1 MIEIYDRSNAV
12 LIEVPILDTSVRHHA
27 LMGDNYVRLDFELAE
42 SIEFPKGCYIFYE
55 GFRFEIFTDVDPDF
69 NEETGGWKY
78 SIQFEG
84 VEGHL
89 KKYNVFYRGQGFV
102 EAVFALTTT
111 LTSFGNLI
119 AACINHEL
127 GSSNWVVKNVP
138 EDLTEITKSI
148 SFSGDK
154 LYDALGMIADEFD
167 CEWWIE
173 QNGDLVYI
181 CFGKLEFGSE
191 EIFRRGEVVATMPRR
206 SGDNS
211 NYGTRFYV
219 FGSTR
224 NLTSDYGQAS
234 QGGVTN
240 HISEIRLRLPDGI
253 PYIDAWE
260 PLDRKDI
267 VEQLVFFDDVFPKN
281 TETVTSVETE
291 ERIDDEGKK
300 FTAYIMYVAN
310 TPFTPADI
318 IEGET
323 IRCMFESGPLEGREF
338 ELSINTK
345 AFDKK
350 FEIIAVTEGDGD
362 GSITIPN
369 ENLKPEPG
377 NKFILTGVKLPKQR
391 TTEAEQELLKLGKT
405 WAKKNS
411 SDTSVYECSTNP
423 VYCQINDKNYDLGQ
437 KVKLI
442 GDRFGSIGRSSR
454 IQAYEK
460 KLVNPYEATYTVG
473 DNTVYSRLGSI
484 ETNIKENQY
493 AERIGVVSGVGIYVI
508 SRYDNTAPTDYNVF
522 SALRSMEDFHPKGGR
537 KSLDFNA
544 GNINAAQDMTAG
556 GDAQVGG
563 NIESGGDISAGGN
576 VDAKGSVTAQGNVES
591 DADVIAK
598 GKFATAN
605 FRKGNISG
613 AGAGVY
619 QDSTGSSVVEADKL
633 IIRKEAVF
641 NELIINQMSF
651 RLGETVFSNGGFE
664 CTSVQEESTYYRC
677 YYDNKNGTRYSG
689 IVVGDQAR
697 CQRYSADNKSIIKYF
712 WALVT
717 GVGDDYV
724 DISKTDKDG
733 SGIPAEGDNIV
744 QFGNR
749 TDVARQSAIVIDAR
763 DGGSIQVLAKIDS
776 FDLTDKNYIGIGV
789 NPVTGR
795 AYQYVY
801 GDMFCGD
808 RNLDDPEATY
818 ITFQQAPGDTKPR
831 MRMNTDVI
839 IGKNSSGL
847 KNLSEWPDVKQDIDT
862 AKDTAQDAKDAAAAL
877 NTTVASMKDFT
888 DEAFADGIVD
898 RAEAASIEKYTNTV
912 NETKESVDT
921 SYSTVYNNTLL
932 TGTAKTNLAAAKTA
946 FDTAVA
952 NLLTSI
958 QSASA
963 DGVATPTEK
972 SDVDSKY
979 DIFNTAYG
987 TFNTRL
993 EEANKYIQTAI
1004 NTTAQGAYQLSQELQ
1019 TAVNVLNDT
1028 IIPDLQSQ
1036 IDGSITSYEGTEV
1049 PTLNNAPANEWAST
1063 EEKNRHI
1070 GDYYDRF
1077 VVIDGENVTERYKFS
1092 YQNNTYQWLRVA
1104 DSGAAQALSEAREAL
1119 GLAGTKAKLFYG
1131 DSTPAVPYSVNDIW
1145 IKTSGVIYVSN
1156 ANKADGSTASESD
1169 WQSVNDA
1176 QLRLRQMASDS
1187 VISKE
1192 EKATLRNK
1200 VAQIDKEYASYQ
1212 DDATTYGVSI
1222 ADLSAA
1228 YNALKNFL
1236 SGTVAVNIDS
1246 DTTLTDAQRS
1256 SYNTYFANYDA
1267 EVSRFA
1273 NLIADAMAKNAADA
1287 AVDAVQIGGV
1297 NILNGTKNFS
1307 DHWSGEGQILSE
1319 QYLGLNVVYCKVPT
1333 SADYAEVRQQVN
1345 VPFTP
1350 SEEYT
1355 LSFWAK
1361 GEGYVHTYCHPVI
1374 SQRIIATNGDASV
1387 GSAVDTRMRY
1397 VLTSEWKRFFVTFL
1411 TLGTVSPS
1419 GDNRVLFR
1427 IHSGNNEVY
1436 LCGVKLEQGNKA
1448 TAYSIS
1454 DNDQKEYSDKAVD
1467 AVQFGISNLISGG
1480 KRITGST
1487 SLFCLTKSDMMVK
1500 NVHPGEVY
1508 TASFINNIDNPM
1520 RIFIGQKKS
1529 DGSRLGDFIG
1539 SVAGKGEKSVVTCTM
1554 KEGIEYFF
1562 VGIWNKN
1569 KDAVTPIGDYDVSDM
1584 MVVQGNKA
1592 PGGWVPSV
1600 EEVQDQIDAAQ
1611 ESAGKANA
1619 MLADIASD
1627 DKLTPNEK
1635 QDAKREWDIIQG
1647 EKPILTAQADTIQL
1661 STADYLNVYNALSA
1675 YITPL
1680 LADMT
1685 TTSTITGSVF
1695 NARFKT
1701 YYDAKTTLLKNIQY
1715 YSSGQFRITTI
1726 DATALDPDTYYPV
1739 TFTLYNAT
1747 DYKATFN
1754 IGTVLGASGTPPWA
1768 THAQG
1773 FSCNCA
1779 WESNGNRWGTLPVK
1793 RYIHSFAYSFAESTP
1808 VGSIGQVIEISME
1821 YIYVRGGGR
1830 YTVRTSGFPFI
1841 ELHPSGYHWNSGSSS
1856 GDLPTRTSIET
1867 PVVNLD
1873 AAQKTAQEA
1882 KDAAASLNTT
1892 VASMKD
1898 FTDEAFADGI
1908 VDRAE
1913 AASIEKYINT
1923 VNETGSAAD
1932 AAYGKLYNN
1941 PYLGGSAK
1949 TDLATKKSA
1958 FDAAKVS
1965 LLNAISA
1972 AIADGKASEAE
1983 VRNVNAQYTEFNAAY
1998 KDFTRAIE
2006 DANQAIQNELKSYSD
2021 AAQDAADAAAA
2032 RVAELEFLK
2041 SAFSDMTTE
2050 ISDGLLLTGFVGVR
2064 DSASNIVAGLS
2075 GINPYSDL
2083 SRYPILFGGAT
2094 SAKAANDAKFRFY
2107 SDGYFVLGGDRMV
2120 FEPTTSSLTVRG
2132 AIYASSGEFRGKVY
2146 ASGGEFTGK
2155 VVATSGE
2162 FTGTVHASA
2171 GEFTGTITASSGKV
2185 GDFVIDNGNLL
2196 NTKNS
2201 GNIKFT
2207 YGESYVQLGN
2217 ESSYNNNY
2225 GNLTIN
2231 AKVSSGLVR
2240 AISVGAWGGTDN
2252 IAIEIWDGDIRLNAD
2267 AKIRGIA
2274 TSTKYL
2280 FSAGSTYLTRED
2292 DYIEYNGSETTHI
2305 YLPSTNNDG
2314 KVIWIKKS
2322 GSGNIIVHAYNAAHY
2337 IRMGSGPVKDV
2348 TINWNSECKFT
2359 FINSTKFWNYA
2370 NYNN

>member
-1 MIEIYDRSNAV
+1 MIEIYDRSNAILV
-12 LIEVPILDTSVRHHA
+12 EVPILDTSVRHHA
-27 LMGDNYVRLDFELAE
+27 LMGENYVRLDFELAE
-42 SIEFPKGCYIFYE
+42 NIEFPKGCYIIYE

-89 KKYNVFYRGQGFV
+89 KKYNVFYRGQGFE

-119 AACINHEL
+119 AECINHEL
-127 GSSNWVVKNVP
+127 GSSNWVVKDVP
-138 EDLTEITKSI
+138 EDLSEITKGI

-154 LYDALGMIADEFD
+154 LYDALGMIANEFD

-224 NLTSDYGQAS
+224 NLTSDYGHAS

-260 PLDRKDI
+260 PLAKEDI
-267 VEQLVFFDDVFPKN
+267 VEQLVFFEDVFPKN

-291 ERIDDEGKK
+291 ERVDDEGNK

-310 TPFTPADI
+310 TPFTPSDI

-323 IRCMFESGPLEGREF
+323 IRCTFESGPLEGREF

-350 FEIIAVTEGDGD
+350 FEIIAVTEGE

-377 NKFILTGVKLPKQR
+377 NKFILTGVRLPKQR
-391 TTEAEQELLKLGKT
+391 TTEAEQELLKHGKT

-411 SDTSVYECSTNP
+411 SDTNVYECPTNP
-423 VYCQINDKNYDLGQ
+423 VYCQVNDKNYDLGQ
-437 KVKLI
+437 KVKLV

-460 KLVNPYEATYTVG
+460 KLINPYEATYTVG

-493 AERIGVVSGVGIYVI
+493 AERIGVVSGVGIYI
-508 SRYDNTAPTDYNVF
+508 IRKYDNTAPTDYNVF
-522 SALRSMEDFHPKGGR
+522 SALRAMENFHPKGGR
-537 KSLDFNA
+537 KALDFAA
-544 GNINAAQDMTAG
+544 GNMNAAGSLTVEKDIQSGGDIQTQKSITAG
-556 GDAQVGG
+556 QDIDAKGNVTAQG
-563 NIESGGDISAGGN
+563 NIESGAEI
-576 VDAKGSVTAQGNVES
+576 
-591 DADVIAK
+591 IAK
-598 GKFATAN
+598 DKFATAN

-847 KNLSEWPDVKQDIDT
+847 KNLSEWPEVKQDIDT
-862 AKDTAQDAKDAAAAL
+862 AKDTAQEAKDAAASL
-877 NTTVASMKDFT
+877 NTTVTGLKNFT

-932 TGTAKTNLAAAKTA
+932 TGTAKTNLAAAKIA

-1156 ANKADGSTASESD
+1156 ANKAEGSTASESD
-1169 WQSVNDA
+1169 WEDVNDA

-1228 YNALKNFL
+1228 YNTLKNFL

-1436 LCGVKLEQGNKA
+1436 LCGAKLEQGNKA

-1454 DNDQKEYSDKAVD
+1454 DNDQKEYSDKALD
-1467 AVQFGISNLISGG
+1467 A
-1480 KRITGST
+1480 
-1487 SLFCLTKSDMMVK
+1487 
-1500 NVHPGEVY
+1500 
-1508 TASFINNIDNPM
+1508 
-1520 RIFIGQKKS
+1520 
-1529 DGSRLGDFIG
+1529 
-1539 SVAGKGEKSVVTCTM
+1539 
-1554 KEGIEYFF
+1554 
-1562 VGIWNKN
+1562 
-1569 KDAVTPIGDYDVSDM
+1569 
-1584 MVVQGNKA
+1584 
-1592 PGGWVPSV
+1592 
-1600 EEVQDQIDAAQ
+1600 
-1611 ESAGKANA
+1611 
-1619 MLADIASD
+1619 LADIAND
-1627 DKLTPNEK
+1627 DKLTPSEK
-1635 QDAKREWDIIQG
+1635 QEAKREWDIIQG

-1726 DATALDPDTYYPV
+1726 DATELDPDTYYPV
-1739 TFTLYNAT
+1739 TFTLYSASE
-1747 DYKATFN
+1747 YKATIE
-1754 IGTVLGASGTPPWA
+1754 IGAVLGTSGTPSWA

-1779 WESNGNRWGTLPVK
+1779 WESNGNRWGTIPVK
-1793 RYIHSFAYSFAESTP
+1793 RYIRSFAFNFTEGTP
-1808 VGSIGQVIEISME
+1808 VGSIGQVQPTSME

-1830 YTVRTSGFPFI
+1830 YTVRTSGVPFI
-1841 ELHPSGYHWNSGSSS
+1841 ELHPSGYHWTSGSSS
-1856 GDLPTRTSIET
+1856 GDLPTRTSIEM

-1873 AAQKTAQEA
+1873 ATQKTAQEA

-1892 VASMKD
+1892 VTGLKN

-1923 VNETGSAAD
+1923 VNEAGSAAD
-1932 AAYGKLYNN
+1932 ATYGKLYNN

-1949 TDLATKKSA
+1949 TDLTTKKSA

-2207 YGESYVQLGN
+2207 YGESYVVIGN
-2217 ESSYNNNY
+2217 SVDYDGTY
-2225 GNLTIN
+2225 G
-2231 AKVSSGLVR
+2231 GLIVKAR
-2240 AISVGAWGGTDN
+2240 DTQTTAVGISIFAWGTPSS
-2252 IAIEIWDGDIRLNAD
+2252 IAIDIQRGDLFLGSSS
-2267 AKIRGIA
+2267 KIHGFA
-2274 TSTKYL
+2274 TSTKY
-2280 FSAGSTYLTRED
+2280 FTSGSIVLEKQH
-2292 DYIEYNGSETTHI
+2292 DYVEYGGSSEGSI
-2305 YLPSTNNDG
+2305 LLPDGQDG
-2314 KVIWIKKS
+2314 KVVWVKKS
-2322 GSGNIIVHAYNAAHY
+2322 GSGNLVVRSRTLGKI
-2337 IRMGSGPVKDV
+2337 IRMGSSLVDRV
-2348 TINWNSECKFT
+2348 VINWTTECKFT
-2359 FINSTKFWNYA
+2359 FIGSTGYWNYA

>member
-102 EAVFALTTT
+102 EAVFAITTT

-651 RLGETVFSNGGFE
+651 RLGETVHSNGGFE
-664 CTSVQEESTYYRC
+664 CTSAQEESTYYRC

-712 WALVT
+712 WALVI

-847 KNLSEWPDVKQDIDT
+847 KNLSEWPEVKQDIDT
-862 AKDTAQDAKDAAAAL
+862 AKDTAQEAKDAAASL

-898 RAEAASIEKYTNTV
+898 RAEAASIEKYINTV

-1049 PTLNNAPANEWAST
+1049 PTLNNTPANEWTST

-1077 VVIDGENVTERYKFS
+1077 VIIDGEKVTERYKFS

-1212 DDATTYGVSI
+1212 DDATTYSVSI

-1273 NLIADAMAKNAADA
+1273 NLIADAMAKNAADS
-1287 AVDAVQIGGV
+1287 VQVGSVNLIDGSEEITITAHSSQTHTYKAFPLHIRPGDEFALSVESIEILAGAPEGFTV
-1297 NILNGTKNFS
+1297 NIVNSTYNKSLALGELTLDKRTAVYKIPENVIEQDGWFLMYAGK
-1307 DHWSGEGQILSE
+1307 SG
-1319 QYLGLNVVYCKVPT
+1319 K
-1333 SADYAEVRQQVN
+1333 
-1345 VPFTP
+1345 
-1350 SEEYT
+1350 
-1355 LSFWAK
+1355 
-1361 GEGYVHTYCHPVI
+1361 
-1374 SQRIIATNGDASV
+1374 TNGVSV
-1387 GSAVDTRMRY
+1387 TYREAMLVKGNRPA
-1397 VLTSEWKRFFVTFL
+1397 LTW
-1411 TLGTVSPS
+1411 SPS
-1419 GDNRVLFR
+1419 L
-1427 IHSGNNEVY
+1427 
-1436 LCGVKLEQGNKA
+1436 
-1448 TAYSIS
+1448 
-1454 DNDQKEYSDKAVD
+1454 NDQKEYSDKALD
-1467 AVQFGISNLISGG
+1467 A
-1480 KRITGST
+1480 
-1487 SLFCLTKSDMMVK
+1487 
-1500 NVHPGEVY
+1500 
-1508 TASFINNIDNPM
+1508 
-1520 RIFIGQKKS
+1520 
-1529 DGSRLGDFIG
+1529 
-1539 SVAGKGEKSVVTCTM
+1539 
-1554 KEGIEYFF
+1554 
-1562 VGIWNKN
+1562 
-1569 KDAVTPIGDYDVSDM
+1569 
-1584 MVVQGNKA
+1584 
-1592 PGGWVPSV
+1592 
-1600 EEVQDQIDAAQ
+1600 
-1611 ESAGKANA
+1611 
-1619 MLADIASD
+1619 LADIAND

-1747 DYKATFN
+1747 DYKATFD
-1754 IGTVLGASGTPPWA
+1754 IGTVLGASGKPPWA

-1808 VGSIGQVIEISME
+1808 VGSIGQVIEVSIE

-1830 YTVRTSGFPFI
+1830 YTVRTSGVPFI
-1841 ELHPSGYHWNSGSSS
+1841 ELHPSGYHWTSGSSS

-2107 SDGYFVLGGDRMV
+2107 SDGYFVLGGDRLV
-2120 FEPTTSSLTVRG
+2120 FDPTNSSLTVRG

>member
-1 MIEIYDRSNAV
+1 MIEIYDRSNAILV
-12 LIEVPILDTSVRHHA
+12 EVPILDTSVRHHA
-27 LMGDNYVRLDFELAE
+27 LMGENYVRLDFELAE
-42 SIEFPKGCYIFYE
+42 NIEFPKGCYIIYE

-89 KKYNVFYRGQGFV
+89 KKYNVFYRGQGFE

-119 AACINHEL
+119 AECINHEL
-127 GSSNWVVKNVP
+127 GSSNWVVKDVP
-138 EDLTEITKSI
+138 EDLSEITKGI

-154 LYDALGMIADEFD
+154 LYDALGMIANEFD

-224 NLTSDYGQAS
+224 NLTSDYGHAS

-260 PLDRKDI
+260 PLAKEDI
-267 VEQLVFFDDVFPKN
+267 VEQLVFFEDVFPKN

-291 ERIDDEGKK
+291 ERVDDEGNK

-310 TPFTPADI
+310 TPFTPSDI

-323 IRCMFESGPLEGREF
+323 IRCTFESGPLEGREF

-350 FEIIAVTEGDGD
+350 FEIIAVTEGE

-377 NKFILTGVKLPKQR
+377 NKFILTGVRLPKQR
-391 TTEAEQELLKLGKT
+391 TTEAEQELLKHGKT

-411 SDTSVYECSTNP
+411 SDTNVYECPTNP
-423 VYCQINDKNYDLGQ
+423 VYCQVNDKNYDLGQ
-437 KVKLI
+437 KVKLV

-460 KLVNPYEATYTVG
+460 KLINPYEATYTVG

-493 AERIGVVSGVGIYVI
+493 AERIGVVSGVGIYI
-508 SRYDNTAPTDYNVF
+508 IRKYDNTAPTDYNVF
-522 SALRSMEDFHPKGGR
+522 SALRAMENFHPKGGR
-537 KSLDFNA
+537 KALDFAA
-544 GNINAAQDMTAG
+544 GNMNAAGSLTVEKDIQSGGDIQTQKSITAG
-556 GDAQVGG
+556 QDIDAKGNVTAQG
-563 NIESGGDISAGGN
+563 NIESGAEI
-576 VDAKGSVTAQGNVES
+576 
-591 DADVIAK
+591 IAK
-598 GKFATAN
+598 DKFATDN

-613 AGAGVY
+613 SGAAIY
-619 QDSTGSSVVEADKL
+619 KDSTGSSVVEADKM

-664 CTSVQEESTYYRC
+664 CTSVQEENTYYRC

-847 KNLSEWPDVKQDIDT
+847 KNLSEWPEVKQDIDT
-862 AKDTAQDAKDAAAAL
+862 AKDTAQEAKDAAASL

-898 RAEAASIEKYTNTV
+898 RAEAVSIEKYTNTV

-1049 PTLNNAPANEWAST
+1049 PTLNNTPANEWTST

-1077 VVIDGENVTERYKFS
+1077 VIIDGEKVTERYKFS

-1212 DDATTYGVSI
+1212 DDATTYSVSI

-1273 NLIADAMAKNAADA
+1273 NLIADAMAKNAADS
-1287 AVDAVQIGGV
+1287 VQVGSVNLIDGSEEITITAHSSQTHTYKAFPLHIRPGDEFALSVESIEILAGAPEGFTV
-1297 NILNGTKNFS
+1297 NIVNSTYNKSLALGELTLDKRTAVYKIPENVIEQDGWFLMYAGK
-1307 DHWSGEGQILSE
+1307 SG
-1319 QYLGLNVVYCKVPT
+1319 K
-1333 SADYAEVRQQVN
+1333 
-1345 VPFTP
+1345 
-1350 SEEYT
+1350 
-1355 LSFWAK
+1355 
-1361 GEGYVHTYCHPVI
+1361 
-1374 SQRIIATNGDASV
+1374 TNGVSV
-1387 GSAVDTRMRY
+1387 TYREAMLVKGNRPA
-1397 VLTSEWKRFFVTFL
+1397 LTW
-1411 TLGTVSPS
+1411 SPS
-1419 GDNRVLFR
+1419 L
-1427 IHSGNNEVY
+1427 
-1436 LCGVKLEQGNKA
+1436 
-1448 TAYSIS
+1448 
-1454 DNDQKEYSDKAVD
+1454 NDQKEYSDKALD
-1467 AVQFGISNLISGG
+1467 A
-1480 KRITGST
+1480 
-1487 SLFCLTKSDMMVK
+1487 
-1500 NVHPGEVY
+1500 
-1508 TASFINNIDNPM
+1508 
-1520 RIFIGQKKS
+1520 
-1529 DGSRLGDFIG
+1529 
-1539 SVAGKGEKSVVTCTM
+1539 
-1554 KEGIEYFF
+1554 
-1562 VGIWNKN
+1562 
-1569 KDAVTPIGDYDVSDM
+1569 
-1584 MVVQGNKA
+1584 
-1592 PGGWVPSV
+1592 
-1600 EEVQDQIDAAQ
+1600 
-1611 ESAGKANA
+1611 
-1619 MLADIASD
+1619 LADIAND

-1747 DYKATFN
+1747 DYKATFD
-1754 IGTVLGASGTPPWA
+1754 IGTVLGASGKPPWA

-1808 VGSIGQVIEISME
+1808 VGSIGQVIEVSIE

-1830 YTVRTSGFPFI
+1830 YTVRTSGVPFI
-1841 ELHPSGYHWNSGSSS
+1841 ELHPSGYHWTSGSSS

-2107 SDGYFVLGGDRMV
+2107 SDGYFVLGGDRLV
-2120 FEPTTSSLTVRG
+2120 FDPTNSSLTVRG

-2280 FSAGSTYLTRED
+2280 FSAGSTFLTRED

>member
-1 MIEIYDRSNAV
+1 MQAMIEIYDRSNAILV
-12 LIEVPILDTSVRHHA
+12 EVPILDTSVRHHA
-27 LMGDNYVRLDFELAE
+27 LMGENYVRLDFELAE
-42 SIEFPKGCYIFYE
+42 NIEFPKGCYIIYE

-89 KKYNVFYRGQGFV
+89 KKYNVFYRGQGFE

-119 AACINHEL
+119 AECINHEL
-127 GSSNWVVKNVP
+127 GSSNWVVKDVP
-138 EDLTEITKSI
+138 EDLSEITKGI

-154 LYDALGMIADEFD
+154 LYDALGMIANEFD

-224 NLTSDYGQAS
+224 NLTSDYGHAS

-260 PLDRKDI
+260 PLAKEDI
-267 VEQLVFFDDVFPKN
+267 VEQLVFFEDVFPKN

-291 ERIDDEGKK
+291 ERVDDEGNK

-310 TPFTPADI
+310 TPFTPSDI

-323 IRCMFESGPLEGREF
+323 IRCTFESGPLEGREF

-350 FEIIAVTEGDGD
+350 FEIIAVTEGE

-377 NKFILTGVKLPKQR
+377 NKFILTGVRLPKQR
-391 TTEAEQELLKLGKT
+391 TTEAEQELLKHGKT

-411 SDTSVYECSTNP
+411 SDTNVYECPTNP
-423 VYCQINDKNYDLGQ
+423 VYCQVNDKNYDLGQ
-437 KVKLI
+437 KVKLV

-460 KLVNPYEATYTVG
+460 KLINPYEATYTVG

-493 AERIGVVSGVGIYVI
+493 AERIGVVSGVGIYI
-508 SRYDNTAPTDYNVF
+508 IRKYDNTAPTDYNVF
-522 SALRSMEDFHPKGGR
+522 SALRAMENFHPKGGR
-537 KSLDFNA
+537 KALDFAA
-544 GNINAAQDMTAG
+544 GNMNAAGSLTVEKDIQSGGDIQTQKSITAG
-556 GDAQVGG
+556 QDIDAKGNVTAQG
-563 NIESGGDISAGGN
+563 NIESGAEI
-576 VDAKGSVTAQGNVES
+576 
-591 DADVIAK
+591 IAK
-598 GKFATAN
+598 DKFATDN

-613 AGAGVY
+613 SGAAIY
-619 QDSTGSSVVEADKL
+619 KDSTGSSVVEADKM

-664 CTSVQEESTYYRC
+664 CTSVQEENTYYRC

-697 CQRYSADNKSIIKYF
+697 CQRYSPDNKSIIKYF

-847 KNLSEWPDVKQDIDT
+847 KNLSEWPEVKQDIDT
-862 AKDTAQDAKDAAAAL
+862 AKDTAQDAKDAAASL
-877 NTTVASMKDFT
+877 NTTVTGLKNFT

-1156 ANKADGSTASESD
+1156 ANKAEGSTASESD
-1169 WQSVNDA
+1169 WEDVNDA

-1228 YNALKNFL
+1228 YNTLKNFL

-1436 LCGVKLEQGNKA
+1436 LCGAKLEQGNKA
-1448 TAYSIS
+1448 TAYSVS
-1454 DNDQKEYSDKAVD
+1454 DNDQKEYSDKALD
-1467 AVQFGISNLISGG
+1467 A
-1480 KRITGST
+1480 
-1487 SLFCLTKSDMMVK
+1487 
-1500 NVHPGEVY
+1500 
-1508 TASFINNIDNPM
+1508 
-1520 RIFIGQKKS
+1520 
-1529 DGSRLGDFIG
+1529 
-1539 SVAGKGEKSVVTCTM
+1539 
-1554 KEGIEYFF
+1554 
-1562 VGIWNKN
+1562 
-1569 KDAVTPIGDYDVSDM
+1569 
-1584 MVVQGNKA
+1584 
-1592 PGGWVPSV
+1592 
-1600 EEVQDQIDAAQ
+1600 
-1611 ESAGKANA
+1611 
-1619 MLADIASD
+1619 LADIAND

-1661 STADYLNVYNALSA
+1661 STANYLNVYNALSA

-1726 DATALDPDTYYPV
+1726 DATELDPDTYYPV

-1754 IGTVLGASGTPPWA
+1754 IGTVLGTSGKPPWA

-1830 YTVRTSGFPFI
+1830 YTVRTSGFTFI
-1841 ELHPSGYHWNSGSSS
+1841 ELHPSGYHWTSGSSS

-1892 VASMKD
+1892 VTGLKN

-1923 VNETGSAAD
+1923 VNEAGSAAD
-1932 AAYGKLYNN
+1932 ATYGKLYNN

-1949 TDLATKKSA
+1949 TDLTTKKSA

-2162 FTGTVHASA
+2162 FTGTIHASA

-2207 YGESYVQLGN
+2207 YGESYVVIGN
-2217 ESSYNNNY
+2217 SVDYDGTY
-2225 GNLTIN
+2225 G
-2231 AKVSSGLVR
+2231 GLIVKAR
-2240 AISVGAWGGTDN
+2240 DTQTTAVGISIFAWGTPSS
-2252 IAIEIWDGDIRLNAD
+2252 IAIDIQRGDLFLGSSS
-2267 AKIRGIA
+2267 KIHGFA
-2274 TSTKYL
+2274 TSTKY
-2280 FSAGSTYLTRED
+2280 FTSGSIVLEKQH
-2292 DYIEYNGSETTHI
+2292 DYVEYGGSSEGSI
-2305 YLPSTNNDG
+2305 LLPDGQDG
-2314 KVIWIKKS
+2314 KVVWVKKS
-2322 GSGNIIVHAYNAAHY
+2322 GSGNLVVRSRTLGKI
-2337 IRMGSGPVKDV
+2337 IRMGSSLVDSV
-2348 TINWNSECKFT
+2348 VINWTTECKFT
-2359 FINSTKFWNYA
+2359 FIGSTGYWNYA

>member
-1 MIEIYDRSNAV
+1 
-12 LIEVPILDTSVRHHA
+12 
-27 LMGDNYVRLDFELAE
+27 MGDYYIQLPFSLKNQT
-42 SIEFPKGCYIFYE
+42 SFPRGSYIIYKG
-55 GFRFEIFTDVDPDF
+55 RKFEIMSNVTPEFD
-69 NEETGGWKY
+69 NNTGGYKY
-78 SIQFEG
+78 TLNFWAQQNHMKRCCVQWLAGEVSE
-84 VEGHL
+84 
-89 KKYNVFYRGQGFV
+89 
-102 EAVFALTTT
+102 TTFSDT
-111 LTSFGNLI
+111 TDLASFGNLI
-119 AACINHEL
+119 ADNMNRFL
-127 GSSNWVVKNVP
+127 GGTNWKVGAVP
-138 EDLTEITKSI
+138 ADLEKMTKLV
-148 SFSGDK
+148 SFAGDSCWDG
-154 LYDALGMIADEFD
+154 LANIAKIFEV
-167 CEWWIE
+167 EWWTIE
-173 QNGDLVYI
+173 NGAEVWIY
-181 CFGKLEFGSE
+181 FGKLELGSPE
-191 EIFRRGEVVATMPRR
+191 RFERGEVVSSIPAKK
-206 SGDNS
+206 GDDS
-211 NYGTRFYV
+211 NYGTRFLV

-224 NLTSDYGQAS
+224 NIPNDYGNTQ

-240 HISEIRLRLPDGI
+240 HVSEKRLHLPNGMQ
-253 PYIDAWE
+253 YIDAWE
-260 PLDRKDI
+260 NIASGDV
-267 VEQLVFFDDVFPKN
+267 VEKVVYFEDVYPKN
-281 TETVTSVETE
+281 TDTITDITTIK
-291 ERIDDEGKK
+291 RKLEGSESSDT
-300 FTAYIMYVAN
+300 FDAYVMTCAN
-310 TPFTPADI
+310 TPFLPSDTI
-318 IEGET
+318 VGET
-323 IRCMFESGPLEGREF
+323 LRCVFTSGSLKDQEF
-338 ELSINTK
+338 EIALIDNDNNVIDPEK
-345 AFDKK
+345 WKPEDGFNKK
-350 FEIIAVTEGDGD
+350 FEVIAKTENSGDGNVL
-362 GSITIPN
+362 IIPN
-369 ENLKPEPG
+369 KDLHPEVG
-377 NKFILTGVKLPKQR
+377 DTMVLTGIELPKER
-391 TTEAEQELLKLGKT
+391 IAEAEQDLLKVGKS
-405 WAKKNS
+405 WAIKNS
-411 SDTSVYECSTNP
+411 SDTNVYDCPTNP
-423 VYCQINDKNYDLGQ
+423 VYCQLNDKNYEAGQ
-437 KVKLI
+437 KVLLI
-442 GDRFGSIGRSSR
+442 GSNFGVDGRQSR
-454 IQAYEK
+454 IQGFEK
-460 KLVNPYEATYTVG
+460 KLYNEYIATYTVG

-749 TDVARQSAIVIDAR
+749 TDIARQSAIVIDAR

-776 FDLTDKNYIGIGV
+776 FDLTDKNYVGIGV

-801 GDMFCGD
+801 GDMFVGD

-818 ITFQQAPGDTKPR
+818 ITFQQASGDTRPR
-831 MRMNTDVI
+831 VKINSDIT

-847 KNLSEWPDVKQDIDT
+847 NNLSEWPAVKQDIDT
-862 AKDTAQDAKDAAAAL
+862 AKETAQDAKDTASAL
-877 NTTVASMKDFT
+877 DKTVTSLKNFT
-888 DEAFADGIVD
+888 DEAFADGVID
-898 RAEAASIEKYTNTV
+898 RAEAAAIEKYTNTV
-912 NETKESVDT
+912 GETKESVDT

-1156 ANKADGSTASESD
+1156 ANKAEGSTASESD
-1169 WQSVNDA
+1169 WEDVNDA

-1228 YNALKNFL
+1228 YNTLKNFL

-1436 LCGVKLEQGNKA
+1436 LCGAKLEQGNKA

-1454 DNDQKEYSDKAVD
+1454 DNDQKEYSDKALD
-1467 AVQFGISNLISGG
+1467 A
-1480 KRITGST
+1480 
-1487 SLFCLTKSDMMVK
+1487 
-1500 NVHPGEVY
+1500 
-1508 TASFINNIDNPM
+1508 
-1520 RIFIGQKKS
+1520 
-1529 DGSRLGDFIG
+1529 
-1539 SVAGKGEKSVVTCTM
+1539 
-1554 KEGIEYFF
+1554 
-1562 VGIWNKN
+1562 
-1569 KDAVTPIGDYDVSDM
+1569 
-1584 MVVQGNKA
+1584 
-1592 PGGWVPSV
+1592 
-1600 EEVQDQIDAAQ
+1600 
-1611 ESAGKANA
+1611 
-1619 MLADIASD
+1619 LADIAND
-1627 DKLTPNEK
+1627 DKLTPSEK
-1635 QDAKREWDIIQG
+1635 QEAKREWDIIQG

-1747 DYKATFN
+1747 DYKATFD
-1754 IGTVLGASGTPPWA
+1754 IGTVLGTSGKPPWA

-1830 YTVRTSGFPFI
+1830 YTVRTSGVPFI
-1841 ELHPSGYHWNSGSSS
+1841 ELHPSGYHWTSGSSS
-1856 GDLPTRTSIET
+1856 GDLPTRTSIEM

-1873 AAQKTAQEA
+1873 ATQKTAQEA

-1892 VASMKD
+1892 VTGLKN

-1923 VNETGSAAD
+1923 VNEAGSAAN
-1932 AAYGKLYNN
+1932 ATYGKLYNN

-1949 TDLATKKSA
+1949 TDLTTKKSA

-2006 DANQAIQNELKSYSD
+2006 DANQAIQDELKSYSD

-2107 SDGYFVLGGDRMV
+2107 SDGYFVLGGDRLV
-2120 FEPTTSSLTVRG
+2120 FDPTNSSLTVRG

-2207 YGESYVQLGN
+2207 YGESYVVIGN
-2217 ESSYNNNY
+2217 SVDYDGTY
-2225 GNLTIN
+2225 G
-2231 AKVSSGLVR
+2231 GLIVKAR
-2240 AISVGAWGGTDN
+2240 DTQTTAVGISIFAWGTPSS
-2252 IAIEIWDGDIRLNAD
+2252 IAIDIQRGDLFLGSSS
-2267 AKIRGIA
+2267 KIHGFA
-2274 TSTKYL
+2274 TSTKY
-2280 FSAGSTYLTRED
+2280 FTSGSIVLEKQH
-2292 DYIEYNGSETTHI
+2292 DYVEYGGSSEGSI
-2305 YLPSTNNDG
+2305 LLPDGQDG
-2314 KVIWIKKS
+2314 KVVWVKKS
-2322 GSGNIIVHAYNAAHY
+2322 GSGNLVVRSRTLGKI
-2337 IRMGSGPVKDV
+2337 IRMGSSLVDSV
-2348 TINWNSECKFT
+2348 VINWTTECKFT
-2359 FINSTKFWNYA
+2359 FIGSTGYWNYA

>member
-1 MIEIYDRSNAV
+1 MIEIYDRSNAILV
-12 LIEVPILDTSVRHHA
+12 EVPILDTSVRHHA
-27 LMGDNYVRLDFELAE
+27 LMGENYVRLDFELAE
-42 SIEFPKGCYIFYE
+42 NIEFPKGCYIIYE

-89 KKYNVFYRGQGFV
+89 KKYNVFYRGQGFE

-119 AACINHEL
+119 AECINHEL
-127 GSSNWVVKNVP
+127 GSSNWVVKDVP
-138 EDLTEITKSI
+138 EDLSEITKGI

-154 LYDALGMIADEFD
+154 LYDALGMIANEFD

-224 NLTSDYGQAS
+224 NLTSDYGHAS

-260 PLDRKDI
+260 PLAKEDI
-267 VEQLVFFDDVFPKN
+267 VEQLVFFEDVFPKN

-291 ERIDDEGKK
+291 ERVDDEGNK

-310 TPFTPADI
+310 TPFTPSDI

-323 IRCMFESGPLEGREF
+323 IRCTFESGPLEGREF

-350 FEIIAVTEGDGD
+350 FEIIAVTEGE

-377 NKFILTGVKLPKQR
+377 NKFILTGVRLPKQR
-391 TTEAEQELLKLGKT
+391 TTEAEQELLKHGKT

-411 SDTSVYECSTNP
+411 SDTNVYECPTNP
-423 VYCQINDKNYDLGQ
+423 VYCQVNDKNYDLGQ
-437 KVKLI
+437 KVKLV

-460 KLVNPYEATYTVG
+460 KLINPYEATYTVG

-493 AERIGVVSGVGIYVI
+493 AERIGVVSGVGIYI
-508 SRYDNTAPTDYNVF
+508 IRKYDNTAPTDYNVF
-522 SALRSMEDFHPKGGR
+522 SALRAMENFHPKGGR
-537 KSLDFNA
+537 KALDFAA
-544 GNINAAQDMTAG
+544 GNMNAAGSLTVEKDIQSGGDIQTQKSITAG
-556 GDAQVGG
+556 QDIDAKGNVTAQG
-563 NIESGGDISAGGN
+563 NIESGAEI
-576 VDAKGSVTAQGNVES
+576 
-591 DADVIAK
+591 IAK
-598 GKFATAN
+598 DKFATDN

-613 AGAGVY
+613 SGAAIY
-619 QDSTGSSVVEADKL
+619 KDSTGSSVVEADKM

-664 CTSVQEESTYYRC
+664 CTSVQEENTYYRC

-697 CQRYSADNKSIIKYF
+697 CQRYSPDNKSIIKYF

-847 KNLSEWPDVKQDIDT
+847 KNLSEWPEVKQDIDT
-862 AKDTAQDAKDAAAAL
+862 AKDTAQDAKDAAASL
-877 NTTVASMKDFT
+877 NTTVTGLKNFT

-1273 NLIADAMAKNAADA
+1273 NLIADAMAKNAADS
-1287 AVDAVQIGGV
+1287 VQVGSVNLIDGSEEITITAHSSQTHTYKAFPLHIRPGDEFALSVESIEILAGAPEGFTV
-1297 NILNGTKNFS
+1297 NIVNSTYNKSLALGELTLDKRTAVYKIPENVIEQDGWFLMYAGK
-1307 DHWSGEGQILSE
+1307 SG
-1319 QYLGLNVVYCKVPT
+1319 K
-1333 SADYAEVRQQVN
+1333 
-1345 VPFTP
+1345 
-1350 SEEYT
+1350 
-1355 LSFWAK
+1355 
-1361 GEGYVHTYCHPVI
+1361 
-1374 SQRIIATNGDASV
+1374 TNGVSV
-1387 GSAVDTRMRY
+1387 TYREAMLVKGNRPA
-1397 VLTSEWKRFFVTFL
+1397 LTW
-1411 TLGTVSPS
+1411 SPS
-1419 GDNRVLFR
+1419 L
-1427 IHSGNNEVY
+1427 
-1436 LCGVKLEQGNKA
+1436 
-1448 TAYSIS
+1448 
-1454 DNDQKEYSDKAVD
+1454 NDQKEYSDKALD
-1467 AVQFGISNLISGG
+1467 A
-1480 KRITGST
+1480 
-1487 SLFCLTKSDMMVK
+1487 
-1500 NVHPGEVY
+1500 
-1508 TASFINNIDNPM
+1508 
-1520 RIFIGQKKS
+1520 
-1529 DGSRLGDFIG
+1529 
-1539 SVAGKGEKSVVTCTM
+1539 
-1554 KEGIEYFF
+1554 
-1562 VGIWNKN
+1562 
-1569 KDAVTPIGDYDVSDM
+1569 
-1584 MVVQGNKA
+1584 
-1592 PGGWVPSV
+1592 
-1600 EEVQDQIDAAQ
+1600 
-1611 ESAGKANA
+1611 
-1619 MLADIASD
+1619 LADIAND

-1747 DYKATFN
+1747 DYKATFD
-1754 IGTVLGASGTPPWA
+1754 IGTVLGASGKPPWA

-1808 VGSIGQVIEISME
+1808 VGSIGQVIEVSIE

-1830 YTVRTSGFPFI
+1830 YTVRTSGVPFI
-1841 ELHPSGYHWNSGSSS
+1841 ELHPSGYHWTSGSSS

-2107 SDGYFVLGGDRMV
+2107 SDGYFVLGGDRLV
-2120 FEPTTSSLTVRG
+2120 FDPTNSSLTVRG

>member
-1 MIEIYDRSNAV
+1 
-12 LIEVPILDTSVRHHA
+12 
-27 LMGDNYVRLDFELAE
+27 MGDYYIQLPFSLKNQT
-42 SIEFPKGCYIFYE
+42 SFPRGSYIIYKG
-55 GFRFEIFTDVDPDF
+55 RKFEIMSNVTPEFD
-69 NEETGGWKY
+69 NNTGGYKY
-78 SIQFEG
+78 TLNFWAQQNHMKRCCVQWLAGEVSE
-84 VEGHL
+84 
-89 KKYNVFYRGQGFV
+89 
-102 EAVFALTTT
+102 TTFNDT
-111 LTSFGNLI
+111 TDLASFGNLI
-119 AACINHEL
+119 ADNMNRFL
-127 GSSNWVVKNVP
+127 GGTNWKVGAVP
-138 EDLTEITKSI
+138 ADLDKMTKLV
-148 SFSGDK
+148 SFAGDSCWDG
-154 LYDALGMIADEFD
+154 LANIAKVFEV
-167 CEWWIE
+167 EWWTIE
-173 QNGDLVYI
+173 NGAEVWIY
-181 CFGKLEFGSE
+181 FGKLELGSPE
-191 EIFRRGEVVATMPRR
+191 RFERGEVVSSIPAKK
-206 SGDNS
+206 GDDS
-211 NYGTRFYV
+211 NYGTRFLV

-224 NLTSDYGQAS
+224 NIPNDYGNTQ

-240 HISEIRLRLPDGI
+240 HVSEKRLHLPNGMQ
-253 PYIDAWE
+253 YIDAWE
-260 PLDRKDI
+260 NIAPGDV
-267 VEQLVFFDDVFPKN
+267 VEKVVYFEDVYPKN
-281 TETVTSVETE
+281 TDTITDITTIK
-291 ERIDDEGKK
+291 RKLEGSESSDT
-300 FTAYIMYVAN
+300 FDAYVMTCAN
-310 TPFTPADI
+310 TPFLPSDTI
-318 IEGET
+318 VGET
-323 IRCMFESGPLEGREF
+323 LRCVFTSGSLKDQEF
-338 ELSINTK
+338 EIALIDNDNNVIDPEK
-345 AFDKK
+345 WKPEDGFNKK
-350 FEIIAVTEGDGD
+350 FEVIAKTENSGDGNVL
-362 GSITIPN
+362 IIPN
-369 ENLKPEPG
+369 KDLHPEVG
-377 NKFILTGVKLPKQR
+377 DTMVLTGIELPKER
-391 TTEAEQELLKLGKT
+391 IAEAEQDLLKVGKS
-405 WAKKNS
+405 WAIKNS
-411 SDTSVYECSTNP
+411 SDTNVYDCPTNP
-423 VYCQINDKNYDLGQ
+423 VYCQLNDKNYEAGQ
-437 KVKLI
+437 KVLLI
-442 GDRFGSIGRSSR
+442 GSNFGVDGRQSR
-454 IQAYEK
+454 IQGFEK
-460 KLVNPYEATYTVG
+460 KLYNEYIATYTVG

-847 KNLSEWPDVKQDIDT
+847 KNLSEWPEVKQDIDT
-862 AKDTAQDAKDAAAAL
+862 AKDTAQEAKDAAASL
-877 NTTVASMKDFT
+877 NTTVTGLKNFT

-932 TGTAKTNLAAAKTA
+932 TGTAKTNLAAAKIA

-1156 ANKADGSTASESD
+1156 ANKAEGSTASESD
-1169 WQSVNDA
+1169 WEDVNDA

-1228 YNALKNFL
+1228 YNTLKNFL

-1436 LCGVKLEQGNKA
+1436 LCGAKLEQGNKA
-1448 TAYSIS
+1448 TAYSVS
-1454 DNDQKEYSDKAVD
+1454 DNDQKEYSDKALD
-1467 AVQFGISNLISGG
+1467 A
-1480 KRITGST
+1480 
-1487 SLFCLTKSDMMVK
+1487 
-1500 NVHPGEVY
+1500 
-1508 TASFINNIDNPM
+1508 
-1520 RIFIGQKKS
+1520 
-1529 DGSRLGDFIG
+1529 
-1539 SVAGKGEKSVVTCTM
+1539 
-1554 KEGIEYFF
+1554 
-1562 VGIWNKN
+1562 
-1569 KDAVTPIGDYDVSDM
+1569 
-1584 MVVQGNKA
+1584 
-1592 PGGWVPSV
+1592 
-1600 EEVQDQIDAAQ
+1600 
-1611 ESAGKANA
+1611 
-1619 MLADIASD
+1619 LADIAND

-1726 DATALDPDTYYPV
+1726 DATELDPDTYYPV

-1754 IGTVLGASGTPPWA
+1754 IGTVLGTSGKPPWA

-1830 YTVRTSGFPFI
+1830 YTVRTSGFTFI
-1841 ELHPSGYHWNSGSSS
+1841 ELHPSGYHWTSGSSS

-1892 VASMKD
+1892 VTGLKN

-1923 VNETGSAAD
+1923 VNEAGSAAD
-1932 AAYGKLYNN
+1932 ATYGKLYNN

-1949 TDLATKKSA
+1949 TDLTTKKSA

-2006 DANQAIQNELKSYSD
+2006 DANQAIQDELKSYSD

-2107 SDGYFVLGGDRMV
+2107 SDGYFVLGGDRLV
-2120 FEPTTSSLTVRG
+2120 FDPTNSSLTVRG

-2207 YGESYVQLGN
+2207 YGESYVVIGN
-2217 ESSYNNNY
+2217 SVDYDGTY
-2225 GNLTIN
+2225 G
-2231 AKVSSGLVR
+2231 GLIVKAR
-2240 AISVGAWGGTDN
+2240 DTQTTAVGISIFAWGTPSS
-2252 IAIEIWDGDIRLNAD
+2252 IAIDIQRGDLFLGSSS
-2267 AKIRGIA
+2267 KIHGFA
-2274 TSTKYL
+2274 TSTKY
-2280 FSAGSTYLTRED
+2280 FTSGSIVLEKQH
-2292 DYIEYNGSETTHI
+2292 DYVEYGGSSEGSI
-2305 YLPSTNNDG
+2305 LLPDGQDG
-2314 KVIWIKKS
+2314 KVVWVKKS
-2322 GSGNIIVHAYNAAHY
+2322 GSGNLVVRSRTLGKI
-2337 IRMGSGPVKDV
+2337 IRMGSSLVDSV
-2348 TINWNSECKFT
+2348 VINWTTECKFT
-2359 FINSTKFWNYA
+2359 FIGSTGYWNYA

>member
-291 ERIDDEGKK
+291 ERVDDEGNK

-310 TPFTPADI
+310 TPFTPAHI
-318 IEGET
+318 IEGES
-323 IRCMFESGPLEGREF
+323 IRCVFESGPLEGREF

-493 AERIGVVSGVGIYVI
+493 AERIGVVSGVGIYII

-651 RLGETVFSNGGFE
+651 RLGETVHSNGGFE
-664 CTSVQEESTYYRC
+664 CTSAQEESTYYRC

-847 KNLSEWPDVKQDIDT
+847 KNLSEWPEVKQDID
-862 AKDTAQDAKDAAAAL
+862 AAQKTAQEAKDAAASL

-898 RAEAASIEKYTNTV
+898 RAEAVSIEKYTNTV

-1036 IDGSITSYEGTEV
+1036 IDGSITSYEGTEM
-1049 PTLNNAPANEWAST
+1049 PMLNNAPANEWTST

-1077 VVIDGENVTERYKFS
+1077 VIIDGEKVTERYKFS

-1212 DDATTYGVSI
+1212 DDATTYSVSI

-1273 NLIADAMAKNAADA
+1273 NLIADAMAKNAADS
-1287 AVDAVQIGGV
+1287 VQVGSVNLIDGSEEITITAHSSQTHTYKAFPLHIRPGDEFALSVESIEILAGAPEGFTV
-1297 NILNGTKNFS
+1297 NIVNSTYNKSLALGELTLDKRTAVYKIPENVIEQDGWFLMYAGK
-1307 DHWSGEGQILSE
+1307 SG
-1319 QYLGLNVVYCKVPT
+1319 K
-1333 SADYAEVRQQVN
+1333 
-1345 VPFTP
+1345 
-1350 SEEYT
+1350 
-1355 LSFWAK
+1355 
-1361 GEGYVHTYCHPVI
+1361 
-1374 SQRIIATNGDASV
+1374 TNGVSV
-1387 GSAVDTRMRY
+1387 TYREAMLVKGNRPA
-1397 VLTSEWKRFFVTFL
+1397 LTW
-1411 TLGTVSPS
+1411 SPS
-1419 GDNRVLFR
+1419 L
-1427 IHSGNNEVY
+1427 
-1436 LCGVKLEQGNKA
+1436 
-1448 TAYSIS
+1448 
-1454 DNDQKEYSDKAVD
+1454 NDQKEYSDKALD
-1467 AVQFGISNLISGG
+1467 A
-1480 KRITGST
+1480 
-1487 SLFCLTKSDMMVK
+1487 
-1500 NVHPGEVY
+1500 
-1508 TASFINNIDNPM
+1508 
-1520 RIFIGQKKS
+1520 
-1529 DGSRLGDFIG
+1529 
-1539 SVAGKGEKSVVTCTM
+1539 
-1554 KEGIEYFF
+1554 
-1562 VGIWNKN
+1562 
-1569 KDAVTPIGDYDVSDM
+1569 
-1584 MVVQGNKA
+1584 
-1592 PGGWVPSV
+1592 
-1600 EEVQDQIDAAQ
+1600 
-1611 ESAGKANA
+1611 
-1619 MLADIASD
+1619 LADIAND

-1747 DYKATFN
+1747 DYKATFD
-1754 IGTVLGASGTPPWA
+1754 IGTVLGASGKPPWA

-1808 VGSIGQVIEISME
+1808 VGSIGQVIEVSIE

-1830 YTVRTSGFPFI
+1830 YTVRTSGVPFI
-1841 ELHPSGYHWNSGSSS
+1841 ELHPSGYHWTSGSSS

-2107 SDGYFVLGGDRMV
+2107 SDGYFVLGGDRLV
-2120 FEPTTSSLTVRG
+2120 FDPTNSSLTVRG

>member
-1 MIEIYDRSNAV
+1 MIEIYDRSNAILV
-12 LIEVPILDTSVRHHA
+12 EVPILDTSVRHHA
-27 LMGDNYVRLDFELAE
+27 LMGENYVRLDFELAE
-42 SIEFPKGCYIFYE
+42 NIEFPKGCYIIYE

-89 KKYNVFYRGQGFV
+89 KKYNVFYRGQGFE

-119 AACINHEL
+119 AECINHEL
-127 GSSNWVVKNVP
+127 GSSNWVVKDVP
-138 EDLTEITKSI
+138 EDLSEITKGI

-154 LYDALGMIADEFD
+154 LYDALGMIANEFD

-224 NLTSDYGQAS
+224 NLTSDYGHAS

-260 PLDRKDI
+260 PLAKEDI
-267 VEQLVFFDDVFPKN
+267 VEQLVFFEDVFPKN

-291 ERIDDEGKK
+291 ERVDDEGNK

-310 TPFTPADI
+310 TPFTPSDI

-323 IRCMFESGPLEGREF
+323 IRCTFESGPLEGREF

-350 FEIIAVTEGDGD
+350 FEIIAVTEGE

-377 NKFILTGVKLPKQR
+377 NKFILTGVRLPKQR
-391 TTEAEQELLKLGKT
+391 TTEAEQELLKHGKT

-411 SDTSVYECSTNP
+411 SDTNVYECPTNP
-423 VYCQINDKNYDLGQ
+423 VYCQVNDKNYDLGQ
-437 KVKLI
+437 KVKLV

-460 KLVNPYEATYTVG
+460 KLINPYEATYTVG

-493 AERIGVVSGVGIYVI
+493 AERIGVVSGVGIYI
-508 SRYDNTAPTDYNVF
+508 IRKYDNTAPTDYNVF
-522 SALRSMEDFHPKGGR
+522 SALRAMENFHPKGGR
-537 KSLDFNA
+537 KALDFAA
-544 GNINAAQDMTAG
+544 GNMNAAGSLTVEKDIQSGGDIQTQKSITAG
-556 GDAQVGG
+556 QDIDAKGNVTAQG
-563 NIESGGDISAGGN
+563 NIESGAEI
-576 VDAKGSVTAQGNVES
+576 
-591 DADVIAK
+591 IAK
-598 GKFATAN
+598 DKFATDN

-613 AGAGVY
+613 SGAAIY
-619 QDSTGSSVVEADKL
+619 KDSTGSSVVEADKM

-651 RLGETVFSNGGFE
+651 RLGETVHSNGGFE
-664 CTSVQEESTYYRC
+664 CTSAQEESTYYRC

-689 IVVGDQAR
+689 IVVGDQVR

-847 KNLSEWPDVKQDIDT
+847 KNLSEWPEVKQDIDT
-862 AKDTAQDAKDAAAAL
+862 AKDTAQEAKDAAASL

-1212 DDATTYGVSI
+1212 DDATTYSVSI

-1236 SGTVAVNIDS
+1236 SGMVAVNMDS

-1333 SADYAEVRQQVN
+1333 SADYADVRRQVN

-1361 GEGYVHTYCHPVI
+1361 GEGYVHTYCHPSI
-1374 SQRIIATNGDASV
+1374 TQIIIATNGADSV
-1387 GSAVDTRMRY
+1387 GSVIDAHMRY

-1427 IHSGNNEVY
+1427 VHSGNNEVY
-1436 LCGVKLEQGNKA
+1436 LCGAKLEQGNKA

-1454 DNDQKEYSDKAVD
+1454 DNDQKEYSDKALD
-1467 AVQFGISNLISGG
+1467 A
-1480 KRITGST
+1480 
-1487 SLFCLTKSDMMVK
+1487 
-1500 NVHPGEVY
+1500 
-1508 TASFINNIDNPM
+1508 
-1520 RIFIGQKKS
+1520 
-1529 DGSRLGDFIG
+1529 
-1539 SVAGKGEKSVVTCTM
+1539 
-1554 KEGIEYFF
+1554 
-1562 VGIWNKN
+1562 
-1569 KDAVTPIGDYDVSDM
+1569 
-1584 MVVQGNKA
+1584 
-1592 PGGWVPSV
+1592 
-1600 EEVQDQIDAAQ
+1600 
-1611 ESAGKANA
+1611 
-1619 MLADIASD
+1619 LADIAND

-1701 YYDAKTTLLKNIQY
+1701 YYDAKTTLLKDIQY

-1739 TFTLYNAT
+1739 TFTLYNVT

-1830 YTVRTSGFPFI
+1830 YTVRTSGFTFI
-1841 ELHPSGYHWNSGSSS
+1841 ELHPSGYHWTSGSSS

-1873 AAQKTAQEA
+1873 AAQKTAQDA

-1892 VASMKD
+1892 VTGLKN

-1923 VNETGSAAD
+1923 VNEAGSAAD
-1932 AAYGKLYNN
+1932 ATYGKLYNN

-2006 DANQAIQNELKSYSD
+2006 DANQAIQDELKSYSD

-2107 SDGYFVLGGDRMV
+2107 SDGYFVLGGDRLV
-2120 FEPTTSSLTVRG
+2120 FDPTNSSLTVRG

>member
-1 MIEIYDRSNAV
+1 MMQATKFYDEMTIYNPSGIKIIDVRVSKNAIIKFV
-12 LIEVPILDTSVRHHA
+12 
-27 LMGDNYVRLDFELAE
+27 LMGDYYIQLPFSLKNQT
-42 SIEFPKGCYIFYE
+42 SFPRGSYIIYKG
-55 GFRFEIFTDVDPDF
+55 RKFEIMSNVTPEFD
-69 NEETGGWKY
+69 NNTGGYKY
-78 SIQFEG
+78 TLNFWAQQNHMKRCCVQWLAGEVSE
-84 VEGHL
+84 
-89 KKYNVFYRGQGFV
+89 
-102 EAVFALTTT
+102 TTFNDT
-111 LTSFGNLI
+111 TDLASFGNLI
-119 AACINHEL
+119 ADNMNRFL
-127 GSSNWVVKNVP
+127 GGTNWKVGAVP
-138 EDLTEITKSI
+138 ADLDKMTKLV
-148 SFSGDK
+148 SFAGDSCWDG
-154 LYDALGMIADEFD
+154 LANIAKVFEV
-167 CEWWIE
+167 EWWTIE
-173 QNGDLVYI
+173 NGAEVWIY
-181 CFGKLEFGSE
+181 FGKLELGSPE
-191 EIFRRGEVVATMPRR
+191 RFERGEVVSSIPAKK
-206 SGDNS
+206 GDDS
-211 NYGTRFYV
+211 NYGTRFLV

-224 NLTSDYGQAS
+224 NIPNDYGNTQ

-240 HISEIRLRLPDGI
+240 HVSEKRLHLPNGMQ
-253 PYIDAWE
+253 YIDAWE
-260 PLDRKDI
+260 NIAPGDV
-267 VEQLVFFDDVFPKN
+267 VEKVVYFEDVYPKN
-281 TETVTSVETE
+281 TDTITDITTIK
-291 ERIDDEGKK
+291 RKLEGSESSDT
-300 FTAYIMYVAN
+300 FDAYVMTCAN
-310 TPFTPADI
+310 TPFLPSDTI
-318 IEGET
+318 VGET
-323 IRCMFESGPLEGREF
+323 LRCVFTSGSLKDQEF
-338 ELSINTK
+338 EIALIDNDNNVIDPEK
-345 AFDKK
+345 WKPEDGFNKK
-350 FEIIAVTEGDGD
+350 FEVIAKTENSGDGNVL
-362 GSITIPN
+362 IIPN
-369 ENLKPEPG
+369 KDLHPEVG
-377 NKFILTGVKLPKQR
+377 DTMVLTGIELPKER
-391 TTEAEQELLKLGKT
+391 IAEAEQDLLKVGKS
-405 WAKKNS
+405 WAIKNS
-411 SDTSVYECSTNP
+411 SDTNVYDCPTNP
-423 VYCQINDKNYDLGQ
+423 VYCQLNDKNYEAGQ
-437 KVKLI
+437 KVLLI
-442 GDRFGSIGRSSR
+442 GSNFGVDGRQSR
-454 IQAYEK
+454 IQGFEK
-460 KLVNPYEATYTVG
+460 KLYNEYIATYTVG

-847 KNLSEWPDVKQDIDT
+847 KNLSEWPEVKQDIDT
-862 AKDTAQDAKDAAAAL
+862 AKDTAQEAKDAAASL
-877 NTTVASMKDFT
+877 NTTVTGLKNFT

-1156 ANKADGSTASESD
+1156 ANKAEGSTASESD
-1169 WQSVNDA
+1169 WEDVNDA

-1228 YNALKNFL
+1228 YNTLKNFL

-1436 LCGVKLEQGNKA
+1436 LCGAKLEQGNKA

-1454 DNDQKEYSDKAVD
+1454 DNDQKEYSDKALD
-1467 AVQFGISNLISGG
+1467 A
-1480 KRITGST
+1480 
-1487 SLFCLTKSDMMVK
+1487 
-1500 NVHPGEVY
+1500 
-1508 TASFINNIDNPM
+1508 
-1520 RIFIGQKKS
+1520 
-1529 DGSRLGDFIG
+1529 
-1539 SVAGKGEKSVVTCTM
+1539 
-1554 KEGIEYFF
+1554 
-1562 VGIWNKN
+1562 
-1569 KDAVTPIGDYDVSDM
+1569 
-1584 MVVQGNKA
+1584 
-1592 PGGWVPSV
+1592 
-1600 EEVQDQIDAAQ
+1600 
-1611 ESAGKANA
+1611 
-1619 MLADIASD
+1619 LADIAND
-1627 DKLTPNEK
+1627 DKLTPSEK
-1635 QDAKREWDIIQG
+1635 QEAKREWDIIQG

-1747 DYKATFN
+1747 DYKATFD
-1754 IGTVLGASGTPPWA
+1754 IGTVLGTSGKPPWA
-1768 THAQG
+1768 THAHG

-1808 VGSIGQVIEISME
+1808 VGSIGQVIETSME

-1830 YTVRTSGFPFI
+1830 YTVRTSGVPFI

-1856 GDLPTRTSIET
+1856 GDLPTRTSIEM

-1873 AAQKTAQEA
+1873 AAQKTAQDA

-1892 VASMKD
+1892 VTGLKN

-1923 VNETGSAAD
+1923 VNKAGSAAD
-1932 AAYGKLYNN
+1932 ATYGKLYNN

-1949 TDLATKKSA
+1949 TDLTTKKSA

-2006 DANQAIQNELKSYSD
+2006 DANQAIQDELKSYSD

-2107 SDGYFVLGGDRMV
+2107 SDGYFVLGGDRLV
-2120 FEPTTSSLTVRG
+2120 FDPTNSSLTVRG

-2207 YGESYVQLGN
+2207 YGESYVVIGN
-2217 ESSYNNNY
+2217 SVDYDGTY
-2225 GNLTIN
+2225 G
-2231 AKVSSGLVR
+2231 GLIVKAR
-2240 AISVGAWGGTDN
+2240 DTQTTAVGISIFAWGTPSS
-2252 IAIEIWDGDIRLNAD
+2252 IAIDIQRGDLFLGSSS
-2267 AKIRGIA
+2267 KIHGFA
-2274 TSTKYL
+2274 TSTKY
-2280 FSAGSTYLTRED
+2280 FTSGSIVLEKQH
-2292 DYIEYNGSETTHI
+2292 DYVEYGGSSEGSI
-2305 YLPSTNNDG
+2305 LLPDGQDG
-2314 KVIWIKKS
+2314 KVVWVKKS
-2322 GSGNIIVHAYNAAHY
+2322 GSGNLVVRSRTLGKI
-2337 IRMGSGPVKDV
+2337 IRMGSSLVDSV
-2348 TINWNSECKFT
+2348 VINWTTECKFT
-2359 FINSTKFWNYA
+2359 FIGSTGYWNYA

>member
-1 MIEIYDRSNAV
+1 
-12 LIEVPILDTSVRHHA
+12 
-27 LMGDNYVRLDFELAE
+27 MGDYYIQLPFSLKNQT
-42 SIEFPKGCYIFYE
+42 SFPRGSYIIYKG
-55 GFRFEIFTDVDPDF
+55 RKFEIMSNVTPEFD
-69 NEETGGWKY
+69 NNTGGYKY
-78 SIQFEG
+78 TLNFWAQQNHMKRCCVQWLAGEVSE
-84 VEGHL
+84 
-89 KKYNVFYRGQGFV
+89 
-102 EAVFALTTT
+102 TTFSDT
-111 LTSFGNLI
+111 TDLASFGNLI
-119 AACINHEL
+119 ADNMNRFL
-127 GSSNWVVKNVP
+127 GGTNWKVGAVP
-138 EDLTEITKSI
+138 ADLDKMTKLV
-148 SFSGDK
+148 SFAGDSCWDG
-154 LYDALGMIADEFD
+154 LANIAKVFEV
-167 CEWWIE
+167 EWWTIE
-173 QNGDLVYI
+173 NGAEVWIY
-181 CFGKLEFGSE
+181 FGKLELGSPE
-191 EIFRRGEVVATMPRR
+191 RFERGEVVSSIPAKK
-206 SGDNS
+206 GDDS
-211 NYGTRFYV
+211 NYGTRFLV

-224 NLTSDYGQAS
+224 NIPNDYGNTQ

-240 HISEIRLRLPDGI
+240 HVSEKRLHLPNGMQ
-253 PYIDAWE
+253 YIDAWE
-260 PLDRKDI
+260 NIASGDV
-267 VEQLVFFDDVFPKN
+267 VEKVVYFEDVYPKN
-281 TETVTSVETE
+281 TDTITDITTIK
-291 ERIDDEGKK
+291 RKLEGSESSDT
-300 FTAYIMYVAN
+300 FDAYVMTCAN
-310 TPFTPADI
+310 TPFLPSDTI
-318 IEGET
+318 VGET
-323 IRCMFESGPLEGREF
+323 LRCVFTSGSLKDQEF
-338 ELSINTK
+338 EIALIDNDNNVIDPEK
-345 AFDKK
+345 WKPEDGFNKK
-350 FEIIAVTEGDGD
+350 FEVIAKTENSGDGNVL
-362 GSITIPN
+362 IIPN
-369 ENLKPEPG
+369 KDLHPEVG
-377 NKFILTGVKLPKQR
+377 DTMVLTGIELPKER
-391 TTEAEQELLKLGKT
+391 IAEAEQDLLKVGKS
-405 WAKKNS
+405 WAIKNS
-411 SDTSVYECSTNP
+411 SDTNVYDCPTNP
-423 VYCQINDKNYDLGQ
+423 VYCQLNDKNYEAGQ
-437 KVKLI
+437 KVLLV
-442 GDRFGSIGRSSR
+442 GSNFGVDGRQSR
-454 IQAYEK
+454 IQGFEK
-460 KLVNPYEATYTVG
+460 KLYNEYIATYTVG

-847 KNLSEWPDVKQDIDT
+847 KNLSEWPEVKQDIDT
-862 AKDTAQDAKDAAAAL
+862 AKDTAQEAKDAAASL

-898 RAEAASIEKYTNTV
+898 RAEAVSIEKYTNTV

-1036 IDGSITSYEGTEV
+1036 IDGSITSYEGTEM
-1049 PTLNNAPANEWAST
+1049 PTLNNAPANEWTST

-1077 VVIDGENVTERYKFS
+1077 VVIDGGNVTERYKFS

-1156 ANKADGSTASESD
+1156 ANKAEGATASESD

-1176 QLRLRQMASDS
+1176 QLRLRQMSSDS

-1287 AVDAVQIGGV
+1287 AVDAVQIGSVNLIDGSEEITITAHSSQTHAYRAFPLHIRPGDEFALSVESIEILAGAPEGFTV
-1297 NILNGTKNFS
+1297 NIVDSTYSKLLAL
-1307 DHWSGEGQILSE
+1307 GE
-1319 QYLGLNVVYCKVPT
+1319 
-1333 SADYAEVRQQVN
+1333 
-1345 VPFTP
+1345 
-1350 SEEYT
+1350 
-1355 LSFWAK
+1355 
-1361 GEGYVHTYCHPVI
+1361 
-1374 SQRIIATNGDASV
+1374 
-1387 GSAVDTRMRY
+1387 
-1397 VLTSEWKRFFVTFL
+1397 L
-1411 TLGTVSPS
+1411 TLGKRTAVYKIPENVIEQDGWFLMYAGKSGKTNGVSVTYREAMLVKGNRPALTWSPS
-1419 GDNRVLFR
+1419 L
-1427 IHSGNNEVY
+1427 
-1436 LCGVKLEQGNKA
+1436 
-1448 TAYSIS
+1448 
-1454 DNDQKEYSDKAVD
+1454 NDQKEYSDKALD
-1467 AVQFGISNLISGG
+1467 A
-1480 KRITGST
+1480 
-1487 SLFCLTKSDMMVK
+1487 
-1500 NVHPGEVY
+1500 
-1508 TASFINNIDNPM
+1508 
-1520 RIFIGQKKS
+1520 
-1529 DGSRLGDFIG
+1529 
-1539 SVAGKGEKSVVTCTM
+1539 
-1554 KEGIEYFF
+1554 
-1562 VGIWNKN
+1562 
-1569 KDAVTPIGDYDVSDM
+1569 
-1584 MVVQGNKA
+1584 
-1592 PGGWVPSV
+1592 
-1600 EEVQDQIDAAQ
+1600 
-1611 ESAGKANA
+1611 
-1619 MLADIASD
+1619 LADIASD

-1726 DATALDPDTYYPV
+1726 DAEALDPDTYYPV
-1739 TFTLYNAT
+1739 TFTLFNAT
-1747 DYKATFN
+1747 DYKATFD
-1754 IGTVLGASGTPPWA
+1754 IGTVLGTSGKPPWA

-1779 WESNGNRWGTLPVK
+1779 WESNGNRWGTIPVK

-1808 VGSIGQVIEISME
+1808 VGSIGQVIEVSME

-1830 YTVRTSGFPFI
+1830 YTVRTSGVPFI
-1841 ELHPSGYHWNSGSSS
+1841 ELHPSGYHWTSGSSS

-2107 SDGYFVLGGDRMV
+2107 SDGYFVLGGDRLV
-2120 FEPTTSSLTVRG
+2120 FDPTNSSLTVRG

>member
-1 MIEIYDRSNAV
+1 
-12 LIEVPILDTSVRHHA
+12 
-27 LMGDNYVRLDFELAE
+27 MGENYVRLDFELAE
-42 SIEFPKGCYIFYE
+42 NIEFPKGCYIIYE

-89 KKYNVFYRGQGFV
+89 KKYNVFYRGQGFE

-119 AACINHEL
+119 AECINHEL
-127 GSSNWVVKNVP
+127 GSSNWVVKDVP
-138 EDLTEITKSI
+138 EDLSEITKGI

-154 LYDALGMIADEFD
+154 LYDALGMIANEFD

-224 NLTSDYGQAS
+224 NLTSDYGHAS

-260 PLDRKDI
+260 PLAKEDI
-267 VEQLVFFDDVFPKN
+267 VEQLVFFEDVFPKN

-291 ERIDDEGKK
+291 ERVDDEGNK

-310 TPFTPADI
+310 TPFTPSDI

-323 IRCMFESGPLEGREF
+323 IRCTFESGPLEGREF

-350 FEIIAVTEGDGD
+350 FEIIAVTEGE

-377 NKFILTGVKLPKQR
+377 NKFILTGVRLPKQR
-391 TTEAEQELLKLGKT
+391 TTEAEQELLKHGKT

-411 SDTSVYECSTNP
+411 SDTNVYECPTNP
-423 VYCQINDKNYDLGQ
+423 VYCQVNDKNYDLGQ
-437 KVKLI
+437 KVKLV

-460 KLVNPYEATYTVG
+460 KLINPYEATYTVG

-493 AERIGVVSGVGIYVI
+493 AERIGVVSGVGIYI
-508 SRYDNTAPTDYNVF
+508 IRKYDNTAPTDYNVF
-522 SALRSMEDFHPKGGR
+522 SALRAMENFHPKGGR
-537 KSLDFNA
+537 KALDFAA
-544 GNINAAQDMTAG
+544 GNMNAAGSLTVEKDIQSGGDIQTQKSITAG
-556 GDAQVGG
+556 QDIDAKGNVTAQG
-563 NIESGGDISAGGN
+563 NIESGAEI
-576 VDAKGSVTAQGNVES
+576 
-591 DADVIAK
+591 IAK
-598 GKFATAN
+598 DKFATAN

-847 KNLSEWPDVKQDIDT
+847 KNLSEWPEVKQDIDT
-862 AKDTAQDAKDAAAAL
+862 AKDTAQEAKDAAASL
-877 NTTVASMKDFT
+877 NTTVTGLKNFT

-932 TGTAKTNLAAAKTA
+932 TGTAKTNLAAAKIA

-1156 ANKADGSTASESD
+1156 ANKAEGSTASESD
-1169 WQSVNDA
+1169 WEDVNDA

-1228 YNALKNFL
+1228 YNTLKNFL

-1436 LCGVKLEQGNKA
+1436 LCGAKLEQGNKA

-1454 DNDQKEYSDKAVD
+1454 DNDQKEYSDKALD
-1467 AVQFGISNLISGG
+1467 A
-1480 KRITGST
+1480 
-1487 SLFCLTKSDMMVK
+1487 
-1500 NVHPGEVY
+1500 
-1508 TASFINNIDNPM
+1508 
-1520 RIFIGQKKS
+1520 
-1529 DGSRLGDFIG
+1529 
-1539 SVAGKGEKSVVTCTM
+1539 
-1554 KEGIEYFF
+1554 
-1562 VGIWNKN
+1562 
-1569 KDAVTPIGDYDVSDM
+1569 
-1584 MVVQGNKA
+1584 
-1592 PGGWVPSV
+1592 
-1600 EEVQDQIDAAQ
+1600 
-1611 ESAGKANA
+1611 
-1619 MLADIASD
+1619 LADIAND
-1627 DKLTPNEK
+1627 DKLTPSEK
-1635 QDAKREWDIIQG
+1635 QEAKREWDIIQG

-1726 DATALDPDTYYPV
+1726 DATELDPDTYYPV
-1739 TFTLYNAT
+1739 TFTLYSASE
-1747 DYKATFN
+1747 YKATIE
-1754 IGTVLGASGTPPWA
+1754 IGAVLGTSGTPSWA

-1779 WESNGNRWGTLPVK
+1779 WESNGNRWGTIPVK
-1793 RYIHSFAYSFAESTP
+1793 RYIRSFAFNFTEGTP
-1808 VGSIGQVIEISME
+1808 VGSIGQVQPTSME

-1830 YTVRTSGFPFI
+1830 YTVRTSGVPFI
-1841 ELHPSGYHWNSGSSS
+1841 ELHPSGYHWTSGSSS
-1856 GDLPTRTSIET
+1856 GDLPTRTSIEM

-1873 AAQKTAQEA
+1873 ATQKTAQEA

-1892 VASMKD
+1892 VTGLKN

-1923 VNETGSAAD
+1923 VNEAGSAAD
-1932 AAYGKLYNN
+1932 ATYGKLYNN

-1949 TDLATKKSA
+1949 TDLTTKKSA

-2207 YGESYVQLGN
+2207 YGESYVVIGN
-2217 ESSYNNNY
+2217 SVDYDGTY
-2225 GNLTIN
+2225 G
-2231 AKVSSGLVR
+2231 GLIVKAR
-2240 AISVGAWGGTDN
+2240 DTQTTAVGISIFAWGTPSS
-2252 IAIEIWDGDIRLNAD
+2252 IAIDIQRGDLFLGSSS
-2267 AKIRGIA
+2267 KIHGFA
-2274 TSTKYL
+2274 TSTKY
-2280 FSAGSTYLTRED
+2280 FTSGSIVLEKQH
-2292 DYIEYNGSETTHI
+2292 DYVEYGGSSEGSI
-2305 YLPSTNNDG
+2305 LLPDGQDG
-2314 KVIWIKKS
+2314 KVVWVKKS
-2322 GSGNIIVHAYNAAHY
+2322 GSGNLVVRSRTLGKI
-2337 IRMGSGPVKDV
+2337 IRMGSSLVDSV
-2348 TINWNSECKFT
+2348 VINWTTECKFT
-2359 FINSTKFWNYA
+2359 FIGSTGYWNYA

>member
-1 MIEIYDRSNAV
+1 
-12 LIEVPILDTSVRHHA
+12 
-27 LMGDNYVRLDFELAE
+27 MGDYYIQLPFSLKNQT
-42 SIEFPKGCYIFYE
+42 SFPRGSYIIYKG
-55 GFRFEIFTDVDPDF
+55 RKFEIMSNVTPEFD
-69 NEETGGWKY
+69 NNTGGYKY
-78 SIQFEG
+78 TLNFWAQQNHMKRCCVQWLAGEVSE
-84 VEGHL
+84 
-89 KKYNVFYRGQGFV
+89 
-102 EAVFALTTT
+102 TTFSDT
-111 LTSFGNLI
+111 TDLASFGNLI
-119 AACINHEL
+119 ADNMNRFL
-127 GSSNWVVKNVP
+127 GGTNWKVGAVP
-138 EDLTEITKSI
+138 ADLEKMTKLV
-148 SFSGDK
+148 SFAGDSCWDG
-154 LYDALGMIADEFD
+154 LANIAKIFEV
-167 CEWWIE
+167 EWWTIE
-173 QNGDLVYI
+173 NGAEVWIY
-181 CFGKLEFGSE
+181 FGKLELGSPE
-191 EIFRRGEVVATMPRR
+191 RFERGEVVSSIPAKK
-206 SGDNS
+206 GDDS
-211 NYGTRFYV
+211 NYGTRFFV

-224 NLTSDYGQAS
+224 NIPNDYGNTQ

-240 HISEIRLRLPDGI
+240 HVSEKRLHLPNGMQ
-253 PYIDAWE
+253 YIDAWE
-260 PLDRKDI
+260 NIAPGDV
-267 VEQLVFFDDVFPKN
+267 VEKVVYFEDVYPKN
-281 TETVTSVETE
+281 TDTITDITTIK
-291 ERIDDEGKK
+291 RKLEGSESSDT
-300 FTAYIMYVAN
+300 FDAYVMTCAN
-310 TPFTPADI
+310 TPFLPSDTI
-318 IEGET
+318 VGET
-323 IRCMFESGPLEGREF
+323 LRCVFTSGSLKDQEF
-338 ELSINTK
+338 EIALIDNDNNVIDPEK
-345 AFDKK
+345 WKPEDGFNKK
-350 FEIIAVTEGDGD
+350 FEVIAKTENSGDGNVL
-362 GSITIPN
+362 IIPN
-369 ENLKPEPG
+369 KDLHPEVG
-377 NKFILTGVKLPKQR
+377 DTMVLTGIELPKER
-391 TTEAEQELLKLGKT
+391 IAEAEQDLLKVGKS
-405 WAKKNS
+405 WAIKNS
-411 SDTSVYECSTNP
+411 SDTNVYDCPTNP
-423 VYCQINDKNYDLGQ
+423 VYCQLNDKNYEAGQ
-437 KVKLI
+437 KVLLI
-442 GDRFGSIGRSSR
+442 GSNFGVDGRQSR
-454 IQAYEK
+454 IQGFEK
-460 KLVNPYEATYTVG
+460 KLYNEYIATYTVG

-493 AERIGVVSGVGIYVI
+493 AERIGVVSGVGIYII

-576 VDAKGSVTAQGNVES
+576 VGAKGSVTAQGNVES

-847 KNLSEWPDVKQDIDT
+847 KNLSEWPEVKQDIDT
-862 AKDTAQDAKDAAAAL
+862 AKDTAQDAKDAAASL

-963 DGVATPTEK
+963 DGIATPAEK

-1077 VVIDGENVTERYKFS
+1077 VVVDGESVTERYKFS

-1156 ANKADGSTASESD
+1156 ANKAEGSTASESD
-1169 WQSVNDA
+1169 WEDVNDA

-1212 DDATTYGVSI
+1212 DDATTYSVSI

-1236 SGTVAVNIDS
+1236 SGTVAVDIDS

-1427 IHSGNNEVY
+1427 VHSGNNEVY
-1436 LCGVKLEQGNKA
+1436 LCGAKLEQGNKA
-1448 TAYSIS
+1448 TAYSVS
-1454 DNDQKEYSDKAVD
+1454 DNDQKEYSDKALD
-1467 AVQFGISNLISGG
+1467 A
-1480 KRITGST
+1480 
-1487 SLFCLTKSDMMVK
+1487 
-1500 NVHPGEVY
+1500 
-1508 TASFINNIDNPM
+1508 
-1520 RIFIGQKKS
+1520 
-1529 DGSRLGDFIG
+1529 
-1539 SVAGKGEKSVVTCTM
+1539 
-1554 KEGIEYFF
+1554 
-1562 VGIWNKN
+1562 
-1569 KDAVTPIGDYDVSDM
+1569 
-1584 MVVQGNKA
+1584 
-1592 PGGWVPSV
+1592 
-1600 EEVQDQIDAAQ
+1600 
-1611 ESAGKANA
+1611 
-1619 MLADIASD
+1619 LADIAND

-1647 EKPILTAQADTIQL
+1647 EKPILIAQADTIQL

-1726 DATALDPDTYYPV
+1726 DATELDPDTYYPV

-1830 YTVRTSGFPFI
+1830 YTVRTSGFTFI
-1841 ELHPSGYHWNSGSSS
+1841 ELHPEGYHWTLGSSS

-2107 SDGYFVLGGDRMV
+2107 SDGYFVLGGDRLV
-2120 FEPTTSSLTVRG
+2120 FDPTNSSLTVRG

>member
-323 IRCMFESGPLEGREF
+323 IRCVFESGPLEGREF

-405 WAKKNS
+405 WAQKNS

-664 CTSVQEESTYYRC
+664 CTSAQEESTYYRC

-847 KNLSEWPDVKQDIDT
+847 KNLSEWPEVKQDIDT
-862 AKDTAQDAKDAAAAL
+862 AKDTAQEAKDAAASL

-898 RAEAASIEKYTNTV
+898 RAEAASIEKYINTV

-1036 IDGSITSYEGTEV
+1036 IDGSITSYEGTEM
-1049 PTLNNAPANEWAST
+1049 PTLNNAPANEWTST

-1212 DDATTYGVSI
+1212 DDATTYSVSI

-1246 DTTLTDAQRS
+1246 DTTLTDVQRS

-1273 NLIADAMAKNAADA
+1273 NLIADAMAKNAADS
-1287 AVDAVQIGGV
+1287 VQVGSVNLIDGSEEITITAHSSQTHTYKAFPLHIRPGDEFALSVESIEILAGAPEGFTV
-1297 NILNGTKNFS
+1297 NIVDSTYNKSLALGELTLDKRTAVYKIPENVIEQDGWFLMYAGK
-1307 DHWSGEGQILSE
+1307 SG
-1319 QYLGLNVVYCKVPT
+1319 K
-1333 SADYAEVRQQVN
+1333 
-1345 VPFTP
+1345 
-1350 SEEYT
+1350 
-1355 LSFWAK
+1355 
-1361 GEGYVHTYCHPVI
+1361 
-1374 SQRIIATNGDASV
+1374 TNGVSV
-1387 GSAVDTRMRY
+1387 TYREAMLVKGNRPA
-1397 VLTSEWKRFFVTFL
+1397 LTW
-1411 TLGTVSPS
+1411 SPS
-1419 GDNRVLFR
+1419 L
-1427 IHSGNNEVY
+1427 
-1436 LCGVKLEQGNKA
+1436 
-1448 TAYSIS
+1448 
-1454 DNDQKEYSDKAVD
+1454 NDQKEYSDKALD
-1467 AVQFGISNLISGG
+1467 A
-1480 KRITGST
+1480 
-1487 SLFCLTKSDMMVK
+1487 
-1500 NVHPGEVY
+1500 
-1508 TASFINNIDNPM
+1508 
-1520 RIFIGQKKS
+1520 
-1529 DGSRLGDFIG
+1529 
-1539 SVAGKGEKSVVTCTM
+1539 
-1554 KEGIEYFF
+1554 
-1562 VGIWNKN
+1562 
-1569 KDAVTPIGDYDVSDM
+1569 
-1584 MVVQGNKA
+1584 
-1592 PGGWVPSV
+1592 
-1600 EEVQDQIDAAQ
+1600 
-1611 ESAGKANA
+1611 
-1619 MLADIASD
+1619 LADIAND

-1635 QDAKREWDIIQG
+1635 QDAKREWEIIQG

-1779 WESNGNRWGTLPVK
+1779 WESNGSRWGTLPVK

-1830 YTVRTSGFPFI
+1830 YTVRTSGFTFV
-1841 ELHPSGYHWNSGSSS
+1841 ELHPSGYHWTSGGSS

-1913 AASIEKYINT
+1913 AASIEKYTNT

-2107 SDGYFVLGGDRMV
+2107 SDGYFALGGDRLV
-2120 FEPTTSSLTVRG
+2120 FEPINSSLTVRG
-2132 AIYASSGEFRGKVY
+2132 TIYASSGEFRGKVY

>member
-1 MIEIYDRSNAV
+1 MQAMIEIYDRSNAILV
-12 LIEVPILDTSVRHHA
+12 EVPILDTSVRHHA
-27 LMGDNYVRLDFELAE
+27 LMGENYVRLDFELAE
-42 SIEFPKGCYIFYE
+42 NIEFPKGCYIIYE

-89 KKYNVFYRGQGFV
+89 KKYNVFYRGQGFE

-119 AACINHEL
+119 AECINHEL
-127 GSSNWVVKNVP
+127 GSSNWVVKDVP
-138 EDLTEITKSI
+138 EDLSEITKGI

-154 LYDALGMIADEFD
+154 LYDALGMIANEFD

-224 NLTSDYGQAS
+224 NLTSDYGHAS

-260 PLDRKDI
+260 PLAKEDI
-267 VEQLVFFDDVFPKN
+267 VEQLVFFEDVFPKN

-291 ERIDDEGKK
+291 ERVDDEGNK

-310 TPFTPADI
+310 TPFTPSDI

-323 IRCMFESGPLEGREF
+323 IRCTFESGPLEGREF

-350 FEIIAVTEGDGD
+350 FEIIAVTEGE

-377 NKFILTGVKLPKQR
+377 NKFILTGVRLPKQR
-391 TTEAEQELLKLGKT
+391 TTEAEQELLKHGKT

-411 SDTSVYECSTNP
+411 SDTNVYECPTNP
-423 VYCQINDKNYDLGQ
+423 VYCQVNDKNYDLGQ
-437 KVKLI
+437 KVKLV

-460 KLVNPYEATYTVG
+460 KLINPYEATYTVG

-493 AERIGVVSGVGIYVI
+493 AERIGVVSGVGIYI
-508 SRYDNTAPTDYNVF
+508 IRKYDNTAPTDYNVF
-522 SALRSMEDFHPKGGR
+522 SALRAMENFHPKGGR
-537 KSLDFNA
+537 KALDFAA
-544 GNINAAQDMTAG
+544 GNMNAAGSLTVEKDIQSGGDIQTQKSITAG
-556 GDAQVGG
+556 QDIDAKGNVTAQG
-563 NIESGGDISAGGN
+563 NIESGAEI
-576 VDAKGSVTAQGNVES
+576 
-591 DADVIAK
+591 IAK
-598 GKFATAN
+598 DKFATDN

-613 AGAGVY
+613 SGAAIY
-619 QDSTGSSVVEADKL
+619 KDSTGSSVVEADKM

-664 CTSVQEESTYYRC
+664 CTSVQEENTYYRC

-697 CQRYSADNKSIIKYF
+697 CQRYSPDNKSIIKYF

-749 TDVARQSAIVIDAR
+749 TDIARQSAIVIDAR

-776 FDLTDKNYIGIGV
+776 FDLTDKNYVGIGV

-801 GDMFCGD
+801 GDMFVGD

-818 ITFQQAPGDTKPR
+818 ITFQQASGDTRPR
-831 MRMNTDVI
+831 VKINSDIT

-847 KNLSEWPDVKQDIDT
+847 NNLSEWPAVKQDIDT
-862 AKDTAQDAKDAAAAL
+862 AKETAQDAKDTASAL
-877 NTTVASMKDFT
+877 DKTVTSLKNFT
-888 DEAFADGIVD
+888 DEAFADGVID
-898 RAEAASIEKYTNTV
+898 RAEAAAIEKYTNTV
-912 NETKESVDT
+912 GETKESVDT

-1156 ANKADGSTASESD
+1156 ANKAEGSTASESD
-1169 WQSVNDA
+1169 WEDVNDA

-1228 YNALKNFL
+1228 YNTLKNFL

-1436 LCGVKLEQGNKA
+1436 LCGAKLEQGNKA

-1454 DNDQKEYSDKAVD
+1454 DNDQKEYSDKALD
-1467 AVQFGISNLISGG
+1467 A
-1480 KRITGST
+1480 
-1487 SLFCLTKSDMMVK
+1487 
-1500 NVHPGEVY
+1500 
-1508 TASFINNIDNPM
+1508 
-1520 RIFIGQKKS
+1520 
-1529 DGSRLGDFIG
+1529 
-1539 SVAGKGEKSVVTCTM
+1539 
-1554 KEGIEYFF
+1554 
-1562 VGIWNKN
+1562 
-1569 KDAVTPIGDYDVSDM
+1569 
-1584 MVVQGNKA
+1584 
-1592 PGGWVPSV
+1592 
-1600 EEVQDQIDAAQ
+1600 
-1611 ESAGKANA
+1611 
-1619 MLADIASD
+1619 LADIAND
-1627 DKLTPNEK
+1627 DKLTPSEK
-1635 QDAKREWDIIQG
+1635 QEAKREWDIIQG

-1747 DYKATFN
+1747 DYKATFD
-1754 IGTVLGASGTPPWA
+1754 IGTVLGTSGKPPWA

-1830 YTVRTSGFPFI
+1830 YTVRTSGVPFI
-1841 ELHPSGYHWNSGSSS
+1841 ELHPSGYHWTSGSSS
-1856 GDLPTRTSIET
+1856 GDLPTRTSIEM

-1873 AAQKTAQEA
+1873 ATQKTAQEA

-1892 VASMKD
+1892 VTGLKN

-1923 VNETGSAAD
+1923 VNEAGSAAD
-1932 AAYGKLYNN
+1932 ATYGKLYNN
-1941 PYLGGSAK
+1941 PYLGCSAK
-1949 TDLATKKSA
+1949 TDLTTKKSA

-2006 DANQAIQNELKSYSD
+2006 DANQAIQDELKSYSD

-2107 SDGYFVLGGDRMV
+2107 SDGYFVLGGDRLV
-2120 FEPTTSSLTVRG
+2120 FDPTNSSLTVRG

-2207 YGESYVQLGN
+2207 YGESYVVIGN
-2217 ESSYNNNY
+2217 SVDYDGTY
-2225 GNLTIN
+2225 G
-2231 AKVSSGLVR
+2231 GLIVKAR
-2240 AISVGAWGGTDN
+2240 DTQTTAVGISIFAWGTPSS
-2252 IAIEIWDGDIRLNAD
+2252 IAIDIQRGDLFLGSSS
-2267 AKIRGIA
+2267 KIHGFA
-2274 TSTKYL
+2274 TSTKY
-2280 FSAGSTYLTRED
+2280 FTSGSIVLEKQH
-2292 DYIEYNGSETTHI
+2292 DYVEYGGSSEGSI
-2305 YLPSTNNDG
+2305 LLPDGQDG
-2314 KVIWIKKS
+2314 KVVWVKKS
-2322 GSGNIIVHAYNAAHY
+2322 GSGNLVVRSRTLGKI
-2337 IRMGSGPVKDV
+2337 IRMGSSLVDSV
-2348 TINWNSECKFT
+2348 VINWTTECKFT
-2359 FINSTKFWNYA
+2359 FIGSTGYWNYA

>member
-1 MIEIYDRSNAV
+1 
-12 LIEVPILDTSVRHHA
+12 
-27 LMGDNYVRLDFELAE
+27 MGDYYIQLPFSLKNQT
-42 SIEFPKGCYIFYE
+42 SFPRGSYIIYKG
-55 GFRFEIFTDVDPDF
+55 RKFEIMSNVTPEFD
-69 NEETGGWKY
+69 NNTGGYKY
-78 SIQFEG
+78 TLNFWAQQNHMKRCCVQWLAGEVSE
-84 VEGHL
+84 
-89 KKYNVFYRGQGFV
+89 
-102 EAVFALTTT
+102 TTFNDT
-111 LTSFGNLI
+111 TDLASFGNLI
-119 AACINHEL
+119 ADNMNRFL
-127 GSSNWVVKNVP
+127 GGTNWKVGAVP
-138 EDLTEITKSI
+138 ADLDKMTKLV
-148 SFSGDK
+148 SFAGDSCWDG
-154 LYDALGMIADEFD
+154 LANIAKVFEV
-167 CEWWIE
+167 EWWTIE
-173 QNGDLVYI
+173 NGAEVWIY
-181 CFGKLEFGSE
+181 FGKLELGSPE
-191 EIFRRGEVVATMPRR
+191 RFERGEVVSSIPAKK
-206 SGDNS
+206 GDDS
-211 NYGTRFYV
+211 NYGTRFLV

-224 NLTSDYGQAS
+224 NIPNDYGNTQ

-240 HISEIRLRLPDGI
+240 HVSEKRLHLPNGMQ
-253 PYIDAWE
+253 YIDAWE
-260 PLDRKDI
+260 NIAPGDV
-267 VEQLVFFDDVFPKN
+267 VEKVVYFEDVYPKN
-281 TETVTSVETE
+281 TDTITDITTIK
-291 ERIDDEGKK
+291 RKLEGSESSDT
-300 FTAYIMYVAN
+300 FDAYVMTCAN
-310 TPFTPADI
+310 TPFLPSDTI
-318 IEGET
+318 VGET
-323 IRCMFESGPLEGREF
+323 LRCVFTSGSLKDQEF
-338 ELSINTK
+338 EIALIDNDNNVIDPEK
-345 AFDKK
+345 WKPEDGFNKK
-350 FEIIAVTEGDGD
+350 FEVIAKTENSGDGNVL
-362 GSITIPN
+362 IIPN
-369 ENLKPEPG
+369 KDLHPEVG
-377 NKFILTGVKLPKQR
+377 DTMVLTGIELPKER
-391 TTEAEQELLKLGKT
+391 IAEAEQDLLKVGKS
-405 WAKKNS
+405 WAIKNS
-411 SDTSVYECSTNP
+411 SDTNVYDCPTNP
-423 VYCQINDKNYDLGQ
+423 VYCQLNDKNYEAGQ
-437 KVKLI
+437 KVLLI
-442 GDRFGSIGRSSR
+442 GSNFGVDGRQSR
-454 IQAYEK
+454 IQGFEK
-460 KLVNPYEATYTVG
+460 KLYNEYIATYTVG

-749 TDVARQSAIVIDAR
+749 TDIARQSAIVIDAR

-801 GDMFCGD
+801 GDMFVGD

-818 ITFQQAPGDTKPR
+818 ITFQQASGDTRPR
-831 MRMNTDVI
+831 VKINSDIT

-847 KNLSEWPDVKQDIDT
+847 NNLSEWPAVKQDIDT
-862 AKDTAQDAKDAAAAL
+862 AKETAQDAKDTASAL
-877 NTTVASMKDFT
+877 DKTVTSLKNFT
-888 DEAFADGIVD
+888 DEAFADGVID
-898 RAEAASIEKYTNTV
+898 RAEAAAIEKYTNTV
-912 NETKESVDT
+912 GETKESVDT

-932 TGTAKTNLAAAKTA
+932 TGTAKTNLAAAKIA

-1156 ANKADGSTASESD
+1156 ANKAEGSTASESD
-1169 WQSVNDA
+1169 WEDVNDA

-1228 YNALKNFL
+1228 YNTLKNFL

-1427 IHSGNNEVY
+1427 VHSGNNEVY
-1436 LCGVKLEQGNKA
+1436 LCGAKLEQGNKA

-1454 DNDQKEYSDKAVD
+1454 DNDQKEYSDKALD
-1467 AVQFGISNLISGG
+1467 A
-1480 KRITGST
+1480 
-1487 SLFCLTKSDMMVK
+1487 
-1500 NVHPGEVY
+1500 
-1508 TASFINNIDNPM
+1508 
-1520 RIFIGQKKS
+1520 
-1529 DGSRLGDFIG
+1529 
-1539 SVAGKGEKSVVTCTM
+1539 
-1554 KEGIEYFF
+1554 
-1562 VGIWNKN
+1562 
-1569 KDAVTPIGDYDVSDM
+1569 
-1584 MVVQGNKA
+1584 
-1592 PGGWVPSV
+1592 
-1600 EEVQDQIDAAQ
+1600 
-1611 ESAGKANA
+1611 
-1619 MLADIASD
+1619 LADIAND

-1726 DATALDPDTYYPV
+1726 DATELDPDTYYPV
-1739 TFTLYNAT
+1739 TFTLYSASE
-1747 DYKATFN
+1747 YKATIE
-1754 IGTVLGASGTPPWA
+1754 IGAVLGTSGTPSWA

-1830 YTVRTSGFPFI
+1830 YTVRTSGVPFI
-1841 ELHPSGYHWNSGSSS
+1841 ELHPSGYHWTSGSSS
-1856 GDLPTRTSIET
+1856 GDLPTRTSIEM

-1873 AAQKTAQEA
+1873 ATQKTAQEA

-1892 VASMKD
+1892 VTGLKN

-1923 VNETGSAAD
+1923 VNEAGSAAD
-1932 AAYGKLYNN
+1932 ATYGKLYNN

-1949 TDLATKKSA
+1949 TDLTTKKSA

-2006 DANQAIQNELKSYSD
+2006 DANQAIQDELKSYSD

-2107 SDGYFVLGGDRMV
+2107 SDGYFVLGGDRLV
-2120 FEPTTSSLTVRG
+2120 FDPTNSSLTVRG

-2207 YGESYVQLGN
+2207 YGESYVVIGN
-2217 ESSYNNNY
+2217 SVDYDGTY
-2225 GNLTIN
+2225 G
-2231 AKVSSGLVR
+2231 GLIVKAR
-2240 AISVGAWGGTDN
+2240 DTQTTAVGISIFAWGTPSS
-2252 IAIEIWDGDIRLNAD
+2252 IAIDIQRGDLFLGSSS
-2267 AKIRGIA
+2267 KIHGFA
-2274 TSTKYL
+2274 TSTKY
-2280 FSAGSTYLTRED
+2280 FTSGSIVLEKQH
-2292 DYIEYNGSETTHI
+2292 DYVEYGGSSEGSI
-2305 YLPSTNNDG
+2305 LLPDGQDG
-2314 KVIWIKKS
+2314 KVVWVKKS
-2322 GSGNIIVHAYNAAHY
+2322 GSGNLVVRSRTLGKI
-2337 IRMGSGPVKDV
+2337 IRMGSSLVDSV
-2348 TINWNSECKFT
+2348 VINWTTECKFT
-2359 FINSTKFWNYA
+2359 FIGSTGYWNYA

>member
-1 MIEIYDRSNAV
+1 MIEIYDRSNAILV
-12 LIEVPILDTSVRHHA
+12 EVPILDTSVRHHA
-27 LMGDNYVRLDFELAE
+27 LMGENYVRLDFELAE
-42 SIEFPKGCYIFYE
+42 NIEFPKGCYIIYE

-89 KKYNVFYRGQGFV
+89 KKYNVFYRGQGFE

-119 AACINHEL
+119 AECINHEL
-127 GSSNWVVKNVP
+127 GSSNWVVKDVP
-138 EDLTEITKSI
+138 EDLSEITQGI

-154 LYDALGMIADEFD
+154 LYDALGMIANEFD

-224 NLTSDYGQAS
+224 NLTSDYGHAS

-260 PLDRKDI
+260 PLAKEDI
-267 VEQLVFFDDVFPKN
+267 VEQLVFFEDVFPKN

-291 ERIDDEGKK
+291 ERVDDEGNK

-310 TPFTPADI
+310 TPFTPSDI

-323 IRCMFESGPLEGREF
+323 IRCTFESGPLEGREF

-350 FEIIAVTEGDGD
+350 FEIIAVTEGE

-377 NKFILTGVKLPKQR
+377 NKFILTGVRLPKQR
-391 TTEAEQELLKLGKT
+391 TTEAEQELLKHGKT

-411 SDTSVYECSTNP
+411 SDTNVYECPTNP
-423 VYCQINDKNYDLGQ
+423 VYCQVNDKNYDLGQ
-437 KVKLI
+437 KVKLV

-460 KLVNPYEATYTVG
+460 KLINPYEATYTVG

-493 AERIGVVSGVGIYVI
+493 AERIGVVSGVGIYI
-508 SRYDNTAPTDYNVF
+508 IRKYDNTAPTDYNVF
-522 SALRSMEDFHPKGGR
+522 SALRAMENFHPKGGR
-537 KSLDFNA
+537 KALDFAA
-544 GNINAAQDMTAG
+544 GNMNAAGSLTVEKDIQSGGDIQTQKSITAG
-556 GDAQVGG
+556 QDIDAKGNVTAQG
-563 NIESGGDISAGGN
+563 NIESGAEI
-576 VDAKGSVTAQGNVES
+576 
-591 DADVIAK
+591 IAK
-598 GKFATAN
+598 DKFATAN

-847 KNLSEWPDVKQDIDT
+847 KNLSEWPEVKQDIDT
-862 AKDTAQDAKDAAAAL
+862 AKDTAQDAKDAAASL

-888 DEAFADGIVD
+888 DEAFADGIVN
-898 RAEAASIEKYTNTV
+898 RAEAASIEKYINTV

-932 TGTAKTNLAAAKTA
+932 TGTAKTNLAAAKIA

-1036 IDGSITSYEGTEV
+1036 IDGSITSYEGTEM
-1049 PTLNNAPANEWAST
+1049 PTLNNAPANEWTST

-1145 IKTSGVIYVSN
+1145 IKTSGVIYISN
-1156 ANKADGSTASESD
+1156 ANKAEGSTASESD
-1169 WQSVNDA
+1169 WEDVNDA

-1236 SGTVAVNIDS
+1236 SGTVAVNMDS

-1256 SYNTYFANYDA
+1256 NYNTYFANYDA

-1287 AVDAVQIGGV
+1287 VQIGSV
-1297 NILNGTKNFS
+1297 NLIDG
-1307 DHWSGEGQILSE
+1307 
-1319 QYLGLNVVYCKVPT
+1319 
-1333 SADYAEVRQQVN
+1333 
-1345 VPFTP
+1345 
-1350 SEEYT
+1350 SEEITITAPSNAAYSYKRLPLHVRPGDKFALSVKSIEILAGTPAGFT
-1355 LSFWAK
+1355 LNISGSDYENTLAGGYITLANRTAVYKIPENVMEQDGWLLVYA
-1361 GEGYVHTYCHPVI
+1361 GEHGK
-1374 SQRIIATNGDASV
+1374 TNGNSV
-1387 GSAVDTRMRY
+1387 AYREVMLVKGNRPA
-1397 VLTSEWKRFFVTFL
+1397 LTW
-1411 TLGTVSPS
+1411 SPS
-1419 GDNRVLFR
+1419 L
-1427 IHSGNNEVY
+1427 
-1436 LCGVKLEQGNKA
+1436 
-1448 TAYSIS
+1448 
-1454 DNDQKEYSDKAVD
+1454 NDQKDYTDKA
-1467 AVQFGISNLISGG
+1467 
-1480 KRITGST
+1480 
-1487 SLFCLTKSDMMVK
+1487 
-1500 NVHPGEVY
+1500 
-1508 TASFINNIDNPM
+1508 
-1520 RIFIGQKKS
+1520 
-1529 DGSRLGDFIG
+1529 
-1539 SVAGKGEKSVVTCTM
+1539 
-1554 KEGIEYFF
+1554 
-1562 VGIWNKN
+1562 
-1569 KDAVTPIGDYDVSDM
+1569 
-1584 MVVQGNKA
+1584 
-1592 PGGWVPSV
+1592 V
-1600 EEVQDQIDAAQ
+1600 EEVQGQIDAAQ
-1611 ESAGKANA
+1611 ESADKANA

-1627 DKLTPNEK
+1627 DKLTPGEK
-1635 QDAKREWDIIQG
+1635 QEAKREWEIIQG
-1647 EKPILTAQADTIQL
+1647 ENPILTAQAKPTLTDT
-1661 STADYLNVYNALSA
+1661 TAYLDAYNALSA

-1685 TTSTITGSVF
+1685 ATSTITGSVF
-1695 NARFKT
+1695 RSKFKDYYNAR
-1701 YYDAKTTLLKNIQY
+1701 AKLLNNIQY
-1715 YSSGQFRITTI
+1715 YASGQFQTVTI

-1739 TFTLYNAT
+1739 TFNLWNTSDL
-1747 DYKATFN
+1747 KAT
-1754 IGTVLGASGTPPWA
+1754 IEISAILADSGTPPWA

-1773 FSCNCA
+1773 FSCNCV
-1779 WESNGNRWGTLPVK
+1779 WETNGNRWGAMTIK
-1793 RYIHSFAYSFAESTP
+1793 RYIRSFDFRFSDVTP
-1808 VGSIGQVIEISME
+1808 IGSIDQMYQASLE
-1821 YIYVRGGGR
+1821 YIYVRGGGK
-1830 YTVRTSGFPFI
+1830 YIVHATQCGSI
-1841 ELHPSGYHWNSGSSS
+1841 MLHPTGYSY
-1856 GDLPTRTSIET
+1856 GDVASIGLLKSVET
-1867 PVVNLD
+1867 PVVDLE
-1873 AAQKTAQEA
+1873 AAKKTAQDA

-1892 VASMKD
+1892 VTGLKN

-1908 VDRAE
+1908 VNRAE

-1923 VNETGSAAD
+1923 VNEAGSAAD
-1932 AAYGKLYNN
+1932 ATYGKLYNN

-1949 TDLATKKSA
+1949 TNLTTNKGV

-2094 SAKAANDAKFRFY
+2094 SAKAANEAKFRFY
-2107 SDGYFVLGGDRMV
+2107 SDGYFALGGDRLV

-2132 AIYASSGEFRGKVY
+2132 TIYASSGEFRGKVY

-2155 VVATSGE
+2155 VIATSGE
-2162 FTGTVHASA
+2162 FTGK
-2171 GEFTGTITASSGKV
+2171 ITANSGSI
-2185 GDFVIDNGNLL
+2185 GDFAISNGNLV
-2196 NTKNS
+2196 NTKDN

-2207 YGESYVQLGN
+2207 YGESYVVIGN
-2217 ESSYNNNY
+2217 SVDYDGTY
-2225 GNLTIN
+2225 G
-2231 AKVSSGLVR
+2231 GLIVKAR
-2240 AISVGAWGGTDN
+2240 DTQATAVGISVFAWGTPSS
-2252 IAIEIWDGDIRLNAD
+2252 IAIDIQRGDLFLGSSS
-2267 AKIRGIA
+2267 KIHGFA
-2274 TSTKYL
+2274 TSTKY
-2280 FSAGSTYLTRED
+2280 FTSGSIVLEKQH
-2292 DYIEYNGSETTHI
+2292 DYVEYGGSSEGSI
-2305 YLPSTNNDG
+2305 SLPDGQDG
-2314 KVIWIKKS
+2314 KVVWVKKS
-2322 GSGNIIVHAYNAAHY
+2322 GSGNLVVRPRTLGKIIR
-2337 IRMGSGPVKDV
+2337 IGSNLVDRLV
-2348 TINWNSECKFT
+2348 INWTTECKFT
-2359 FINSTKFWNYA
+2359 FIGATGYWNYA
-2370 NYNN
+2370 KYNN

>member
-1 MIEIYDRSNAV
+1 MIEIYDRSNAILV
-12 LIEVPILDTSVRHHA
+12 EVPILDTSVRHHA
-27 LMGDNYVRLDFELAE
+27 LMGENYVRLDFELAE
-42 SIEFPKGCYIFYE
+42 NIEFPKGCYIIYE

-89 KKYNVFYRGQGFV
+89 KKYNVFYRGQGFE

-119 AACINHEL
+119 AECINHEL
-127 GSSNWVVKNVP
+127 GSSNWVVKDVP
-138 EDLTEITKSI
+138 EDLSEITKGI

-154 LYDALGMIADEFD
+154 LYDALGMIANEFD

-224 NLTSDYGQAS
+224 NLTSDYGHAS

-260 PLDRKDI
+260 PLAKEDI
-267 VEQLVFFDDVFPKN
+267 VEQLVFFEDVFPKN

-291 ERIDDEGKK
+291 ERVDDEGNK

-310 TPFTPADI
+310 TPFTPSDI

-323 IRCMFESGPLEGREF
+323 IRCTFESGPLEGREF

-350 FEIIAVTEGDGD
+350 FEIIAVTEGE

-377 NKFILTGVKLPKQR
+377 NKFILTGVRLPKQR
-391 TTEAEQELLKLGKT
+391 TTEAEQELLKHGKT

-411 SDTSVYECSTNP
+411 SDTNVYECPTNP
-423 VYCQINDKNYDLGQ
+423 VYCQVNDKNYDLGQ
-437 KVKLI
+437 KVKLV

-460 KLVNPYEATYTVG
+460 KLINPYEATYTVG

-556 GDAQVGG
+556 GDAQVEG

-847 KNLSEWPDVKQDIDT
+847 KNLSEWPEVKQDIDT
-862 AKDTAQDAKDAAAAL
+862 AKDTAQDAKDAAASL

-946 FDTAVA
+946 FDTAVV

-963 DGVATPTEK
+963 DGIATPAEK

-1145 IKTSGVIYVSN
+1145 IKTSGVIYISN
-1156 ANKADGSTASESD
+1156 ANKAEGSTASESD
-1169 WQSVNDA
+1169 WEDVNDA

-1222 ADLSAA
+1222 TDLSAA
-1228 YNALKNFL
+1228 YNTLKNFL

-1454 DNDQKEYSDKAVD
+1454 DNDQKEYSDKALD
-1467 AVQFGISNLISGG
+1467 A
-1480 KRITGST
+1480 
-1487 SLFCLTKSDMMVK
+1487 
-1500 NVHPGEVY
+1500 
-1508 TASFINNIDNPM
+1508 
-1520 RIFIGQKKS
+1520 
-1529 DGSRLGDFIG
+1529 
-1539 SVAGKGEKSVVTCTM
+1539 
-1554 KEGIEYFF
+1554 
-1562 VGIWNKN
+1562 
-1569 KDAVTPIGDYDVSDM
+1569 
-1584 MVVQGNKA
+1584 
-1592 PGGWVPSV
+1592 
-1600 EEVQDQIDAAQ
+1600 
-1611 ESAGKANA
+1611 
-1619 MLADIASD
+1619 LADIAND

-1635 QDAKREWDIIQG
+1635 QDAKREWEIIQG

-1739 TFTLYNAT
+1739 TFTLFNAT
-1747 DYKATFN
+1747 DYKATFD
-1754 IGTVLGASGTPPWA
+1754 IGTVLGTSGKPPWA

-1779 WESNGNRWGTLPVK
+1779 WESNGNRWGTIPVK

-1808 VGSIGQVIEISME
+1808 VGSIGQVIEVSME

-1830 YTVRTSGFPFI
+1830 YTVRTSGVPFI
-1841 ELHPSGYHWNSGSSS
+1841 ELHPSGYHWTSGSSS

-2107 SDGYFVLGGDRMV
+2107 SDGYFVLGGDRLV
-2120 FEPTTSSLTVRG
+2120 FDPTNSSLTVRG

>member
-1 MIEIYDRSNAV
+1 MIEIYDRSNAILV
-12 LIEVPILDTSVRHHA
+12 EVPILDTSVRHHA
-27 LMGDNYVRLDFELAE
+27 LMGENYVRLDFELAE
-42 SIEFPKGCYIFYE
+42 NIEFPKGCYIIYE

-89 KKYNVFYRGQGFV
+89 KKYNVFYRGQGFE

-119 AACINHEL
+119 AECINHEL
-127 GSSNWVVKNVP
+127 GSSNWVVKDVP
-138 EDLTEITKSI
+138 EDLSEITKGI

-154 LYDALGMIADEFD
+154 LYDALGMIANEFD

-224 NLTSDYGQAS
+224 NLTSDYGHAS

-260 PLDRKDI
+260 PLAKEDI
-267 VEQLVFFDDVFPKN
+267 VEQLVFFEDVFPKN

-291 ERIDDEGKK
+291 ERVDDEGNK

-310 TPFTPADI
+310 TPFTPSDI

-323 IRCMFESGPLEGREF
+323 IRCTFESGPLEGREF

-350 FEIIAVTEGDGD
+350 FEIIAVTEGE

-377 NKFILTGVKLPKQR
+377 NKFILTGVRLPKQR
-391 TTEAEQELLKLGKT
+391 TTEAEQELLKHGKT

-411 SDTSVYECSTNP
+411 SDTNVYECPTNP
-423 VYCQINDKNYDLGQ
+423 VYCQVNDKNYDLGQ
-437 KVKLI
+437 KVKLV

-460 KLVNPYEATYTVG
+460 KLINPYEATYTVG

-493 AERIGVVSGVGIYVI
+493 AERIGVVSGVGIYII

-619 QDSTGSSVVEADKL
+619 QDSTGCSVVEADKL

-818 ITFQQAPGDTKPR
+818 ITVQQAPGDTKPR

-847 KNLSEWPDVKQDIDT
+847 KNLSEWPEVKQDIDT
-862 AKDTAQDAKDAAAAL
+862 AKDTAQDAKDAAASL

-946 FDTAVA
+946 FDTAVV

-963 DGVATPTEK
+963 DGIATPAEK

-1145 IKTSGVIYVSN
+1145 IKTSGVIYISN
-1156 ANKADGSTASESD
+1156 ANKAEGSTASESD
-1169 WQSVNDA
+1169 WEDVNDA

-1222 ADLSAA
+1222 TDLSAA
-1228 YNALKNFL
+1228 YNTLKNFL

-1454 DNDQKEYSDKAVD
+1454 DNDQKEYSDKALD
-1467 AVQFGISNLISGG
+1467 A
-1480 KRITGST
+1480 
-1487 SLFCLTKSDMMVK
+1487 
-1500 NVHPGEVY
+1500 
-1508 TASFINNIDNPM
+1508 
-1520 RIFIGQKKS
+1520 
-1529 DGSRLGDFIG
+1529 
-1539 SVAGKGEKSVVTCTM
+1539 
-1554 KEGIEYFF
+1554 
-1562 VGIWNKN
+1562 
-1569 KDAVTPIGDYDVSDM
+1569 
-1584 MVVQGNKA
+1584 
-1592 PGGWVPSV
+1592 
-1600 EEVQDQIDAAQ
+1600 
-1611 ESAGKANA
+1611 
-1619 MLADIASD
+1619 LADIAND

-1635 QDAKREWDIIQG
+1635 QDAKREWEIIQG

-1754 IGTVLGASGTPPWA
+1754 IGTVLGSSGKPPWA

-1830 YTVRTSGFPFI
+1830 YTVRTSGFTFI
-1841 ELHPSGYHWNSGSSS
+1841 ELHPSGYHWTSGSSS

-2094 SAKAANDAKFRFY
+2094 SAKAANEAKFRFY
-2107 SDGYFVLGGDRMV
+2107 SDGYFVLGGDRLV
-2120 FEPTTSSLTVRG
+2120 FDPTNSSLTVRG

>member
-1 MIEIYDRSNAV
+1 MIEIYDRSNAILV
-12 LIEVPILDTSVRHHA
+12 EVPILDTSVRHHA
-27 LMGDNYVRLDFELAE
+27 LMGENYVRLDFELAE
-42 SIEFPKGCYIFYE
+42 NIEFPKGCYIIYE

-89 KKYNVFYRGQGFV
+89 KKYNVFYRGQGFE

-119 AACINHEL
+119 AECINHEL
-127 GSSNWVVKNVP
+127 GSSNWVVKDVP
-138 EDLTEITKSI
+138 EDLSEITKGI

-154 LYDALGMIADEFD
+154 LYDALGMIANEFD

-224 NLTSDYGQAS
+224 NLTSDYGHAS

-260 PLDRKDI
+260 PLAKEDI
-267 VEQLVFFDDVFPKN
+267 VEQLVFFEDVFPKN

-291 ERIDDEGKK
+291 ERVDDEGNK

-310 TPFTPADI
+310 TPFTPSDI

-323 IRCMFESGPLEGREF
+323 IRCTFESGPLEGREF

-350 FEIIAVTEGDGD
+350 FEIIAVTEGE

-377 NKFILTGVKLPKQR
+377 NKFILTGVRLPKQR
-391 TTEAEQELLKLGKT
+391 TTEAEQELLKHGKT

-411 SDTSVYECSTNP
+411 SDTNVYECPTNP
-423 VYCQINDKNYDLGQ
+423 VYCQVNDKNYDLGQ
-437 KVKLI
+437 KVKLV

-460 KLVNPYEATYTVG
+460 KLINPYEATYTVG

-493 AERIGVVSGVGIYVI
+493 AERIGVVSGVGIYI
-508 SRYDNTAPTDYNVF
+508 IRKYDNTAPTDYNVF
-522 SALRSMEDFHPKGGR
+522 SALRAMENFHPKGGR
-537 KSLDFNA
+537 KALDFAA
-544 GNINAAQDMTAG
+544 GNMNAAGSLTVEKDIQSGGDIQTQKSITAG
-556 GDAQVGG
+556 QDIDAKGNVTAQG
-563 NIESGGDISAGGN
+563 NIESGAEI
-576 VDAKGSVTAQGNVES
+576 
-591 DADVIAK
+591 IAK
-598 GKFATAN
+598 DKFATDN

-613 AGAGVY
+613 SGAAIY
-619 QDSTGSSVVEADKL
+619 KDSTGSSVVEADKM

-664 CTSVQEESTYYRC
+664 CTSVQEENTYYRC

-697 CQRYSADNKSIIKYF
+697 CQRYSPDNKSIIKYF

-847 KNLSEWPDVKQDIDT
+847 KNLSEWPEVKQDIDT
-862 AKDTAQDAKDAAAAL
+862 AKDTAQEAKDAAASL

-1104 DSGAAQALSEAREAL
+1104 DSGAAQALSEAREAM

-1212 DDATTYGVSI
+1212 DDATTYSVSI

-1236 SGTVAVNIDS
+1236 SGTVAVNMDS

-1333 SADYAEVRQQVN
+1333 SADYAEVRRQVN

-1361 GEGYVHTYCHPVI
+1361 GEGYVHTYCHPSI
-1374 SQRIIATNGDASV
+1374 TQIIIATNGADSV
-1387 GSAVDTRMRY
+1387 GSVIDAHMRY

-1427 IHSGNNEVY
+1427 VHSGNNEVY
-1436 LCGVKLEQGNKA
+1436 LCGAKLEQGNKA

-1454 DNDQKEYSDKAVD
+1454 DNDQKEYSDKALD
-1467 AVQFGISNLISGG
+1467 A
-1480 KRITGST
+1480 
-1487 SLFCLTKSDMMVK
+1487 
-1500 NVHPGEVY
+1500 
-1508 TASFINNIDNPM
+1508 
-1520 RIFIGQKKS
+1520 
-1529 DGSRLGDFIG
+1529 
-1539 SVAGKGEKSVVTCTM
+1539 
-1554 KEGIEYFF
+1554 
-1562 VGIWNKN
+1562 
-1569 KDAVTPIGDYDVSDM
+1569 
-1584 MVVQGNKA
+1584 
-1592 PGGWVPSV
+1592 
-1600 EEVQDQIDAAQ
+1600 
-1611 ESAGKANA
+1611 
-1619 MLADIASD
+1619 LADIAND

-1739 TFTLYNAT
+1739 TFTLYSAT
-1747 DYKATFN
+1747 DYKATFD
-1754 IGTVLGASGTPPWA
+1754 IGTVLGASGKPPWA

-1808 VGSIGQVIEISME
+1808 VGSIGQVIEVSME

-1830 YTVRTSGFPFI
+1830 YTVRTSGVPFI
-1841 ELHPSGYHWNSGSSS
+1841 ELHPSGYHWTFGSSS

-1873 AAQKTAQEA
+1873 AAQKTAQDA

-1892 VASMKD
+1892 VTGLKN

-1923 VNETGSAAD
+1923 VNEAGSAAD
-1932 AAYGKLYNN
+1932 ATYGKLYNN

-2107 SDGYFVLGGDRMV
+2107 SDGYFVLGGDRLV
-2120 FEPTTSSLTVRG
+2120 FDPTNSSLTVRG

>member
-55 GFRFEIFTDVDPDF
+55 GFRFEIFTDVDPNF

-323 IRCMFESGPLEGREF
+323 IRCVFESGPLEGREF

-847 KNLSEWPDVKQDIDT
+847 KNLSEWPEVKQDIDT
-862 AKDTAQDAKDAAAAL
+862 AKDTAQEAKDAAASL

-898 RAEAASIEKYTNTV
+898 RAEAASIEKYINTV

-1004 NTTAQGAYQLSQELQ
+1004 NTTAQEAYQLSQELQ

-1036 IDGSITSYEGTEV
+1036 IDGSITSYEGTEM
-1049 PTLNNAPANEWAST
+1049 PTLNNAPANEWTST

-1212 DDATTYGVSI
+1212 DDATTYSVSI

-1246 DTTLTDAQRS
+1246 DTTLTDVQRS

-1273 NLIADAMAKNAADA
+1273 NLIADAMAKNAADS
-1287 AVDAVQIGGV
+1287 VQVGSVNLIDGSEEITITAHSSQTHTYKAFPLHIRPGDEFALSVESIEILAGAPEGFTV
-1297 NILNGTKNFS
+1297 NIVNSTYNKSLALGELTLDKRTAVYKIPENVIEQDGWFLMYAGK
-1307 DHWSGEGQILSE
+1307 SG
-1319 QYLGLNVVYCKVPT
+1319 K
-1333 SADYAEVRQQVN
+1333 
-1345 VPFTP
+1345 
-1350 SEEYT
+1350 
-1355 LSFWAK
+1355 
-1361 GEGYVHTYCHPVI
+1361 
-1374 SQRIIATNGDASV
+1374 TNGVSV
-1387 GSAVDTRMRY
+1387 TYREAMLVKGNRPA
-1397 VLTSEWKRFFVTFL
+1397 LTW
-1411 TLGTVSPS
+1411 SPS
-1419 GDNRVLFR
+1419 L
-1427 IHSGNNEVY
+1427 
-1436 LCGVKLEQGNKA
+1436 
-1448 TAYSIS
+1448 
-1454 DNDQKEYSDKAVD
+1454 NDQKEYSDKALD
-1467 AVQFGISNLISGG
+1467 A
-1480 KRITGST
+1480 
-1487 SLFCLTKSDMMVK
+1487 
-1500 NVHPGEVY
+1500 
-1508 TASFINNIDNPM
+1508 
-1520 RIFIGQKKS
+1520 
-1529 DGSRLGDFIG
+1529 
-1539 SVAGKGEKSVVTCTM
+1539 
-1554 KEGIEYFF
+1554 
-1562 VGIWNKN
+1562 
-1569 KDAVTPIGDYDVSDM
+1569 
-1584 MVVQGNKA
+1584 
-1592 PGGWVPSV
+1592 
-1600 EEVQDQIDAAQ
+1600 
-1611 ESAGKANA
+1611 
-1619 MLADIASD
+1619 LADIAND

-1635 QDAKREWDIIQG
+1635 QDAKREWEIIQG

-1830 YTVRTSGFPFI
+1830 YTVRTSGFTFI
-1841 ELHPSGYHWNSGSSS
+1841 ELHPSGYHWTSGSSS

-2107 SDGYFVLGGDRMV
+2107 SDGYFALGGDRLV
-2120 FEPTTSSLTVRG
+2120 FEPINSSLTVRG
-2132 AIYASSGEFRGKVY
+2132 TIYASSGEFRGKVY

>member
-1 MIEIYDRSNAV
+1 
-12 LIEVPILDTSVRHHA
+12 
-27 LMGDNYVRLDFELAE
+27 MGDYYIQLPFSLKNQT
-42 SIEFPKGCYIFYE
+42 SFPRGSYIIYKG
-55 GFRFEIFTDVDPDF
+55 RKFEIMSNVTPEFD
-69 NEETGGWKY
+69 NNTGGYKY
-78 SIQFEG
+78 TLNFWAQQNHMKRCCVQWLAGEVSE
-84 VEGHL
+84 
-89 KKYNVFYRGQGFV
+89 
-102 EAVFALTTT
+102 TTFSDT
-111 LTSFGNLI
+111 TDLASFGNLI
-119 AACINHEL
+119 ADNMNRFL
-127 GSSNWVVKNVP
+127 GGTNWKVGAVP
-138 EDLTEITKSI
+138 ADLDKMTKLV
-148 SFSGDK
+148 SFAGDSCWDG
-154 LYDALGMIADEFD
+154 LANIAKVFEV
-167 CEWWIE
+167 EWWTIE
-173 QNGDLVYI
+173 NGAEVWIY
-181 CFGKLEFGSE
+181 FGKLELGSPE
-191 EIFRRGEVVATMPRR
+191 RFERGEVVSSIPAKK
-206 SGDNS
+206 GDDS
-211 NYGTRFYV
+211 NYGTRFFV

-224 NLTSDYGQAS
+224 NIPNDYGNTQ

-240 HISEIRLRLPDGI
+240 HVSEKRLHLPNGMQ
-253 PYIDAWE
+253 YIDAWE
-260 PLDRKDI
+260 NIASGDV
-267 VEQLVFFDDVFPKN
+267 VEKVVYFEDVYPKN
-281 TETVTSVETE
+281 TDTITDITTIK
-291 ERIDDEGKK
+291 RKLEGSESSDT
-300 FTAYIMYVAN
+300 FDAYVMTCAN
-310 TPFTPADI
+310 TPFLPSDTI
-318 IEGET
+318 VGET
-323 IRCMFESGPLEGREF
+323 LRCVFTSGSLKDQEF
-338 ELSINTK
+338 EIALIDNDNNVIDPEK
-345 AFDKK
+345 WKPEDGFNKK
-350 FEIIAVTEGDGD
+350 FEVIAKTENSGDGNVL
-362 GSITIPN
+362 IIPN
-369 ENLKPEPG
+369 KDLHPEVG
-377 NKFILTGVKLPKQR
+377 DTMVLTGIELPKER
-391 TTEAEQELLKLGKT
+391 IAEAEQDLLKVGKS
-405 WAKKNS
+405 WAIKNS
-411 SDTSVYECSTNP
+411 SDTNVYDCPTNP
-423 VYCQINDKNYDLGQ
+423 VYCQLNDKNYEAGQ
-437 KVKLI
+437 KVLLV
-442 GDRFGSIGRSSR
+442 GSNFGVDGRQSR
-454 IQAYEK
+454 IQGFEK
-460 KLVNPYEATYTVG
+460 KLYNEYIATYTVG

-776 FDLTDKNYIGIGV
+776 FDLTDKNYVGIGV

-801 GDMFCGD
+801 GDMFVGD

-818 ITFQQAPGDTKPR
+818 ITFQQASGDTRPR
-831 MRMNTDVI
+831 VKINSDIT

-847 KNLSEWPDVKQDIDT
+847 NNLSEWPAVKQDIDT
-862 AKDTAQDAKDAAAAL
+862 AKETAQDAKDTASAL
-877 NTTVASMKDFT
+877 DKTVTSLKNFT
-888 DEAFADGIVD
+888 DEAFADGVID
-898 RAEAASIEKYTNTV
+898 RAEAAAIEKYTNTV
-912 NETKESVDT
+912 GETKESVDT

-1036 IDGSITSYEGTEV
+1036 IDGSITSYEGTEM
-1049 PTLNNAPANEWAST
+1049 PTLNNAPANEWTST

-1212 DDATTYGVSI
+1212 DDATTYSVSI

-1427 IHSGNNEVY
+1427 VHSGNNEVY
-1436 LCGVKLEQGNKA
+1436 LCGAKLEQGNKA

-1454 DNDQKEYSDKAVD
+1454 DNDQKEYSDKALD
-1467 AVQFGISNLISGG
+1467 A
-1480 KRITGST
+1480 
-1487 SLFCLTKSDMMVK
+1487 
-1500 NVHPGEVY
+1500 
-1508 TASFINNIDNPM
+1508 
-1520 RIFIGQKKS
+1520 
-1529 DGSRLGDFIG
+1529 
-1539 SVAGKGEKSVVTCTM
+1539 
-1554 KEGIEYFF
+1554 
-1562 VGIWNKN
+1562 
-1569 KDAVTPIGDYDVSDM
+1569 
-1584 MVVQGNKA
+1584 
-1592 PGGWVPSV
+1592 
-1600 EEVQDQIDAAQ
+1600 
-1611 ESAGKANA
+1611 
-1619 MLADIASD
+1619 LADIASD

-1635 QDAKREWDIIQG
+1635 QDAKREWEIIQG

-1715 YSSGQFRITTI
+1715 YSSGQFLITTI

-1754 IGTVLGASGTPPWA
+1754 IGTVLGTSGKPPWA

-1830 YTVRTSGFPFI
+1830 YTVRTSGVPFI
-1841 ELHPSGYHWNSGSSS
+1841 ELHPSGYHWTSGSSS

-1913 AASIEKYINT
+1913 AASIEKYTNT

-2162 FTGTVHASA
+2162 FTGIVHASA

-2185 GDFVIDNGNLL
+2185 GDFVIDSGNLL

-2225 GNLTIN
+2225 GNLTIS
-2231 AKVSSGLVR
+2231 AKASSGLVR

-2252 IAIEIWDGDIRLNAD
+2252 IAIDIWNGDFRLNAD

-2292 DYIEYNGSETTHI
+2292 DYIEYNGSGTTHI

-2322 GSGNIIVHAYNAAHY
+2322 GSGNVIVHAYNATHY

>member
-1 MIEIYDRSNAV
+1 
-12 LIEVPILDTSVRHHA
+12 
-27 LMGDNYVRLDFELAE
+27 MGDYYIQLPFSLKNQT
-42 SIEFPKGCYIFYE
+42 SFPRGSYIIYKG
-55 GFRFEIFTDVDPDF
+55 RKFEIMSNVTPEFD
-69 NEETGGWKY
+69 NNTGGYKY
-78 SIQFEG
+78 TLNFWAQQNHMKRCCVQWLAGEVSE
-84 VEGHL
+84 
-89 KKYNVFYRGQGFV
+89 
-102 EAVFALTTT
+102 TTFSDT
-111 LTSFGNLI
+111 TDLASFGNLI
-119 AACINHEL
+119 ADNMNRFL
-127 GSSNWVVKNVP
+127 GGTNWKVGAVP
-138 EDLTEITKSI
+138 ADLDKMTKLV
-148 SFSGDK
+148 SFAGDSCWDG
-154 LYDALGMIADEFD
+154 LANIAKVFEV
-167 CEWWIE
+167 EWWTIE
-173 QNGDLVYI
+173 NGAEVWIY
-181 CFGKLEFGSE
+181 FGKLELGSPE
-191 EIFRRGEVVATMPRR
+191 RFERGEVVSSIPAKK
-206 SGDNS
+206 GDDS
-211 NYGTRFYV
+211 NYGTRFLV

-224 NLTSDYGQAS
+224 NIPNDYGNTQ

-240 HISEIRLRLPDGI
+240 HVSEKRLHLPNGMQ
-253 PYIDAWE
+253 YIDAWE
-260 PLDRKDI
+260 NIASGDVVEKVVYFEDVYPKKTDTITDITTIKRKLEGSESSDT
-267 VEQLVFFDDVFPKN
+267 FD
-281 TETVTSVETE
+281 
-291 ERIDDEGKK
+291 
-300 FTAYIMYVAN
+300 AYVMTCAN
-310 TPFTPADI
+310 TPFLPSDTI
-318 IEGET
+318 VGET
-323 IRCMFESGPLEGREF
+323 LRCVFTSGSLKDQEF
-338 ELSINTK
+338 EIALIDNDNNVIDPEK
-345 AFDKK
+345 WKPEDGFNKK
-350 FEIIAVTEGDGD
+350 FEVIAKTENSGDGKVL
-362 GSITIPN
+362 IIPN
-369 ENLKPEPG
+369 KDLHPEVG
-377 NKFILTGVKLPKQR
+377 DTMVLTGIELPKER
-391 TTEAEQELLKLGKT
+391 IAEAEQDLLKVGKS
-405 WAKKNS
+405 WAIKNS
-411 SDTSVYECSTNP
+411 SDTNVYDCPTNP
-423 VYCQINDKNYDLGQ
+423 VYCQLNDKNYEAGQ
-437 KVKLI
+437 KVLLV
-442 GDRFGSIGRSSR
+442 GSNFGVDGRQSR
-454 IQAYEK
+454 IQGFEK
-460 KLVNPYEATYTVG
+460 KLYNEYIATYTVG

-641 NELIINQMSF
+641 NEAIINQMSF

-847 KNLSEWPDVKQDIDT
+847 KNLSEWPEVKQDIDT
-862 AKDTAQDAKDAAAAL
+862 AKDTAQEAKDAAASL

-1212 DDATTYGVSI
+1212 DDATTYSVSI

-1333 SADYAEVRQQVN
+1333 SADYAEVRRQVN

-1361 GEGYVHTYCHPVI
+1361 GEGYVHTYCHPSI
-1374 SQRIIATNGDASV
+1374 TQIIIATNGADSV
-1387 GSAVDTRMRY
+1387 GSVIDAHMRY

-1427 IHSGNNEVY
+1427 VHSGNNEVY
-1436 LCGVKLEQGNKA
+1436 LCGAKLEQGNKA

-1454 DNDQKEYSDKAVD
+1454 DNDQKEYSDKALD
-1467 AVQFGISNLISGG
+1467 A
-1480 KRITGST
+1480 
-1487 SLFCLTKSDMMVK
+1487 
-1500 NVHPGEVY
+1500 
-1508 TASFINNIDNPM
+1508 
-1520 RIFIGQKKS
+1520 
-1529 DGSRLGDFIG
+1529 
-1539 SVAGKGEKSVVTCTM
+1539 
-1554 KEGIEYFF
+1554 
-1562 VGIWNKN
+1562 
-1569 KDAVTPIGDYDVSDM
+1569 
-1584 MVVQGNKA
+1584 
-1592 PGGWVPSV
+1592 
-1600 EEVQDQIDAAQ
+1600 
-1611 ESAGKANA
+1611 
-1619 MLADIASD
+1619 LADIAND

-1726 DATALDPDTYYPV
+1726 DATELDPDTYYPV
-1739 TFTLYNAT
+1739 TFTLYSAT
-1747 DYKATFN
+1747 DYKATFD
-1754 IGTVLGASGTPPWA
+1754 IGTVLGASGKPPWA

-1808 VGSIGQVIEISME
+1808 VGSIGQVIEVSME

-1830 YTVRTSGFPFI
+1830 YTVRTSGVPFI
-1841 ELHPSGYHWNSGSSS
+1841 ELYPSGYHWTSGSSS

-1873 AAQKTAQEA
+1873 AAQKTAQDA

-2107 SDGYFVLGGDRMV
+2107 SDGYFVLGDDRLV
-2120 FEPTTSSLTVRG
+2120 FDPTNSSLTVRG

-2201 GNIKFT
+2201 GKIKFT

>member
-1 MIEIYDRSNAV
+1 
-12 LIEVPILDTSVRHHA
+12 
-27 LMGDNYVRLDFELAE
+27 MGDYYIQLPFSLKNQT
-42 SIEFPKGCYIFYE
+42 SFPRGSYIIYKG
-55 GFRFEIFTDVDPDF
+55 RKFEIMSNVTPEFD
-69 NEETGGWKY
+69 NNTGGYKY
-78 SIQFEG
+78 TLNFWAQQNHMKRCCVQWLAGEVSE
-84 VEGHL
+84 
-89 KKYNVFYRGQGFV
+89 
-102 EAVFALTTT
+102 TTFNDT
-111 LTSFGNLI
+111 TDLASFGNLI
-119 AACINHEL
+119 ADNMNRFL
-127 GSSNWVVKNVP
+127 GGTNWKVGAVP
-138 EDLTEITKSI
+138 ADLDKMTKLV
-148 SFSGDK
+148 SFAGDSCWDG
-154 LYDALGMIADEFD
+154 LANIAKVFEV
-167 CEWWIE
+167 EWWTIE
-173 QNGDLVYI
+173 NGAEVWIY
-181 CFGKLEFGSE
+181 FGKLELGSPE
-191 EIFRRGEVVATMPRR
+191 RFERGEVVSSIPAKK
-206 SGDNS
+206 GDDS
-211 NYGTRFYV
+211 NYGTRFLV

-224 NLTSDYGQAS
+224 NIPNDYGNTQ

-240 HISEIRLRLPDGI
+240 HVSEKRLHLPNGMQ
-253 PYIDAWE
+253 YIDAWE
-260 PLDRKDI
+260 NIAPGDV
-267 VEQLVFFDDVFPKN
+267 VEKVVYFEDVYPKN
-281 TETVTSVETE
+281 TDTITDITTIK
-291 ERIDDEGKK
+291 RKLEGSESSDT
-300 FTAYIMYVAN
+300 FDAYVMTCAN
-310 TPFTPADI
+310 TPFLPSDTI
-318 IEGET
+318 VGET
-323 IRCMFESGPLEGREF
+323 LRCVFTSGSLKDQEF
-338 ELSINTK
+338 EIALIDNDNNVIDPEK
-345 AFDKK
+345 WKPEDGFNKK
-350 FEIIAVTEGDGD
+350 FEVIAKTENSGDGNVL
-362 GSITIPN
+362 IIPN
-369 ENLKPEPG
+369 KDLHPEVG
-377 NKFILTGVKLPKQR
+377 DTMVLTGIELPKER
-391 TTEAEQELLKLGKT
+391 IAEAEQDLLKVGKS
-405 WAKKNS
+405 WAIKNS
-411 SDTSVYECSTNP
+411 SDTNVYDCPTNP
-423 VYCQINDKNYDLGQ
+423 VYCQLNDKNYEAGQ
-437 KVKLI
+437 KVLLI
-442 GDRFGSIGRSSR
+442 GSNFGVDGRQSR
-454 IQAYEK
+454 IQGFEK
-460 KLVNPYEATYTVG
+460 KLYNEYIATYTVG

-847 KNLSEWPDVKQDIDT
+847 KNLSEWPEVKQDIDT
-862 AKDTAQDAKDAAAAL
+862 AKDTAQEAKDAAASL
-877 NTTVASMKDFT
+877 NTTVTGLKNFT

-1156 ANKADGSTASESD
+1156 ANKAEGSTASESD
-1169 WQSVNDA
+1169 WEDVNDA

-1228 YNALKNFL
+1228 YNTLKNFL

-1436 LCGVKLEQGNKA
+1436 LCGAKLEQGNKA

-1454 DNDQKEYSDKAVD
+1454 DNDQKEYSDKALD
-1467 AVQFGISNLISGG
+1467 A
-1480 KRITGST
+1480 
-1487 SLFCLTKSDMMVK
+1487 
-1500 NVHPGEVY
+1500 
-1508 TASFINNIDNPM
+1508 
-1520 RIFIGQKKS
+1520 
-1529 DGSRLGDFIG
+1529 
-1539 SVAGKGEKSVVTCTM
+1539 
-1554 KEGIEYFF
+1554 
-1562 VGIWNKN
+1562 
-1569 KDAVTPIGDYDVSDM
+1569 
-1584 MVVQGNKA
+1584 
-1592 PGGWVPSV
+1592 
-1600 EEVQDQIDAAQ
+1600 
-1611 ESAGKANA
+1611 
-1619 MLADIASD
+1619 LADIAND
-1627 DKLTPNEK
+1627 DKLTPSEK
-1635 QDAKREWDIIQG
+1635 QEAKREWDIIQG

-1726 DATALDPDTYYPV
+1726 DATELDPDTYYPV
-1739 TFTLYNAT
+1739 TFTLYSASE
-1747 DYKATFN
+1747 YKATIE
-1754 IGTVLGASGTPPWA
+1754 IGAVLGTSGTPSWA

-1779 WESNGNRWGTLPVK
+1779 WESNGNRWGTIPVK
-1793 RYIHSFAYSFAESTP
+1793 RYIRSFAFNFTEGTP
-1808 VGSIGQVIEISME
+1808 VGSIGQVQPTSME

-1830 YTVRTSGFPFI
+1830 YTVRTSGVPFI
-1841 ELHPSGYHWNSGSSS
+1841 ELHPSGYHWTSGSSS
-1856 GDLPTRTSIET
+1856 GDLPTRTSIEM

-1873 AAQKTAQEA
+1873 ATQKTAQEA

-1892 VASMKD
+1892 VTGLKN

-1923 VNETGSAAD
+1923 VNEAGSAAD
-1932 AAYGKLYNN
+1932 ATYGKLYNN

-1949 TDLATKKSA
+1949 TDLTTKKSA

-2162 FTGTVHASA
+2162 FTGTIHASA

-2207 YGESYVQLGN
+2207 YGESYVVIGN
-2217 ESSYNNNY
+2217 SVDYDGTY
-2225 GNLTIN
+2225 G
-2231 AKVSSGLVR
+2231 GLIVKAR
-2240 AISVGAWGGTDN
+2240 DTQTTAVGISIFAWGTPSS
-2252 IAIEIWDGDIRLNAD
+2252 IAIDIQRGDLFLGSSS
-2267 AKIRGIA
+2267 KIHGFA
-2274 TSTKYL
+2274 TSTKY
-2280 FSAGSTYLTRED
+2280 FTSGSIVLEKQH
-2292 DYIEYNGSETTHI
+2292 DYVEYGGSSEGSI
-2305 YLPSTNNDG
+2305 LLPDGQDG
-2314 KVIWIKKS
+2314 KVVWVKKS
-2322 GSGNIIVHAYNAAHY
+2322 GSGNLVVRSRTLGKI
-2337 IRMGSGPVKDV
+2337 IRMGSSLVDSV
-2348 TINWNSECKFT
+2348 VINWTTECKFT
-2359 FINSTKFWNYA
+2359 FIGSTGYWNYA

>member
-1 MIEIYDRSNAV
+1 
-12 LIEVPILDTSVRHHA
+12 
-27 LMGDNYVRLDFELAE
+27 MGDYYIQLPFSLKNQT
-42 SIEFPKGCYIFYE
+42 SFPRGSYIIYKG
-55 GFRFEIFTDVDPDF
+55 RKFEIMSNVTPEFD
-69 NEETGGWKY
+69 NNTGGYKY
-78 SIQFEG
+78 TLNFWAQQNHMKRCCVQWLAGEVSE
-84 VEGHL
+84 
-89 KKYNVFYRGQGFV
+89 
-102 EAVFALTTT
+102 TTFSDT
-111 LTSFGNLI
+111 TDLASFGNLI
-119 AACINHEL
+119 ADNMNRFL
-127 GSSNWVVKNVP
+127 GGTNWKVGAVP
-138 EDLTEITKSI
+138 ADLDKMTKLV
-148 SFSGDK
+148 SFAGDSCWDG
-154 LYDALGMIADEFD
+154 LANIAKVFEV
-167 CEWWIE
+167 EWWTIE
-173 QNGDLVYI
+173 NGAEVWIY
-181 CFGKLEFGSE
+181 FGKLELGSPE
-191 EIFRRGEVVATMPRR
+191 RFERGEVVSSIPAKK
-206 SGDNS
+206 GDDS
-211 NYGTRFYV
+211 NYGTRFFV

-224 NLTSDYGQAS
+224 NIPNDYGNTQ

-240 HISEIRLRLPDGI
+240 HVSEKRLHLPNGMQ
-253 PYIDAWE
+253 YIDAWE
-260 PLDRKDI
+260 NIASGDV
-267 VEQLVFFDDVFPKN
+267 VEKVVYFEDVYPKN
-281 TETVTSVETE
+281 TDTITDITTIK
-291 ERIDDEGKK
+291 RKLEGSESSDT
-300 FTAYIMYVAN
+300 FDAYVMTCAN
-310 TPFTPADI
+310 TPFLPSDTI
-318 IEGET
+318 VGET
-323 IRCMFESGPLEGREF
+323 LRCVFTSGSLKDQEF
-338 ELSINTK
+338 EIALIDNDNNVIDPEK
-345 AFDKK
+345 WKPEDGFNKK
-350 FEIIAVTEGDGD
+350 FEVIAKTENSGDGNVL
-362 GSITIPN
+362 IIPN
-369 ENLKPEPG
+369 KDLHPEVG
-377 NKFILTGVKLPKQR
+377 DTMVLTGIELPKER
-391 TTEAEQELLKLGKT
+391 IAEAEQDLLKVGKS
-405 WAKKNS
+405 WAIKNS
-411 SDTSVYECSTNP
+411 SDTNVYDCPTNP
-423 VYCQINDKNYDLGQ
+423 VYCQLNDKNYEAGQ
-437 KVKLI
+437 KVLLV
-442 GDRFGSIGRSSR
+442 GSNFGVDGRQSR
-454 IQAYEK
+454 IQGFEK
-460 KLVNPYEATYTVG
+460 KLYNEYIATYTVG

-847 KNLSEWPDVKQDIDT
+847 KNLSEWPEVKQDIDT

-877 NTTVASMKDFT
+877 NTTVTGLKNFT

-1036 IDGSITSYEGTEV
+1036 IDGSITSYEGTEM
-1049 PTLNNAPANEWAST
+1049 PTLNNAPANEWTST

-1212 DDATTYGVSI
+1212 DDATTYSVSI

-1333 SADYAEVRQQVN
+1333 SADYAEVRRQVN

-1361 GEGYVHTYCHPVI
+1361 GEGYVHTYCHPSI
-1374 SQRIIATNGDASV
+1374 TQIIIATNGDASV
-1387 GSAVDTRMRY
+1387 GSVIDAHMRY

-1427 IHSGNNEVY
+1427 VHSGNNEVY
-1436 LCGVKLEQGNKA
+1436 LCGAKLEQGNKA

-1454 DNDQKEYSDKAVD
+1454 DNDQKEYSDKALD
-1467 AVQFGISNLISGG
+1467 A
-1480 KRITGST
+1480 
-1487 SLFCLTKSDMMVK
+1487 
-1500 NVHPGEVY
+1500 
-1508 TASFINNIDNPM
+1508 
-1520 RIFIGQKKS
+1520 
-1529 DGSRLGDFIG
+1529 
-1539 SVAGKGEKSVVTCTM
+1539 
-1554 KEGIEYFF
+1554 
-1562 VGIWNKN
+1562 
-1569 KDAVTPIGDYDVSDM
+1569 
-1584 MVVQGNKA
+1584 
-1592 PGGWVPSV
+1592 
-1600 EEVQDQIDAAQ
+1600 
-1611 ESAGKANA
+1611 
-1619 MLADIASD
+1619 LADIASD

-1635 QDAKREWDIIQG
+1635 QDAKREWEIIQG

-1747 DYKATFN
+1747 DYKATFD
-1754 IGTVLGASGTPPWA
+1754 IGTVLGTSGKPPWA

-1773 FSCNCA
+1773 FSCNCV
-1779 WESNGNRWGTLPVK
+1779 WESNGNRWGTIPVK
-1793 RYIHSFAYSFAESTP
+1793 RYIHSFAYSFAGSTP
-1808 VGSIGQVIEISME
+1808 VGSIGQVIEVSME

-1830 YTVRTSGFPFI
+1830 YKVRTSGVPFI
-1841 ELHPSGYHWNSGSSS
+1841 ELHPSGYHWTSGSSS

-2107 SDGYFVLGGDRMV
+2107 SDGYFVLGGDRLV
-2120 FEPTTSSLTVRG
+2120 FEPTNSSLTVRG
-2132 AIYASSGEFRGKVY
+2132 TIYASSGEFRGKVY

-2162 FTGTVHASA
+2162 FTGIVHASA

-2185 GDFVIDNGNLL
+2185 GDFVIDSGNLL

-2225 GNLTIN
+2225 GNLTIS
-2231 AKVSSGLVR
+2231 AKASSGLVR

-2252 IAIEIWDGDIRLNAD
+2252 IAIDIWNGDFRLNAD

-2292 DYIEYNGSETTHI
+2292 DYIEYNGSGTTHI

-2322 GSGNIIVHAYNAAHY
+2322 GSGNVIVHAYNATHY

>member
-1 MIEIYDRSNAV
+1 MSFAGDSCWDGLANIAKV
-12 LIEVPILDTSVRHHA
+12 FEV
-27 LMGDNYVRLDFELAE
+27 
-42 SIEFPKGCYIFYE
+42 
-55 GFRFEIFTDVDPDF
+55 
-69 NEETGGWKY
+69 
-78 SIQFEG
+78 
-84 VEGHL
+84 
-89 KKYNVFYRGQGFV
+89 
-102 EAVFALTTT
+102 
-111 LTSFGNLI
+111 
-119 AACINHEL
+119 
-127 GSSNWVVKNVP
+127 
-138 EDLTEITKSI
+138 
-148 SFSGDK
+148 
-154 LYDALGMIADEFD
+154 
-167 CEWWIE
+167 EWWTIE
-173 QNGDLVYI
+173 NGAEVWIY
-181 CFGKLEFGSE
+181 FGKLELGSPE
-191 EIFRRGEVVATMPRR
+191 RFERGEVVSSIPAKK
-206 SGDNS
+206 GDDS
-211 NYGTRFYV
+211 NYGTRFFV

-224 NLTSDYGQAS
+224 NIPNDYGNTQ

-240 HISEIRLRLPDGI
+240 HVSEKRLHLPNGMQ
-253 PYIDAWE
+253 YIDAWE
-260 PLDRKDI
+260 NIASGDV
-267 VEQLVFFDDVFPKN
+267 VEKVVYFEDVYPKN
-281 TETVTSVETE
+281 TDTITDITTIK
-291 ERIDDEGKK
+291 RKLEGSESSDT
-300 FTAYIMYVAN
+300 FDAYVMTCAN
-310 TPFTPADI
+310 TPFLPSDTI
-318 IEGET
+318 VGET
-323 IRCMFESGPLEGREF
+323 LRCVFTSGSLKDQEF
-338 ELSINTK
+338 EIALIDNDNNVIDPEK
-345 AFDKK
+345 WKPEDGFNKK
-350 FEIIAVTEGDGD
+350 FEVIAKTENSGDGNVL
-362 GSITIPN
+362 IIPN
-369 ENLKPEPG
+369 KDLHPEVG
-377 NKFILTGVKLPKQR
+377 DTMVLTGIELPKER
-391 TTEAEQELLKLGKT
+391 IAEAEQDLLKVGKS
-405 WAKKNS
+405 WAIKNS
-411 SDTSVYECSTNP
+411 SDTNVYDCPTNP
-423 VYCQINDKNYDLGQ
+423 VYCQLNDKNYEAGQ
-437 KVKLI
+437 KVLLV
-442 GDRFGSIGRSSR
+442 GSNFGVDGRQSR
-454 IQAYEK
+454 IQGFEK
-460 KLVNPYEATYTVG
+460 KLYNEYIATYTVG

-847 KNLSEWPDVKQDIDT
+847 KNLSEWPEVKQDIDT

-877 NTTVASMKDFT
+877 NTTV
-888 DEAFADGIVD
+888 
-898 RAEAASIEKYTNTV
+898 
-912 NETKESVDT
+912 
-921 SYSTVYNNTLL
+921 
-932 TGTAKTNLAAAKTA
+932 TG
-946 FDTAVA
+946 
-952 NLLTSI
+952 
-958 QSASA
+958 
-963 DGVATPTEK
+963 
-972 SDVDSKY
+972 
-979 DIFNTAYG
+979 
-987 TFNTRL
+987 
-993 EEANKYIQTAI
+993 
-1004 NTTAQGAYQLSQELQ
+1004 
-1019 TAVNVLNDT
+1019 
-1028 IIPDLQSQ
+1028 
-1036 IDGSITSYEGTEV
+1036 
-1049 PTLNNAPANEWAST
+1049 
-1063 EEKNRHI
+1063 
-1070 GDYYDRF
+1070 
-1077 VVIDGENVTERYKFS
+1077 
-1092 YQNNTYQWLRVA
+1092 
-1104 DSGAAQALSEAREAL
+1104 
-1119 GLAGTKAKLFYG
+1119 
-1131 DSTPAVPYSVNDIW
+1131 
-1145 IKTSGVIYVSN
+1145 
-1156 ANKADGSTASESD
+1156 
-1169 WQSVNDA
+1169 
-1176 QLRLRQMASDS
+1176 
-1187 VISKE
+1187 
-1192 EKATLRNK
+1192 
-1200 VAQIDKEYASYQ
+1200 
-1212 DDATTYGVSI
+1212 
-1222 ADLSAA
+1222 
-1228 YNALKNFL
+1228 LKN
-1236 SGTVAVNIDS
+1236 
-1246 DTTLTDAQRS
+1246 
-1256 SYNTYFANYDA
+1256 
-1267 EVSRFA
+1267 
-1273 NLIADAMAKNAADA
+1273 
-1287 AVDAVQIGGV
+1287 
-1297 NILNGTKNFS
+1297 
-1307 DHWSGEGQILSE
+1307 
-1319 QYLGLNVVYCKVPT
+1319 
-1333 SADYAEVRQQVN
+1333 
-1345 VPFTP
+1345 
-1350 SEEYT
+1350 
-1355 LSFWAK
+1355 
-1361 GEGYVHTYCHPVI
+1361 
-1374 SQRIIATNGDASV
+1374 
-1387 GSAVDTRMRY
+1387 
-1397 VLTSEWKRFFVTFL
+1397 
-1411 TLGTVSPS
+1411 
-1419 GDNRVLFR
+1419 
-1427 IHSGNNEVY
+1427 
-1436 LCGVKLEQGNKA
+1436 
-1448 TAYSIS
+1448 
-1454 DNDQKEYSDKAVD
+1454 
-1467 AVQFGISNLISGG
+1467 
-1480 KRITGST
+1480 
-1487 SLFCLTKSDMMVK
+1487 
-1500 NVHPGEVY
+1500 
-1508 TASFINNIDNPM
+1508 
-1520 RIFIGQKKS
+1520 
-1529 DGSRLGDFIG
+1529 
-1539 SVAGKGEKSVVTCTM
+1539 
-1554 KEGIEYFF
+1554 
-1562 VGIWNKN
+1562 
-1569 KDAVTPIGDYDVSDM
+1569 
-1584 MVVQGNKA
+1584 
-1592 PGGWVPSV
+1592 
-1600 EEVQDQIDAAQ
+1600 
-1611 ESAGKANA
+1611 
-1619 MLADIASD
+1619 
-1627 DKLTPNEK
+1627 
-1635 QDAKREWDIIQG
+1635 
-1647 EKPILTAQADTIQL
+1647 
-1661 STADYLNVYNALSA
+1661 
-1675 YITPL
+1675 
-1680 LADMT
+1680 
-1685 TTSTITGSVF
+1685 
-1695 NARFKT
+1695 
-1701 YYDAKTTLLKNIQY
+1701 
-1715 YSSGQFRITTI
+1715 
-1726 DATALDPDTYYPV
+1726 
-1739 TFTLYNAT
+1739 
-1747 DYKATFN
+1747 
-1754 IGTVLGASGTPPWA
+1754 
-1768 THAQG
+1768 
-1773 FSCNCA
+1773 
-1779 WESNGNRWGTLPVK
+1779 
-1793 RYIHSFAYSFAESTP
+1793 
-1808 VGSIGQVIEISME
+1808 
-1821 YIYVRGGGR
+1821 
-1830 YTVRTSGFPFI
+1830 
-1841 ELHPSGYHWNSGSSS
+1841 
-1856 GDLPTRTSIET
+1856 
-1867 PVVNLD
+1867 
-1873 AAQKTAQEA
+1873 
-1882 KDAAASLNTT
+1882 
-1892 VASMKD
+1892 

-2162 FTGTVHASA
+2162 FTGTIHASA

-2185 GDFVIDNGNLL
+2185 GDFVIDSGNLL

-2225 GNLTIN
+2225 GNLTIS
-2231 AKVSSGLVR
+2231 AKASSGLVR

-2252 IAIEIWDGDIRLNAD
+2252 IAIDIRNGDFCLNAD

-2292 DYIEYNGSETTHI
+2292 DYIEYNGSGTTHI

-2322 GSGNIIVHAYNAAHY
+2322 GSGNVIVHAYNATHY

>member
-1 MIEIYDRSNAV
+1 MIEIYDRSNAILV
-12 LIEVPILDTSVRHHA
+12 EVPILDTSVRHHA
-27 LMGDNYVRLDFELAE
+27 LMGENYVRLDFELAE
-42 SIEFPKGCYIFYE
+42 NIEFPKGCYIIYE

-89 KKYNVFYRGQGFV
+89 KKYNVFYRGQGFE

-119 AACINHEL
+119 AECINHEL
-127 GSSNWVVKNVP
+127 GSSNWVVKDVP
-138 EDLTEITKSI
+138 EDLSEITKGI

-154 LYDALGMIADEFD
+154 LYDALGMIANEFD

-224 NLTSDYGQAS
+224 NLTSDYGHAS

-260 PLDRKDI
+260 PLAKEDI
-267 VEQLVFFDDVFPKN
+267 VEQLVFFEDVFPKN

-291 ERIDDEGKK
+291 ERVDDEGNK

-310 TPFTPADI
+310 TPFTPSDI

-323 IRCMFESGPLEGREF
+323 IRCTFESGPLEGREF

-350 FEIIAVTEGDGD
+350 FEIIAVTEGE

-377 NKFILTGVKLPKQR
+377 NKFILTGVRLPKQR
-391 TTEAEQELLKLGKT
+391 TTEAEQELLKHGKT

-411 SDTSVYECSTNP
+411 SDTNVYECPTNP
-423 VYCQINDKNYDLGQ
+423 VYCQVNDKNYDLGQ
-437 KVKLI
+437 KVKLV

-460 KLVNPYEATYTVG
+460 KLINPYEATYTVG

-847 KNLSEWPDVKQDIDT
+847 KNLSEWPEVKQDIDT
-862 AKDTAQDAKDAAAAL
+862 AKDTAQEAKDAAASL

-898 RAEAASIEKYTNTV
+898 RAEAVSIEKYTNTV

-1036 IDGSITSYEGTEV
+1036 IDGSITSYEGTEM
-1049 PTLNNAPANEWAST
+1049 PTLNNAPANEWTST

-1077 VVIDGENVTERYKFS
+1077 VVIDGGNVTERYKFS

-1156 ANKADGSTASESD
+1156 ANKAEGATASESD

-1176 QLRLRQMASDS
+1176 QLRLRQMSSDS

-1287 AVDAVQIGGV
+1287 AVDAVQIGSVNLIDGSEEITITAHSSQTHTYKAFPLHIRPGDEFALSVESIEILAGAPEGFTV
-1297 NILNGTKNFS
+1297 NIVDSTYSKSLAL
-1307 DHWSGEGQILSE
+1307 GE
-1319 QYLGLNVVYCKVPT
+1319 
-1333 SADYAEVRQQVN
+1333 
-1345 VPFTP
+1345 
-1350 SEEYT
+1350 
-1355 LSFWAK
+1355 
-1361 GEGYVHTYCHPVI
+1361 
-1374 SQRIIATNGDASV
+1374 
-1387 GSAVDTRMRY
+1387 
-1397 VLTSEWKRFFVTFL
+1397 L
-1411 TLGTVSPS
+1411 TLGKRTAVYKIPENVIEQDGWFLMYAGKSGKTNGVSVTYREAMLVKGNRPALTWSPS
-1419 GDNRVLFR
+1419 L
-1427 IHSGNNEVY
+1427 
-1436 LCGVKLEQGNKA
+1436 
-1448 TAYSIS
+1448 
-1454 DNDQKEYSDKAVD
+1454 NDQKEYSDKALD
-1467 AVQFGISNLISGG
+1467 A
-1480 KRITGST
+1480 
-1487 SLFCLTKSDMMVK
+1487 
-1500 NVHPGEVY
+1500 
-1508 TASFINNIDNPM
+1508 
-1520 RIFIGQKKS
+1520 
-1529 DGSRLGDFIG
+1529 
-1539 SVAGKGEKSVVTCTM
+1539 
-1554 KEGIEYFF
+1554 
-1562 VGIWNKN
+1562 
-1569 KDAVTPIGDYDVSDM
+1569 
-1584 MVVQGNKA
+1584 
-1592 PGGWVPSV
+1592 
-1600 EEVQDQIDAAQ
+1600 
-1611 ESAGKANA
+1611 
-1619 MLADIASD
+1619 LADIASD

-1726 DATALDPDTYYPV
+1726 DAEALDPDTYYPV
-1739 TFTLYNAT
+1739 TFTLFNAT
-1747 DYKATFN
+1747 DYKATFD
-1754 IGTVLGASGTPPWA
+1754 IGTVLGTSGKPPWA

-1779 WESNGNRWGTLPVK
+1779 WESNGNRWGTIPVK

-1808 VGSIGQVIEISME
+1808 VGSIGQVIEVSME

-1830 YTVRTSGFPFI
+1830 YTVRTSGVPFI
-1841 ELHPSGYHWNSGSSS
+1841 ELHPSGYHWTSGSSS

-2107 SDGYFVLGGDRMV
+2107 SDGYFVLGGDRLV
-2120 FEPTTSSLTVRG
+2120 FDPTNSSLTVRG

>member
-1 MIEIYDRSNAV
+1 
-12 LIEVPILDTSVRHHA
+12 
-27 LMGDNYVRLDFELAE
+27 MGDYYIQLPFSLKNQT
-42 SIEFPKGCYIFYE
+42 SFPRGSYIIYKG
-55 GFRFEIFTDVDPDF
+55 RKFEIMSNVTPEFD
-69 NEETGGWKY
+69 NNTGGYKY
-78 SIQFEG
+78 TLNFWAQQNHMKRCCVQWLAGEVSE
-84 VEGHL
+84 
-89 KKYNVFYRGQGFV
+89 
-102 EAVFALTTT
+102 TTFSDT
-111 LTSFGNLI
+111 TDLASFGNLI
-119 AACINHEL
+119 ADNMNRFL
-127 GSSNWVVKNVP
+127 GGTNWKVGAVP
-138 EDLTEITKSI
+138 ADLDKMTKLV
-148 SFSGDK
+148 SFAGDSCWDG
-154 LYDALGMIADEFD
+154 LANIAKVFEV
-167 CEWWIE
+167 EWWTIE
-173 QNGDLVYI
+173 NGAEVWIY
-181 CFGKLEFGSE
+181 FGKLELGSPE
-191 EIFRRGEVVATMPRR
+191 RFERGEVVSSIPAKK
-206 SGDNS
+206 GDDS
-211 NYGTRFYV
+211 NYGTRFFV

-224 NLTSDYGQAS
+224 NIPNDYGNTQ

-240 HISEIRLRLPDGI
+240 HVSEKRLHLPNGMQ
-253 PYIDAWE
+253 YIDAWE
-260 PLDRKDI
+260 NIAPGDV
-267 VEQLVFFDDVFPKN
+267 VEKVVYFEDVYPKN
-281 TETVTSVETE
+281 TDTITDITTIK
-291 ERIDDEGKK
+291 RKLEGSESSDT
-300 FTAYIMYVAN
+300 FDAYVMTCAN
-310 TPFTPADI
+310 TPFLPSDTI
-318 IEGET
+318 VGET
-323 IRCMFESGPLEGREF
+323 LRCVFTSGSLKNQEF
-338 ELSINTK
+338 EIALIDNDNNVIDPEK
-345 AFDKK
+345 WKPEDGFNKK
-350 FEIIAVTEGDGD
+350 FEVIAKTENSGDGNVL
-362 GSITIPN
+362 IIPN
-369 ENLKPEPG
+369 KDLHPEVG
-377 NKFILTGVKLPKQR
+377 DTMVLTGIELPKER
-391 TTEAEQELLKLGKT
+391 IAEAEQDLLKVGKS
-405 WAKKNS
+405 WAIKNS
-411 SDTSVYECSTNP
+411 SDTNVYDCPTNP
-423 VYCQINDKNYDLGQ
+423 VYCQLNDKNYEAGQ
-437 KVKLI
+437 KVLLV
-442 GDRFGSIGRSSR
+442 GSNFGVDGRQSR
-454 IQAYEK
+454 IQGFEK
-460 KLVNPYEATYTVG
+460 KLYNEYIATYTVG

-576 VDAKGSVTAQGNVES
+576 VGAKGSVTAQGNVES
-591 DADVIAK
+591 DVDVIAK

-847 KNLSEWPDVKQDIDT
+847 KNLSEWPEVKQDIDT
-862 AKDTAQDAKDAAAAL
+862 AKDTAQEAKDATNTL
-877 NTTVASMKDFT
+877 NTTVTGLKNFT

-898 RAEAASIEKYTNTV
+898 RAEAAAIEKYTNTV

-1036 IDGSITSYEGTEV
+1036 IDGSITSYEGTEM
-1049 PTLNNAPANEWAST
+1049 PTLNNAPANEWTST

-1070 GDYYDRF
+1070 GDHYDRF

-1092 YQNNTYQWLRVA
+1092 YRNNTYQWLRVA

-1156 ANKADGSTASESD
+1156 ANKAEGSTASESD

-1319 QYLGLNVVYCKVPT
+1319 QYLGLSVVYCKVPT

-1345 VPFTP
+1345 VPLTP

-1361 GEGYVHTYCHPVI
+1361 GEGYVHTYCYPTI
-1374 SQRIIATNGDASV
+1374 SQRIIATNGDASI

-1427 IHSGNNEVY
+1427 VHSGNNEVY
-1436 LCGVKLEQGNKA
+1436 LCGAKLEQGNKA

-1454 DNDQKEYSDKAVD
+1454 DNDQKEYSDKALD
-1467 AVQFGISNLISGG
+1467 A
-1480 KRITGST
+1480 
-1487 SLFCLTKSDMMVK
+1487 
-1500 NVHPGEVY
+1500 
-1508 TASFINNIDNPM
+1508 
-1520 RIFIGQKKS
+1520 
-1529 DGSRLGDFIG
+1529 
-1539 SVAGKGEKSVVTCTM
+1539 
-1554 KEGIEYFF
+1554 
-1562 VGIWNKN
+1562 
-1569 KDAVTPIGDYDVSDM
+1569 
-1584 MVVQGNKA
+1584 
-1592 PGGWVPSV
+1592 
-1600 EEVQDQIDAAQ
+1600 
-1611 ESAGKANA
+1611 
-1619 MLADIASD
+1619 LADIAND

-1726 DATALDPDTYYPV
+1726 DARALDPDTYYPV

-1747 DYKATFN
+1747 DYKATIE
-1754 IGTVLGASGTPPWA
+1754 IGAVLGTSGKPPWA

-1779 WESNGNRWGTLPVK
+1779 WESNGNRWGTIYIK
-1793 RYIHSFAYSFAESTP
+1793 RYIHSFTYIFAGSTP
-1808 VGSIGQVIEISME
+1808 VGSIGQVMEVSME

-1830 YTVRTSGFPFI
+1830 YTVRTSGVPFI
-1841 ELHPSGYHWNSGSSS
+1841 ELHPSGYHWTYGSSS
-1856 GDLPTRTSIET
+1856 GDLPTRTSVET

-2107 SDGYFVLGGDRMV
+2107 SDGYFALGGDRLV

-2185 GDFVIDNGNLL
+2185 GDFVIDSGNLL

-2201 GNIKFT
+2201 GNIRFT

-2252 IAIEIWDGDIRLNAD
+2252 IAIEIWDGDIRLNAG

>member
-1 MIEIYDRSNAV
+1 
-12 LIEVPILDTSVRHHA
+12 
-27 LMGDNYVRLDFELAE
+27 MGENYVRLDFELAE
-42 SIEFPKGCYIFYE
+42 NIEFPKGCYIIYE

-89 KKYNVFYRGQGFV
+89 KKYNVFYRGQGFE

-119 AACINHEL
+119 AECINHEL
-127 GSSNWVVKNVP
+127 GSSNWVVKDVP
-138 EDLTEITKSI
+138 EDLSEITKGI

-154 LYDALGMIADEFD
+154 LYDALGMIANEFD

-224 NLTSDYGQAS
+224 NLTSDYGHAS

-260 PLDRKDI
+260 PLAKEDI
-267 VEQLVFFDDVFPKN
+267 VEQLVFFEDVFPKN

-291 ERIDDEGKK
+291 ERVDDEGNK

-310 TPFTPADI
+310 TPFTPSDI

-323 IRCMFESGPLEGREF
+323 IRCTFESGPLEGREF

-350 FEIIAVTEGDGD
+350 FEIIAVTEGE

-377 NKFILTGVKLPKQR
+377 NKFILTGVRLPKQR
-391 TTEAEQELLKLGKT
+391 TTEAEQELLKHGKT

-411 SDTSVYECSTNP
+411 SDTNVYECPTNP
-423 VYCQINDKNYDLGQ
+423 VYCQVNDKNYDLGQ
-437 KVKLI
+437 KVKLV

-460 KLVNPYEATYTVG
+460 KLINPYEATYTVG

-493 AERIGVVSGVGIYVI
+493 AERIGVVSGVGIYI
-508 SRYDNTAPTDYNVF
+508 IRKYDNTAPTDYNVF
-522 SALRSMEDFHPKGGR
+522 SALRAMENFHPKGGR
-537 KSLDFNA
+537 KALDFAA
-544 GNINAAQDMTAG
+544 GNMNAAGSLTVEKDIQSGGDIQTQKSITAG
-556 GDAQVGG
+556 QDIDAKGNVTAQG
-563 NIESGGDISAGGN
+563 NIESGAEI
-576 VDAKGSVTAQGNVES
+576 
-591 DADVIAK
+591 IAK
-598 GKFATAN
+598 DKFATDN

-613 AGAGVY
+613 SGAAIY
-619 QDSTGSSVVEADKL
+619 KDSTGSSVVEADKM

-664 CTSVQEESTYYRC
+664 CTSVQEENTYYRC

-697 CQRYSADNKSIIKYF
+697 CQRYSPDNKSIIKYF

-749 TDVARQSAIVIDAR
+749 TDIARQSAIVIDAR

-776 FDLTDKNYIGIGV
+776 FDLTDKNYVGIGV

-801 GDMFCGD
+801 GDMFVGD

-818 ITFQQAPGDTKPR
+818 ITFQQASGDTRPR
-831 MRMNTDVI
+831 VKINSDIT

-847 KNLSEWPDVKQDIDT
+847 NNLSEWPAVKQDIDT
-862 AKDTAQDAKDAAAAL
+862 AKETAQDAKDTASAL
-877 NTTVASMKDFT
+877 DKTVTSLKNFT
-888 DEAFADGIVD
+888 DEAFADGVID
-898 RAEAASIEKYTNTV
+898 RAEAAAIEKYTNTV
-912 NETKESVDT
+912 GETKESVDT

-1156 ANKADGSTASESD
+1156 ANKAEGSTASESD
-1169 WQSVNDA
+1169 WEDVNDA

-1228 YNALKNFL
+1228 YNTLKNFL

-1436 LCGVKLEQGNKA
+1436 LCGAKLEQGNKA

-1454 DNDQKEYSDKAVD
+1454 DNDQKEYSDKALD
-1467 AVQFGISNLISGG
+1467 A
-1480 KRITGST
+1480 
-1487 SLFCLTKSDMMVK
+1487 
-1500 NVHPGEVY
+1500 
-1508 TASFINNIDNPM
+1508 
-1520 RIFIGQKKS
+1520 
-1529 DGSRLGDFIG
+1529 
-1539 SVAGKGEKSVVTCTM
+1539 
-1554 KEGIEYFF
+1554 
-1562 VGIWNKN
+1562 
-1569 KDAVTPIGDYDVSDM
+1569 
-1584 MVVQGNKA
+1584 
-1592 PGGWVPSV
+1592 
-1600 EEVQDQIDAAQ
+1600 
-1611 ESAGKANA
+1611 
-1619 MLADIASD
+1619 LADIAND
-1627 DKLTPNEK
+1627 DKLTPSEK
-1635 QDAKREWDIIQG
+1635 QEAKREWDIIQG

-1747 DYKATFN
+1747 DYKATFD
-1754 IGTVLGASGTPPWA
+1754 IGTVLGTSGKPPWA

-1830 YTVRTSGFPFI
+1830 YTVRTSGVPFI
-1841 ELHPSGYHWNSGSSS
+1841 ELHPSGYHWTSGSSS
-1856 GDLPTRTSIET
+1856 GDLPTRTSIEM

-1873 AAQKTAQEA
+1873 ATQKTAQEA

-1892 VASMKD
+1892 VTGLKN

-1923 VNETGSAAD
+1923 VNEAGSAAD
-1932 AAYGKLYNN
+1932 ATYGKLYNN

-1949 TDLATKKSA
+1949 TDLTTKKSA

-2006 DANQAIQNELKSYSD
+2006 DANQAIQDELKSYSD

-2107 SDGYFVLGGDRMV
+2107 SDGYFVLGGDRLV
-2120 FEPTTSSLTVRG
+2120 FDPTNSSLTVRG

-2207 YGESYVQLGN
+2207 YGESYVVIGN
-2217 ESSYNNNY
+2217 SVDYDGTY
-2225 GNLTIN
+2225 G
-2231 AKVSSGLVR
+2231 GLIVKAR
-2240 AISVGAWGGTDN
+2240 DTQTTAVGISIFAWGTPSS
-2252 IAIEIWDGDIRLNAD
+2252 IAIDIQRGDLFLGSSS
-2267 AKIRGIA
+2267 KIHGFA
-2274 TSTKYL
+2274 TSTKY
-2280 FSAGSTYLTRED
+2280 FTSGSIVLEKQH
-2292 DYIEYNGSETTHI
+2292 DYVEYGGSSEGSI
-2305 YLPSTNNDG
+2305 LLPDGQDG
-2314 KVIWIKKS
+2314 KVVWVKKS
-2322 GSGNIIVHAYNAAHY
+2322 GSGNLVVRSRTLGKI
-2337 IRMGSGPVKDV
+2337 IRMGSSLVDSV
-2348 TINWNSECKFT
+2348 VINWTTECKFT
-2359 FINSTKFWNYA
+2359 FIGSTGYWNYA

>member
-1 MIEIYDRSNAV
+1 MIEIYDRSNAILV
-12 LIEVPILDTSVRHHA
+12 EVPILDTSVRHHA
-27 LMGDNYVRLDFELAE
+27 LMGENYVRLDFELAE
-42 SIEFPKGCYIFYE
+42 NIEFPKGCYIIYE

-89 KKYNVFYRGQGFV
+89 KKYNVFYRGQGFE

-119 AACINHEL
+119 AECINHEL
-127 GSSNWVVKNVP
+127 GSSNWVVKDVP
-138 EDLTEITKSI
+138 EDLSEITKGI

-154 LYDALGMIADEFD
+154 LYDALGMIANEFD

-224 NLTSDYGQAS
+224 NLTSDYGHAS

-260 PLDRKDI
+260 PLAKEDI
-267 VEQLVFFDDVFPKN
+267 VEQLVFFEDVFPKN

-291 ERIDDEGKK
+291 ERVDDEGNK

-310 TPFTPADI
+310 TPFTPSDI

-323 IRCMFESGPLEGREF
+323 IRCTFESGPLEGREF

-350 FEIIAVTEGDGD
+350 FEIIAVTEGE

-377 NKFILTGVKLPKQR
+377 NKFILTGVRLPKQR
-391 TTEAEQELLKLGKT
+391 TTEAEQELLKHGKT

-411 SDTSVYECSTNP
+411 SDTNVYECPTNP
-423 VYCQINDKNYDLGQ
+423 VYCQVNDKNYDLGQ
-437 KVKLI
+437 KVKLV

-460 KLVNPYEATYTVG
+460 KLINPYEATYTVG

-493 AERIGVVSGVGIYVI
+493 AERIGVVSGVGIYI
-508 SRYDNTAPTDYNVF
+508 IRKYDNTAPTDYNVF
-522 SALRSMEDFHPKGGR
+522 SALRAMENFHPKGGR
-537 KSLDFNA
+537 KALDFAA
-544 GNINAAQDMTAG
+544 GNMNAAGSLTVEKDIQSGGDIQTQKSITAG
-556 GDAQVGG
+556 QDIDAKGNVTAQG
-563 NIESGGDISAGGN
+563 NIESGAEI
-576 VDAKGSVTAQGNVES
+576 
-591 DADVIAK
+591 IAK
-598 GKFATAN
+598 DKFATAN

-847 KNLSEWPDVKQDIDT
+847 KNLSEWPEVKQDIDT
-862 AKDTAQDAKDAAAAL
+862 AKDTAQEAKDAAASL

-898 RAEAASIEKYTNTV
+898 RAEAVSIEKYTNTV

-1156 ANKADGSTASESD
+1156 ANKAEGSTASESD
-1169 WQSVNDA
+1169 WEDVNDA

-1228 YNALKNFL
+1228 YNTLKNFL

-1436 LCGVKLEQGNKA
+1436 LCGAKLEQGNKA

-1454 DNDQKEYSDKAVD
+1454 DNDQKEYSDKALD
-1467 AVQFGISNLISGG
+1467 A
-1480 KRITGST
+1480 
-1487 SLFCLTKSDMMVK
+1487 
-1500 NVHPGEVY
+1500 
-1508 TASFINNIDNPM
+1508 
-1520 RIFIGQKKS
+1520 
-1529 DGSRLGDFIG
+1529 
-1539 SVAGKGEKSVVTCTM
+1539 
-1554 KEGIEYFF
+1554 
-1562 VGIWNKN
+1562 
-1569 KDAVTPIGDYDVSDM
+1569 
-1584 MVVQGNKA
+1584 
-1592 PGGWVPSV
+1592 
-1600 EEVQDQIDAAQ
+1600 
-1611 ESAGKANA
+1611 
-1619 MLADIASD
+1619 LADIAND

-1726 DATALDPDTYYPV
+1726 DAEALDPDTYYPV

-1747 DYKATFN
+1747 DYKATFD
-1754 IGTVLGASGTPPWA
+1754 IGTVLGTSGKPPWA

-1779 WESNGNRWGTLPVK
+1779 WESNGNRWGTIPVK

-1808 VGSIGQVIEISME
+1808 VGSIGQVIEVSME

-1830 YTVRTSGFPFI
+1830 YTVRTSGVPFI
-1841 ELHPSGYHWNSGSSS
+1841 ELHPSGYHWTSGSSS
-1856 GDLPTRTSIET
+1856 GDLPVRTSVEM
-1867 PVVNLD
+1867 PVVDLD
-1873 AAQKTAQEA
+1873 LAKQTAQDA
-1882 KDAAASLNTT
+1882 KDATNTLNTT
-1892 VASMKD
+1892 VTGLKN
-1898 FTDEAFADGI
+1898 FTDEAFADGVI
-1908 VDRAE
+1908 DRAE
-1913 AASIEKYINT
+1913 AAAIEKYQNT
-1923 VNETGSAAD
+1923 VNEAGSAAD
-1932 AAYGKLYNN
+1932 ATYGKLYNN
-1941 PYLGGSAK
+1941 PYLLGSAK

-1983 VRNVNAQYTEFNAAY
+1983 VKNVNAQYTEFNAAY
-1998 KDFTRAIE
+1998 KDFTASIE
-2006 DANQAIQNELKSYSD
+2006 AANQAIQNELKSYSD
-2021 AAQDAADAAAA
+2021 TAKDAADAAAERA
-2032 RVAELEFLK
+2032 AELEFLK
-2041 SAFSDMTTE
+2041 SAFSEMNTE
-2050 ISDGLLLTGFVGVR
+2050 ISGGLFLTNFMGIR
-2064 DSASNIVAGLS
+2064 DAASNIVAGLS
-2075 GINPYSDL
+2075 AIKPYSDQ
-2083 SRYPILFGGAT
+2083 SRYPMLFGGAT
-2094 SAKAANDAKFRFY
+2094 SAKAANEAKFRFY
-2107 SDGYFVLGGDRMV
+2107 SDGYFALGGDRLV

-2132 AIYASSGEFRGKVY
+2132 TIYASSGEFRGKVY

-2155 VVATSGE
+2155 VIATSGE
-2162 FTGTVHASA
+2162 FTGK
-2171 GEFTGTITASSGKV
+2171 ITANSGSI
-2185 GDFVIDNGNLL
+2185 GDFAISNGNLV
-2196 NTKNS
+2196 NTKDN

-2207 YGESYVQLGN
+2207 YGESYVVIGN
-2217 ESSYNNNY
+2217 SVDYDGTY
-2225 GNLTIN
+2225 G
-2231 AKVSSGLVR
+2231 GLIVKAR
-2240 AISVGAWGGTDN
+2240 DTQATAVGISVFAWGTPSS
-2252 IAIEIWDGDIRLNAD
+2252 IAIDIQRGDLFLGSSS
-2267 AKIRGIA
+2267 KIHGFA
-2274 TSTKYL
+2274 TSTKY
-2280 FSAGSTYLTRED
+2280 FTSGSIVLEKQH
-2292 DYIEYNGSETTHI
+2292 DYVEYGGSSEGSI
-2305 YLPSTNNDG
+2305 LLPDGQDG
-2314 KVIWIKKS
+2314 KVVWVKKS
-2322 GSGNIIVHAYNAAHY
+2322 GSGNLVVRSRTLGKI
-2337 IRMGSGPVKDV
+2337 IRMGSSLVDSV
-2348 TINWNSECKFT
+2348 VINWTTECKFT
-2359 FINSTKFWNYA
+2359 FIGSTGYWNYA

>member
-1 MIEIYDRSNAV
+1 
-12 LIEVPILDTSVRHHA
+12 
-27 LMGDNYVRLDFELAE
+27 MGDYYIQLPFSLKNQT
-42 SIEFPKGCYIFYE
+42 SFPRGSYIIYKG
-55 GFRFEIFTDVDPDF
+55 RKFEIMSNVTPEFD
-69 NEETGGWKY
+69 NNTGGYKY
-78 SIQFEG
+78 TLNFWAQQNHMKRCCVQWLAGEVSE
-84 VEGHL
+84 
-89 KKYNVFYRGQGFV
+89 
-102 EAVFALTTT
+102 TTFSDT
-111 LTSFGNLI
+111 TDLASFGNLI
-119 AACINHEL
+119 ADNMNRFL
-127 GSSNWVVKNVP
+127 GGTNWKVGAVP
-138 EDLTEITKSI
+138 ADLDKMTKLV
-148 SFSGDK
+148 SFAGDSCWDG
-154 LYDALGMIADEFD
+154 LANIAKVFEV
-167 CEWWIE
+167 EWWTIE
-173 QNGDLVYI
+173 NGAEVWIY
-181 CFGKLEFGSE
+181 FGKLELGSPE
-191 EIFRRGEVVATMPRR
+191 RFERGEVVSSIPAKK
-206 SGDNS
+206 GDDS
-211 NYGTRFYV
+211 NYGTRFLV

-224 NLTSDYGQAS
+224 NIPNDYGNTQ

-240 HISEIRLRLPDGI
+240 HVSEKRLHLPNGMQ
-253 PYIDAWE
+253 YIDAWE
-260 PLDRKDI
+260 NIASGDV
-267 VEQLVFFDDVFPKN
+267 VEKVVYFEDVYPKN
-281 TETVTSVETE
+281 TDTITDITTIK
-291 ERIDDEGKK
+291 RKLEGSESSDT
-300 FTAYIMYVAN
+300 FDAYVMTCAN
-310 TPFTPADI
+310 TPFLPSDTI
-318 IEGET
+318 VGET
-323 IRCMFESGPLEGREF
+323 LRCVFTSGSLKDQEF
-338 ELSINTK
+338 EIALIDNDNNVIDPEK
-345 AFDKK
+345 WKPEDGFNKK
-350 FEIIAVTEGDGD
+350 FEVIAKTENSGDGNVL
-362 GSITIPN
+362 IIPN
-369 ENLKPEPG
+369 KDLHPEVG
-377 NKFILTGVKLPKQR
+377 DTMVLTGIELPKER
-391 TTEAEQELLKLGKT
+391 IAEAEQDLLKVGKS
-405 WAKKNS
+405 WAIKNS
-411 SDTSVYECSTNP
+411 SDTNVYDCPTNP
-423 VYCQINDKNYDLGQ
+423 VYCQLNDKNYEAGQ
-437 KVKLI
+437 KVLLI
-442 GDRFGSIGRSSR
+442 GSNFGVDGRQSR
-454 IQAYEK
+454 IQGFEK
-460 KLVNPYEATYTVG
+460 KLYNEYIATYTVG

-493 AERIGVVSGVGIYVI
+493 AERIGVVSGVGIYII

-847 KNLSEWPDVKQDIDT
+847 KNLSEWPEVKQDIDT
-862 AKDTAQDAKDAAAAL
+862 AKDTAQDAKDAAASL
-877 NTTVASMKDFT
+877 NTTVTGLKNFT

-1145 IKTSGVIYVSN
+1145 IKTSGVIYISN
-1156 ANKADGSTASESD
+1156 ANKAEGSTASESD
-1169 WQSVNDA
+1169 WEDVNDA

-1228 YNALKNFL
+1228 YNTLKNFL

-1436 LCGVKLEQGNKA
+1436 LCGAKLEQGNKA
-1448 TAYSIS
+1448 TAYSVS
-1454 DNDQKEYSDKAVD
+1454 DNDQKEYSDKALD
-1467 AVQFGISNLISGG
+1467 A
-1480 KRITGST
+1480 
-1487 SLFCLTKSDMMVK
+1487 
-1500 NVHPGEVY
+1500 
-1508 TASFINNIDNPM
+1508 
-1520 RIFIGQKKS
+1520 
-1529 DGSRLGDFIG
+1529 
-1539 SVAGKGEKSVVTCTM
+1539 
-1554 KEGIEYFF
+1554 
-1562 VGIWNKN
+1562 
-1569 KDAVTPIGDYDVSDM
+1569 
-1584 MVVQGNKA
+1584 
-1592 PGGWVPSV
+1592 
-1600 EEVQDQIDAAQ
+1600 
-1611 ESAGKANA
+1611 
-1619 MLADIASD
+1619 LADIAND

-1726 DATALDPDTYYPV
+1726 DATELDPDTYYPV

-1754 IGTVLGASGTPPWA
+1754 IGTVLGTSGKPPWA

-1841 ELHPSGYHWNSGSSS
+1841 ELHPSGYHWTSGSSS

-1923 VNETGSAAD
+1923 VNEAGSAAD
-1932 AAYGKLYNN
+1932 ATYGKLYNN

-1958 FDAAKVS
+1958 FDAAKVN

-2083 SRYPILFGGAT
+2083 SQYPILFGGAT

-2107 SDGYFVLGGDRMV
+2107 SDGYFVLGGDRLV
-2120 FEPTTSSLTVRG
+2120 FDPTNSSLTVRG

>member
-1 MIEIYDRSNAV
+1 MMQATKFYDEMTIYNPSGIKIIDVRVSKNAIIKFV
-12 LIEVPILDTSVRHHA
+12 
-27 LMGDNYVRLDFELAE
+27 LMGDYYIQLPFSLKNQT
-42 SIEFPKGCYIFYE
+42 SFPRGSYIIYKG
-55 GFRFEIFTDVDPDF
+55 RKFEIMSNVTPEFD
-69 NEETGGWKY
+69 NNTGGYKY
-78 SIQFEG
+78 TLNFWAQQNHMKRCCVQWLAGEVSE
-84 VEGHL
+84 
-89 KKYNVFYRGQGFV
+89 
-102 EAVFALTTT
+102 TTFSDT
-111 LTSFGNLI
+111 TDLASFGNLI
-119 AACINHEL
+119 ADNMNRFL
-127 GSSNWVVKNVP
+127 GGTNWKVGAVP
-138 EDLTEITKSI
+138 ADLDKMTKLV
-148 SFSGDK
+148 SFAGDSCWDG
-154 LYDALGMIADEFD
+154 LANIAKVFEV
-167 CEWWIE
+167 EWWTIE
-173 QNGDLVYI
+173 NGAEVWIY
-181 CFGKLEFGSE
+181 FGKLELGSPE
-191 EIFRRGEVVATMPRR
+191 RFERGEVVSSIPAKK
-206 SGDNS
+206 GDDS
-211 NYGTRFYV
+211 NYGTRFFV

-224 NLTSDYGQAS
+224 NIPNDYGNTQ

-240 HISEIRLRLPDGI
+240 HVSEKRLHLPNGMQ
-253 PYIDAWE
+253 YIDAWE
-260 PLDRKDI
+260 NIASGDV
-267 VEQLVFFDDVFPKN
+267 VEKVVYFEDVYPKN
-281 TETVTSVETE
+281 TDTITDITTIK
-291 ERIDDEGKK
+291 RKLEGSESSDT
-300 FTAYIMYVAN
+300 FDAYVMTCAN
-310 TPFTPADI
+310 TPFLPSDTI
-318 IEGET
+318 VGET
-323 IRCMFESGPLEGREF
+323 LRCVFTSGSLKDQEF
-338 ELSINTK
+338 EIALIDNDNNVIDPEK
-345 AFDKK
+345 WKPEDGFNKK
-350 FEIIAVTEGDGD
+350 FEVIAKTENSGDGNVL
-362 GSITIPN
+362 IIPN
-369 ENLKPEPG
+369 KDLHPEVG
-377 NKFILTGVKLPKQR
+377 DTMVLTGIELPKER
-391 TTEAEQELLKLGKT
+391 IAEAEQDLLKVGKS
-405 WAKKNS
+405 WAIKNS
-411 SDTSVYECSTNP
+411 SDTNVYDCPTNP
-423 VYCQINDKNYDLGQ
+423 VYCQLNDKNYEAGQ
-437 KVKLI
+437 KVLLV
-442 GDRFGSIGRSSR
+442 GSNFGVDGRQSR
-454 IQAYEK
+454 IQGFEK
-460 KLVNPYEATYTVG
+460 KLYNEYIATYTVG

-493 AERIGVVSGVGIYVI
+493 AERIGVVSGVGIYII

-847 KNLSEWPDVKQDIDT
+847 KNLSEWPEVKQDIDT

-877 NTTVASMKDFT
+877 NTTVTGLKNFT

-1212 DDATTYGVSI
+1212 DDATTYSVSI

-1236 SGTVAVNIDS
+1236 SGTVAVNMDS

-1333 SADYAEVRQQVN
+1333 SADYAEVRRQVN

-1361 GEGYVHTYCHPVI
+1361 GEGYVHTYCHPSI
-1374 SQRIIATNGDASV
+1374 TQIIIATNGDASV
-1387 GSAVDTRMRY
+1387 GSVIDAHMRY

-1427 IHSGNNEVY
+1427 VHSGNNEVY
-1436 LCGVKLEQGNKA
+1436 LCGAKLEQGNKA

-1454 DNDQKEYSDKAVD
+1454 DNDQKEYSDKALD
-1467 AVQFGISNLISGG
+1467 A
-1480 KRITGST
+1480 
-1487 SLFCLTKSDMMVK
+1487 
-1500 NVHPGEVY
+1500 
-1508 TASFINNIDNPM
+1508 
-1520 RIFIGQKKS
+1520 
-1529 DGSRLGDFIG
+1529 
-1539 SVAGKGEKSVVTCTM
+1539 
-1554 KEGIEYFF
+1554 
-1562 VGIWNKN
+1562 
-1569 KDAVTPIGDYDVSDM
+1569 
-1584 MVVQGNKA
+1584 
-1592 PGGWVPSV
+1592 
-1600 EEVQDQIDAAQ
+1600 
-1611 ESAGKANA
+1611 
-1619 MLADIASD
+1619 LADIASD

-1635 QDAKREWDIIQG
+1635 QDAKREWEIIQG

-1747 DYKATFN
+1747 DYKATFD
-1754 IGTVLGASGTPPWA
+1754 IGTVLGTSGKPPWA

-1773 FSCNCA
+1773 FSCNCV
-1779 WESNGNRWGTLPVK
+1779 WESNGNRWGTIPVK
-1793 RYIHSFAYSFAESTP
+1793 RYIHSFAYSFAGSTP
-1808 VGSIGQVIEISME
+1808 VGSIGQVIEVSME

-1830 YTVRTSGFPFI
+1830 YKVRTSGVPFI
-1841 ELHPSGYHWNSGSSS
+1841 ELHPSGYHWTSGSSS

-2107 SDGYFVLGGDRMV
+2107 SDGYFVLGGDRLV
-2120 FEPTTSSLTVRG
+2120 FEPTNSSLTVRG
-2132 AIYASSGEFRGKVY
+2132 TIYASSGEFRGKVY

-2162 FTGTVHASA
+2162 FTGIVHASA

-2185 GDFVIDNGNLL
+2185 GDFVIDSGNLL

-2225 GNLTIN
+2225 GNLTIS
-2231 AKVSSGLVR
+2231 AKASSGLVR

-2252 IAIEIWDGDIRLNAD
+2252 IAIDIWNGDFRLNAD

-2292 DYIEYNGSETTHI
+2292 DYIEYNGSGTTHI
-2305 YLPSTNNDG
+2305 YLPPTNNDG

-2322 GSGNIIVHAYNAAHY
+2322 GSGNVIVHAYNATHY

>member
-1 MIEIYDRSNAV
+1 MIEIYDRSNAILV
-12 LIEVPILDTSVRHHA
+12 EVPILDTSVRHHA
-27 LMGDNYVRLDFELAE
+27 LMGENYVRLDFELAE
-42 SIEFPKGCYIFYE
+42 NIEFPKGCYIIYE

-89 KKYNVFYRGQGFV
+89 KKYNVFYRGQGFE

-119 AACINHEL
+119 AECINHEL
-127 GSSNWVVKNVP
+127 GSSNWVVKDVP
-138 EDLTEITKSI
+138 EDLSEITKGI

-154 LYDALGMIADEFD
+154 LYDALGMIANEFD

-224 NLTSDYGQAS
+224 NLTSDYGHAS

-260 PLDRKDI
+260 PLAKEDI
-267 VEQLVFFDDVFPKN
+267 VEQLVFFEDVFPKN

-291 ERIDDEGKK
+291 ERVDDEGNK

-310 TPFTPADI
+310 TPFTPSDI

-323 IRCMFESGPLEGREF
+323 IRCTFESGPLEGREF

-350 FEIIAVTEGDGD
+350 FEIIAVTEGE

-377 NKFILTGVKLPKQR
+377 NKFILTGVRLPKQR
-391 TTEAEQELLKLGKT
+391 TTEAEQELLKHGKT

-411 SDTSVYECSTNP
+411 SDTNVYECPTNP
-423 VYCQINDKNYDLGQ
+423 VYCQVNDKNYDLGQ
-437 KVKLI
+437 KVKLV

-460 KLVNPYEATYTVG
+460 KLINPYEATYTVG

-493 AERIGVVSGVGIYVI
+493 AERIGVVSGVGIYI
-508 SRYDNTAPTDYNVF
+508 IRKYDNTAPTDYNVF
-522 SALRSMEDFHPKGGR
+522 SALRAMENFHPKGGR
-537 KSLDFNA
+537 KALDFAA
-544 GNINAAQDMTAG
+544 GNMNAAGSLTVEKDIQSGGDIQTQKSITAG
-556 GDAQVGG
+556 QDIDAKGNVTAQG
-563 NIESGGDISAGGN
+563 NIESGAEI
-576 VDAKGSVTAQGNVES
+576 
-591 DADVIAK
+591 IAK
-598 GKFATAN
+598 DKFATDN

-613 AGAGVY
+613 SGAAIY
-619 QDSTGSSVVEADKL
+619 KDSTGSSVVEADKM

-664 CTSVQEESTYYRC
+664 CTSVQEENTYYRC

-697 CQRYSADNKSIIKYF
+697 CQRYSPDNKSIIKYF

-847 KNLSEWPDVKQDIDT
+847 KNLSEWPEVKQDIDT
-862 AKDTAQDAKDAAAAL
+862 AKDTAQEAKDAAASL

-1156 ANKADGSTASESD
+1156 ANKAEGSTASESD
-1169 WQSVNDA
+1169 WEDVNDA

-1228 YNALKNFL
+1228 YNTLKNFL

-1436 LCGVKLEQGNKA
+1436 LCGAKLEQGNKA
-1448 TAYSIS
+1448 TAYSVS
-1454 DNDQKEYSDKAVD
+1454 DNDQKEYSDKALD
-1467 AVQFGISNLISGG
+1467 A
-1480 KRITGST
+1480 
-1487 SLFCLTKSDMMVK
+1487 
-1500 NVHPGEVY
+1500 
-1508 TASFINNIDNPM
+1508 
-1520 RIFIGQKKS
+1520 
-1529 DGSRLGDFIG
+1529 
-1539 SVAGKGEKSVVTCTM
+1539 
-1554 KEGIEYFF
+1554 
-1562 VGIWNKN
+1562 
-1569 KDAVTPIGDYDVSDM
+1569 
-1584 MVVQGNKA
+1584 
-1592 PGGWVPSV
+1592 
-1600 EEVQDQIDAAQ
+1600 
-1611 ESAGKANA
+1611 
-1619 MLADIASD
+1619 LADIAND

-1726 DATALDPDTYYPV
+1726 DATELDPDTYYPV

-1754 IGTVLGASGTPPWA
+1754 IGTVLGTSGKPPWA

-1830 YTVRTSGFPFI
+1830 YTVRTSGFTFI
-1841 ELHPSGYHWNSGSSS
+1841 ELHPSGYHWTSGSSS

-1892 VASMKD
+1892 VTGLKN

-1923 VNETGSAAD
+1923 VNEAGSAAD
-1932 AAYGKLYNN
+1932 VTYGKLYNN

-1949 TDLATKKSA
+1949 TDLTTKKSA

-2162 FTGTVHASA
+2162 FTGTIHASA

-2207 YGESYVQLGN
+2207 YGESYVVIGN
-2217 ESSYNNNY
+2217 SVDYDGTY
-2225 GNLTIN
+2225 G
-2231 AKVSSGLVR
+2231 GLIVKAR
-2240 AISVGAWGGTDN
+2240 DTQATAVGISIFAWGTPSS
-2252 IAIEIWDGDIRLNAD
+2252 IAIDIQRGDLFLGSSS
-2267 AKIRGIA
+2267 KIHGFA
-2274 TSTKYL
+2274 TSTKY
-2280 FSAGSTYLTRED
+2280 FTSGSIVLEKQH
-2292 DYIEYNGSETTHI
+2292 DYVEYGGSSEGSI
-2305 YLPSTNNDG
+2305 LLPDGQDG
-2314 KVIWIKKS
+2314 KVVWVKKS
-2322 GSGNIIVHAYNAAHY
+2322 GSGNLVVRPRTLGKI
-2337 IRMGSGPVKDV
+2337 IRMGSSLVDRV
-2348 TINWNSECKFT
+2348 VINWTTECKFT
-2359 FINSTKFWNYA
+2359 FIGSTGYWNYA

>member
-1 MIEIYDRSNAV
+1 MIEIYDRSNAILV
-12 LIEVPILDTSVRHHA
+12 EVPILDTSVRHHA
-27 LMGDNYVRLDFELAE
+27 LMGENYVRLDFELAE
-42 SIEFPKGCYIFYE
+42 NIEFPKGCYIIYE

-89 KKYNVFYRGQGFV
+89 KKYNVFYRGQGFE

-119 AACINHEL
+119 AECINHEL
-127 GSSNWVVKNVP
+127 GSSNWVVKDVP
-138 EDLTEITKSI
+138 EDLSEITKGI

-154 LYDALGMIADEFD
+154 LYDALGMIANEFD

-224 NLTSDYGQAS
+224 NLTSDYGHAS

-260 PLDRKDI
+260 PLAKEDI
-267 VEQLVFFDDVFPKN
+267 VEQLVFFEDVFPKN

-291 ERIDDEGKK
+291 ERVDDEGNK

-310 TPFTPADI
+310 TPFTPSDI

-323 IRCMFESGPLEGREF
+323 IRCTFESGPLEGREF

-350 FEIIAVTEGDGD
+350 FEIIAVTEGE

-377 NKFILTGVKLPKQR
+377 NKFILTGVRLPKQR
-391 TTEAEQELLKLGKT
+391 TTEAEQELLKHGKT

-411 SDTSVYECSTNP
+411 SDTNVYECPTNP
-423 VYCQINDKNYDLGQ
+423 VYCQVNDKNYDLGQ
-437 KVKLI
+437 KVKLV

-460 KLVNPYEATYTVG
+460 KLINPYEATYTVG

-493 AERIGVVSGVGIYVI
+493 AERIGVVSGVGIYI
-508 SRYDNTAPTDYNVF
+508 IRKYDNTAPTDYNVF
-522 SALRSMEDFHPKGGR
+522 SALRAMENFHPKGGR
-537 KSLDFNA
+537 KALDFAA
-544 GNINAAQDMTAG
+544 GNMNAAGSLTVEKDIQSGGDIQTQKSITAG
-556 GDAQVGG
+556 QDIDAKGNVTAQG
-563 NIESGGDISAGGN
+563 NIESGAEI
-576 VDAKGSVTAQGNVES
+576 
-591 DADVIAK
+591 IAK
-598 GKFATAN
+598 DKFATDN

-613 AGAGVY
+613 SGAAIY
-619 QDSTGSSVVEADKL
+619 KDSTGSSVVEADKM

-664 CTSVQEESTYYRC
+664 CTSVQEENTYYRC

-697 CQRYSADNKSIIKYF
+697 CQRYSPDNKSIIKYF

-749 TDVARQSAIVIDAR
+749 TDIARQSAIVIDAR

-776 FDLTDKNYIGIGV
+776 FDLTDKNYVGIGV

-801 GDMFCGD
+801 GDMFVGD

-818 ITFQQAPGDTKPR
+818 ITFQQASGDTRPR
-831 MRMNTDVI
+831 VKINSDIT

-847 KNLSEWPDVKQDIDT
+847 NNLSEWPAVKQDIDT
-862 AKDTAQDAKDAAAAL
+862 AKETAQDAKDTASAL
-877 NTTVASMKDFT
+877 DKTVTSLKNFT
-888 DEAFADGIVD
+888 DEAFADGVID
-898 RAEAASIEKYTNTV
+898 RAEAAAIEKYTNTV
-912 NETKESVDT
+912 GETKESVDT

-932 TGTAKTNLAAAKTA
+932 TGTAKTNLAAAKIA

-1156 ANKADGSTASESD
+1156 ANKAEGSTASESD
-1169 WQSVNDA
+1169 WEDVNDA

-1228 YNALKNFL
+1228 YNTLKNFL

-1436 LCGVKLEQGNKA
+1436 LCGAKLEQGNKA

-1454 DNDQKEYSDKAVD
+1454 DNDQKEYSDKALD
-1467 AVQFGISNLISGG
+1467 A
-1480 KRITGST
+1480 
-1487 SLFCLTKSDMMVK
+1487 
-1500 NVHPGEVY
+1500 
-1508 TASFINNIDNPM
+1508 
-1520 RIFIGQKKS
+1520 
-1529 DGSRLGDFIG
+1529 
-1539 SVAGKGEKSVVTCTM
+1539 
-1554 KEGIEYFF
+1554 
-1562 VGIWNKN
+1562 
-1569 KDAVTPIGDYDVSDM
+1569 
-1584 MVVQGNKA
+1584 
-1592 PGGWVPSV
+1592 
-1600 EEVQDQIDAAQ
+1600 
-1611 ESAGKANA
+1611 
-1619 MLADIASD
+1619 LADIAND
-1627 DKLTPNEK
+1627 DKLTPSEK
-1635 QDAKREWDIIQG
+1635 QEAKREWDIIQG

-1726 DATALDPDTYYPV
+1726 DATELDPDTYYPV
-1739 TFTLYNAT
+1739 TFTLYSASE
-1747 DYKATFN
+1747 YKATIE
-1754 IGTVLGASGTPPWA
+1754 IGAVLGTSGTPSWA

-1779 WESNGNRWGTLPVK
+1779 WESNGNRWGTIPVK
-1793 RYIHSFAYSFAESTP
+1793 RYIRSFAFNFTEGTP
-1808 VGSIGQVIEISME
+1808 VGSIGQVQPTSME

-1830 YTVRTSGFPFI
+1830 YTVRTSGVPFI
-1841 ELHPSGYHWNSGSSS
+1841 ELHPSGYHWTSGSSS
-1856 GDLPTRTSIET
+1856 GDLPTRTSIEM

-1873 AAQKTAQEA
+1873 ATQKTAQEA

-1892 VASMKD
+1892 VTGLKN

-1923 VNETGSAAD
+1923 VNEAGSAAD
-1932 AAYGKLYNN
+1932 ATYGKLYNN

-1949 TDLATKKSA
+1949 TDLTTKKSA

-2162 FTGTVHASA
+2162 FTGTIHASA

-2207 YGESYVQLGN
+2207 YGESYVVIGN
-2217 ESSYNNNY
+2217 SVDYDGTY
-2225 GNLTIN
+2225 G
-2231 AKVSSGLVR
+2231 GLIVKAR
-2240 AISVGAWGGTDN
+2240 DTQTTAVGISIFAWGTPSS
-2252 IAIEIWDGDIRLNAD
+2252 IAIDIQRGDLFLGSSS
-2267 AKIRGIA
+2267 KIHGFA
-2274 TSTKYL
+2274 TSTKY
-2280 FSAGSTYLTRED
+2280 FTSGSIVLEKQH
-2292 DYIEYNGSETTHI
+2292 DYVEYGGSSEGSI
-2305 YLPSTNNDG
+2305 LLPDGQDG
-2314 KVIWIKKS
+2314 KVVWVKKS
-2322 GSGNIIVHAYNAAHY
+2322 GSGNLVVRSRTLGKI
-2337 IRMGSGPVKDV
+2337 IRMGSSLVDSV
-2348 TINWNSECKFT
+2348 VINWTTECKFT
-2359 FINSTKFWNYA
+2359 FIGSTGYWNYA

>member
-1 MIEIYDRSNAV
+1 MMQATKFYDEMTIYNPSGIKIIDVRVSKNAIIKFV
-12 LIEVPILDTSVRHHA
+12 
-27 LMGDNYVRLDFELAE
+27 LMGDYYIQLPFSLKNQT
-42 SIEFPKGCYIFYE
+42 SFPRGSYIIYKG
-55 GFRFEIFTDVDPDF
+55 RKFEIMSNVTPEFD
-69 NEETGGWKY
+69 NNTGGYKY
-78 SIQFEG
+78 TLNFWAQQNHMKRCCVQWLAGEVSE
-84 VEGHL
+84 
-89 KKYNVFYRGQGFV
+89 
-102 EAVFALTTT
+102 TTFSDT
-111 LTSFGNLI
+111 TDLASFGNLI
-119 AACINHEL
+119 ADNMNRFL
-127 GSSNWVVKNVP
+127 GGTNWKVGAVP
-138 EDLTEITKSI
+138 ADFEKMTKLV
-148 SFSGDK
+148 SFAGDSCWDG
-154 LYDALGMIADEFD
+154 LANIAKIFEV
-167 CEWWIE
+167 EWWTIE
-173 QNGDLVYI
+173 NGAEVWIY
-181 CFGKLEFGSE
+181 FGKLELGSPE
-191 EIFRRGEVVATMPRR
+191 RFERGEVVSSIPAKK
-206 SGDNS
+206 GDDS
-211 NYGTRFYV
+211 NYGTRFFV

-224 NLTSDYGQAS
+224 NLPNDYGNTQ

-240 HISEIRLRLPDGI
+240 HVSEKRLHLPNGMQ
-253 PYIDAWE
+253 YIDAWE
-260 PLDRKDI
+260 NIASGDV
-267 VEQLVFFDDVFPKN
+267 VEKVVYFEDVYPKN
-281 TETVTSVETE
+281 TDTITDITTIK
-291 ERIDDEGKK
+291 RKLEGSESSDT
-300 FTAYIMYVAN
+300 FDAYVMTCAN
-310 TPFTPADI
+310 TPFLPSDTI
-318 IEGET
+318 VGET
-323 IRCMFESGPLEGREF
+323 LRCVFTSGSLKDQEF
-338 ELSINTK
+338 EIALIDNDNNVIDPEK
-345 AFDKK
+345 WKPEDGFNKK
-350 FEIIAVTEGDGD
+350 FEVIAKTENSGDGNVL
-362 GSITIPN
+362 IIPN
-369 ENLKPEPG
+369 KDLHPEVG
-377 NKFILTGVKLPKQR
+377 DTMVLTGIELPKER
-391 TTEAEQELLKLGKT
+391 IAEAEQDLLKVGKS
-405 WAKKNS
+405 WAIKNS
-411 SDTSVYECSTNP
+411 SDTNVYDCPTNP
-423 VYCQINDKNYDLGQ
+423 VYCQLNDKNYEAGQ
-437 KVKLI
+437 KVLLV
-442 GDRFGSIGRSSR
+442 GSNFGIDGRQSR
-454 IQAYEK
+454 IQGFEK
-460 KLVNPYEATYTVG
+460 KLYNEYIATYTVG

-651 RLGETVFSNGGFE
+651 RLGETVHSNGGFE
-664 CTSVQEESTYYRC
+664 CTSAQEESTYYRC

-847 KNLSEWPDVKQDIDT
+847 KNLSEWPEVKQDIDT

-1036 IDGSITSYEGTEV
+1036 IDGSITSYEGTEM
-1049 PTLNNAPANEWAST
+1049 PTLNNAPANEWTST

-1212 DDATTYGVSI
+1212 DDATTYSVSI

-1427 IHSGNNEVY
+1427 VHSGNNEVY
-1436 LCGVKLEQGNKA
+1436 LCGAKLEQGNKA

-1454 DNDQKEYSDKAVD
+1454 DNDQKEYSDKALD
-1467 AVQFGISNLISGG
+1467 A
-1480 KRITGST
+1480 
-1487 SLFCLTKSDMMVK
+1487 
-1500 NVHPGEVY
+1500 
-1508 TASFINNIDNPM
+1508 
-1520 RIFIGQKKS
+1520 
-1529 DGSRLGDFIG
+1529 
-1539 SVAGKGEKSVVTCTM
+1539 
-1554 KEGIEYFF
+1554 
-1562 VGIWNKN
+1562 
-1569 KDAVTPIGDYDVSDM
+1569 
-1584 MVVQGNKA
+1584 
-1592 PGGWVPSV
+1592 
-1600 EEVQDQIDAAQ
+1600 
-1611 ESAGKANA
+1611 
-1619 MLADIASD
+1619 LADIASD

-1635 QDAKREWDIIQG
+1635 QDAKREWEIIQG

-1715 YSSGQFRITTI
+1715 YSSGQFLITTI

-1754 IGTVLGASGTPPWA
+1754 IGTVLGTSGKPPWA

-1830 YTVRTSGFPFI
+1830 YTVRTSGVPFI
-1841 ELHPSGYHWNSGSSS
+1841 ELHPSGYHWTSGSSS

-1913 AASIEKYINT
+1913 AASIEKYTNT

-2107 SDGYFVLGGDRMV
+2107 SDGYFALGGDRLV

-2185 GDFVIDNGNLL
+2185 GDFVIDSGNLL

-2201 GNIKFT
+2201 GNIRFT

-2252 IAIEIWDGDIRLNAD
+2252 IAIEIWDGDIRLNAG

>member
-1 MIEIYDRSNAV
+1 MIEIYDRSNAILV
-12 LIEVPILDTSVRHHA
+12 EVPILDTSVRHHA
-27 LMGDNYVRLDFELAE
+27 LMGENYVRLDFELAE
-42 SIEFPKGCYIFYE
+42 NIEFPKGCYIIYE

-89 KKYNVFYRGQGFV
+89 KKYNVFYRGQGFE

-119 AACINHEL
+119 AECINHEL
-127 GSSNWVVKNVP
+127 GSSNWVVKDVP
-138 EDLTEITKSI
+138 EDLSEITKGI

-154 LYDALGMIADEFD
+154 LYDALGMIANEFD

-224 NLTSDYGQAS
+224 NLTSDYGHAS

-260 PLDRKDI
+260 PLAKEDI
-267 VEQLVFFDDVFPKN
+267 VEQLVFFEDVFPKN

-291 ERIDDEGKK
+291 ERVDDEGNK

-310 TPFTPADI
+310 TPFTPSDI

-323 IRCMFESGPLEGREF
+323 IRCTFESGPLEGREF

-350 FEIIAVTEGDGD
+350 FEIIAVTEGE

-377 NKFILTGVKLPKQR
+377 NKFILTGVRLPKQR
-391 TTEAEQELLKLGKT
+391 TTEAEQELLKHGKT

-411 SDTSVYECSTNP
+411 SDTNVYECPTNP
-423 VYCQINDKNYDLGQ
+423 VYCQVNDKNYDLGQ
-437 KVKLI
+437 KVKLV

-460 KLVNPYEATYTVG
+460 KLINPYEATYTVG

-493 AERIGVVSGVGIYVI
+493 AERIGVVSGVGIYI
-508 SRYDNTAPTDYNVF
+508 IRKYDNTAPTDYNVF
-522 SALRSMEDFHPKGGR
+522 SALRAMENFHPKGGR
-537 KSLDFNA
+537 KALDFAA
-544 GNINAAQDMTAG
+544 GNMNAAGSLTVEKDIQSGGDIQTQKSITAG
-556 GDAQVGG
+556 QDIDAKGNVTAQG
-563 NIESGGDISAGGN
+563 NIESGAEI
-576 VDAKGSVTAQGNVES
+576 
-591 DADVIAK
+591 IAK
-598 GKFATAN
+598 DKFATDN

-613 AGAGVY
+613 SGAAIY
-619 QDSTGSSVVEADKL
+619 KDSTGSSVVEADKM

-664 CTSVQEESTYYRC
+664 CTSVQEENTYYRC

-697 CQRYSADNKSIIKYF
+697 CQRYSPDNKSIIKYF

-749 TDVARQSAIVIDAR
+749 TDIARQSAIVIDAR

-776 FDLTDKNYIGIGV
+776 FDLTDKNYVGIGV

-801 GDMFCGD
+801 GDMFVGD

-818 ITFQQAPGDTKPR
+818 ITFQQASGDTRPR
-831 MRMNTDVI
+831 VKINSDIT

-847 KNLSEWPDVKQDIDT
+847 NNLSEWPAVKQDIDT
-862 AKDTAQDAKDAAAAL
+862 AKETAQDAKDTASAL
-877 NTTVASMKDFT
+877 DKTVTSLKNFT
-888 DEAFADGIVD
+888 DEAFADGVID
-898 RAEAASIEKYTNTV
+898 RAEAAAIEKYTNTV
-912 NETKESVDT
+912 GETKESVDT

-1156 ANKADGSTASESD
+1156 ANKAEGSTASESD
-1169 WQSVNDA
+1169 WEDVNDA

-1228 YNALKNFL
+1228 YNTLKNFL

-1436 LCGVKLEQGNKA
+1436 LCGAKLEQGNKA

-1454 DNDQKEYSDKAVD
+1454 DNDQKEYSDKALD
-1467 AVQFGISNLISGG
+1467 A
-1480 KRITGST
+1480 
-1487 SLFCLTKSDMMVK
+1487 
-1500 NVHPGEVY
+1500 
-1508 TASFINNIDNPM
+1508 
-1520 RIFIGQKKS
+1520 
-1529 DGSRLGDFIG
+1529 
-1539 SVAGKGEKSVVTCTM
+1539 
-1554 KEGIEYFF
+1554 
-1562 VGIWNKN
+1562 
-1569 KDAVTPIGDYDVSDM
+1569 
-1584 MVVQGNKA
+1584 
-1592 PGGWVPSV
+1592 
-1600 EEVQDQIDAAQ
+1600 
-1611 ESAGKANA
+1611 
-1619 MLADIASD
+1619 LADIAND
-1627 DKLTPNEK
+1627 DKLTPSEK
-1635 QDAKREWDIIQG
+1635 QEAKREWDIIQG

-1747 DYKATFN
+1747 DYKATFD
-1754 IGTVLGASGTPPWA
+1754 IGTVLGTSGKPPWA

-1830 YTVRTSGFPFI
+1830 YTVRTSGVPFI

-1856 GDLPTRTSIET
+1856 GNLPTRTSIET

-1873 AAQKTAQEA
+1873 AAQKTAQDA

-1892 VASMKD
+1892 VTGLKN

-1923 VNETGSAAD
+1923 VNEAGSAAD
-1932 AAYGKLYNN
+1932 ATYGKLYNN

-2006 DANQAIQNELKSYSD
+2006 DANQAIQDELKSYSD

-2107 SDGYFVLGGDRMV
+2107 SDGYFVLGGDRLV
-2120 FEPTTSSLTVRG
+2120 FDPTNSSLTVRG

-2207 YGESYVQLGN
+2207 YGESYVVIGN
-2217 ESSYNNNY
+2217 SVDYDGTY
-2225 GNLTIN
+2225 G
-2231 AKVSSGLVR
+2231 GLIVKAR
-2240 AISVGAWGGTDN
+2240 DTQTTAVGISIFAWGTPSS
-2252 IAIEIWDGDIRLNAD
+2252 IAIDIQRGDLFLGSSS
-2267 AKIRGIA
+2267 KIHGFA
-2274 TSTKYL
+2274 TSTKY
-2280 FSAGSTYLTRED
+2280 FTSGSIVLEKQH
-2292 DYIEYNGSETTHI
+2292 DYVEYGGSSEGSI
-2305 YLPSTNNDG
+2305 LLPDGQDG
-2314 KVIWIKKS
+2314 KVVWVKKS
-2322 GSGNIIVHAYNAAHY
+2322 GSGNLVVRSRTLGKI
-2337 IRMGSGPVKDV
+2337 IRMGSSLVDSV
-2348 TINWNSECKFT
+2348 VINWTTECKFT
-2359 FINSTKFWNYA
+2359 FIGSTGYWNYA

>member
-1 MIEIYDRSNAV
+1 
-12 LIEVPILDTSVRHHA
+12 
-27 LMGDNYVRLDFELAE
+27 MGDYYIQLPFSLKNQT
-42 SIEFPKGCYIFYE
+42 SFPRGSYIIYKS
-55 GFRFEIFTDVDPDF
+55 RKFEIMSNVTPEFD
-69 NEETGGWKY
+69 NNTGGYKY
-78 SIQFEG
+78 TLNFWAQQNHMKRCCVQWLAGEVSE
-84 VEGHL
+84 
-89 KKYNVFYRGQGFV
+89 
-102 EAVFALTTT
+102 TTFSDT
-111 LTSFGNLI
+111 TDLASFGNLI
-119 AACINHEL
+119 ADNMNRFL
-127 GSSNWVVKNVP
+127 GGTNWKVGAVP
-138 EDLTEITKSI
+138 ADLDKMTKLV
-148 SFSGDK
+148 SFAGDSCWDG
-154 LYDALGMIADEFD
+154 LANIAKVFEV
-167 CEWWIE
+167 EWWTIE
-173 QNGDLVYI
+173 NGAEVWIY
-181 CFGKLEFGSE
+181 FGKLELGSPE
-191 EIFRRGEVVATMPRR
+191 RFERGEVVSSIPAKK
-206 SGDNS
+206 GDDS
-211 NYGTRFYV
+211 NYGTRFFV

-224 NLTSDYGQAS
+224 NIPNDYGNTQ

-240 HISEIRLRLPDGI
+240 HVSEKRLHLPNGMQ
-253 PYIDAWE
+253 YIDAWE
-260 PLDRKDI
+260 NIASGDV
-267 VEQLVFFDDVFPKN
+267 VEKVVYFEDVYPKN
-281 TETVTSVETE
+281 TDTITDITTIK
-291 ERIDDEGKK
+291 RKLEGSESSDT
-300 FTAYIMYVAN
+300 FDAYVMTCAN
-310 TPFTPADI
+310 TPFLPSDTI
-318 IEGET
+318 VGET
-323 IRCMFESGPLEGREF
+323 LRCVFTSGSLKDQEF
-338 ELSINTK
+338 EIALIDNDNNVIDPEK
-345 AFDKK
+345 WKPEDGFNKK
-350 FEIIAVTEGDGD
+350 FEVIAKTENSGDGNVL
-362 GSITIPN
+362 IIPN
-369 ENLKPEPG
+369 KDLHPEVG
-377 NKFILTGVKLPKQR
+377 DTMVLTGIELPKER
-391 TTEAEQELLKLGKT
+391 IAEAEQDLLKVGKS
-405 WAKKNS
+405 WAIKNS
-411 SDTSVYECSTNP
+411 SDTNVYDCPTNP
-423 VYCQINDKNYDLGQ
+423 VYCQLNDKNYEAGQ
-437 KVKLI
+437 KVLLV
-442 GDRFGSIGRSSR
+442 GSNFGIDGRQSR
-454 IQAYEK
+454 IQGFEK
-460 KLVNPYEATYTVG
+460 KLYTEYIATYTVG

-877 NTTVASMKDFT
+877 NTTVTGLKNFT

-1036 IDGSITSYEGTEV
+1036 IDGSITSYEGTEM
-1049 PTLNNAPANEWAST
+1049 PTLNNAPANEWTST

-1077 VVIDGENVTERYKFS
+1077 VVIDGGNVTERYKFS

-1156 ANKADGSTASESD
+1156 ANKAEGATASESD

-1176 QLRLRQMASDS
+1176 QLRLRQMSSDS

-1287 AVDAVQIGGV
+1287 AVDAVQIGSVNLIDGSEEITITAHSSQTHTYKAFPLHIRPGDEFALSVESIEILAGAPEGFTV
-1297 NILNGTKNFS
+1297 NIVNSTYNKLLALGELTLDKRTAVYKIPENVIEQDGWFLMYAGE
-1307 DHWSGEGQILSE
+1307 SG
-1319 QYLGLNVVYCKVPT
+1319 K
-1333 SADYAEVRQQVN
+1333 
-1345 VPFTP
+1345 
-1350 SEEYT
+1350 
-1355 LSFWAK
+1355 
-1361 GEGYVHTYCHPVI
+1361 
-1374 SQRIIATNGDASV
+1374 TNGVSV
-1387 GSAVDTRMRY
+1387 TYREAMLVKGNRPA
-1397 VLTSEWKRFFVTFL
+1397 LTW
-1411 TLGTVSPS
+1411 SPS
-1419 GDNRVLFR
+1419 L
-1427 IHSGNNEVY
+1427 
-1436 LCGVKLEQGNKA
+1436 
-1448 TAYSIS
+1448 
-1454 DNDQKEYSDKAVD
+1454 NDQKEYSDKALD
-1467 AVQFGISNLISGG
+1467 A
-1480 KRITGST
+1480 
-1487 SLFCLTKSDMMVK
+1487 
-1500 NVHPGEVY
+1500 
-1508 TASFINNIDNPM
+1508 
-1520 RIFIGQKKS
+1520 
-1529 DGSRLGDFIG
+1529 
-1539 SVAGKGEKSVVTCTM
+1539 
-1554 KEGIEYFF
+1554 
-1562 VGIWNKN
+1562 
-1569 KDAVTPIGDYDVSDM
+1569 
-1584 MVVQGNKA
+1584 
-1592 PGGWVPSV
+1592 
-1600 EEVQDQIDAAQ
+1600 
-1611 ESAGKANA
+1611 
-1619 MLADIASD
+1619 LADIAND

-1726 DATALDPDTYYPV
+1726 DAEALDPDTYYPV
-1739 TFTLYNAT
+1739 TFTLFSTT
-1747 DYKATFN
+1747 DYKATFE
-1754 IGTVLGASGTPPWA
+1754 IGTVLGASGKPPWA

-1773 FSCNCA
+1773 FSCNCV
-1779 WESNGNRWGTLPVK
+1779 WESNGNRWGTIPVK

-1808 VGSIGQVIEISME
+1808 VGSIGQVIEVSME
-1821 YIYVRGGGR
+1821 YIYVRGGGK
-1830 YTVRTSGFPFI
+1830 YTVRTSGVPFI
-1841 ELHPSGYHWNSGSSS
+1841 ELHPSGYHWTSGSSS

-2107 SDGYFVLGGDRMV
+2107 SDGYFVLGGDRLV
-2120 FEPTTSSLTVRG
+2120 FDPTNSSLTVRG

>member
-1 MIEIYDRSNAV
+1 MIEIYDRSNAILV
-12 LIEVPILDTSVRHHA
+12 EVPILDTSVRHHA
-27 LMGDNYVRLDFELAE
+27 LMGENYVRLDFELAE
-42 SIEFPKGCYIFYE
+42 NIEFPKGCYIIYE

-89 KKYNVFYRGQGFV
+89 KKYNVFYRGQGFE

-119 AACINHEL
+119 AECINHEL
-127 GSSNWVVKNVP
+127 GSSNWVVKDVP
-138 EDLTEITKSI
+138 EDLSEITKGI

-154 LYDALGMIADEFD
+154 LYDALGMIANEFD

-224 NLTSDYGQAS
+224 NLTSDYGHAS

-260 PLDRKDI
+260 PLAKEDI
-267 VEQLVFFDDVFPKN
+267 VEQLVFFEDVFPKN

-291 ERIDDEGKK
+291 ERVDDEGNK

-310 TPFTPADI
+310 TPFTPSDI

-323 IRCMFESGPLEGREF
+323 IRCTFESGPLEGREF

-350 FEIIAVTEGDGD
+350 FEIIAVTEGE

-377 NKFILTGVKLPKQR
+377 NKFILTGVRLPKQR
-391 TTEAEQELLKLGKT
+391 TTEAEQELLKHGKT

-411 SDTSVYECSTNP
+411 SDTNVYECPTNP
-423 VYCQINDKNYDLGQ
+423 VYCQVNDKNYDLGQ
-437 KVKLI
+437 KVKLV

-460 KLVNPYEATYTVG
+460 KLINPYEATYTVG

-493 AERIGVVSGVGIYVI
+493 AERIGVVSGVGIYI
-508 SRYDNTAPTDYNVF
+508 IRKYDNTAPTDYNVF
-522 SALRSMEDFHPKGGR
+522 SALRAMENFHPKGGR
-537 KSLDFNA
+537 KALDFAA
-544 GNINAAQDMTAG
+544 GNMNAAGSLTVEKDIQSGGDIQTQKSITAG
-556 GDAQVGG
+556 QDIDAKGNVTAQG
-563 NIESGGDISAGGN
+563 NIESGAEI
-576 VDAKGSVTAQGNVES
+576 
-591 DADVIAK
+591 IAK
-598 GKFATAN
+598 DKFATDN

-613 AGAGVY
+613 SGAAIY
-619 QDSTGSSVVEADKL
+619 KDSTGSSVVEADKM

-664 CTSVQEESTYYRC
+664 CTSVQEENTYYRC

-697 CQRYSADNKSIIKYF
+697 CQRYSPDNKSIIKYF

-749 TDVARQSAIVIDAR
+749 TDIARQSAIVIDAR

-776 FDLTDKNYIGIGV
+776 FDLTDKNYVGIGV

-801 GDMFCGD
+801 GDMFVGD

-818 ITFQQAPGDTKPR
+818 ITFQQASGDTRPR
-831 MRMNTDVI
+831 VKINSDIT

-847 KNLSEWPDVKQDIDT
+847 NNLSEWPAVKQDIDT
-862 AKDTAQDAKDAAAAL
+862 AKETAQDAKDTASAL
-877 NTTVASMKDFT
+877 DKTVTSLKNFT
-888 DEAFADGIVD
+888 DEAFADGVID
-898 RAEAASIEKYTNTV
+898 RAEAAAIEKYTNTV
-912 NETKESVDT
+912 GETKESVDT

-1156 ANKADGSTASESD
+1156 ANKAEGSTASESD
-1169 WQSVNDA
+1169 WEDVNDA

-1228 YNALKNFL
+1228 YNTLKNFL

-1436 LCGVKLEQGNKA
+1436 LCGAKLEQGNKA

-1454 DNDQKEYSDKAVD
+1454 DNDQKEYSDKALD
-1467 AVQFGISNLISGG
+1467 A
-1480 KRITGST
+1480 
-1487 SLFCLTKSDMMVK
+1487 
-1500 NVHPGEVY
+1500 
-1508 TASFINNIDNPM
+1508 
-1520 RIFIGQKKS
+1520 
-1529 DGSRLGDFIG
+1529 
-1539 SVAGKGEKSVVTCTM
+1539 
-1554 KEGIEYFF
+1554 
-1562 VGIWNKN
+1562 
-1569 KDAVTPIGDYDVSDM
+1569 
-1584 MVVQGNKA
+1584 
-1592 PGGWVPSV
+1592 
-1600 EEVQDQIDAAQ
+1600 
-1611 ESAGKANA
+1611 
-1619 MLADIASD
+1619 LADIAND
-1627 DKLTPNEK
+1627 DKLTPSEK
-1635 QDAKREWDIIQG
+1635 QEAKREWDIIQG

-1747 DYKATFN
+1747 DYKATFD
-1754 IGTVLGASGTPPWA
+1754 IGTVLGTSGKPPWA

-1830 YTVRTSGFPFI
+1830 YTVRTSGVPFI
-1841 ELHPSGYHWNSGSSS
+1841 ELHPSGYHWTSGSSS
-1856 GDLPTRTSIET
+1856 GDLPTRTSIEM

-1873 AAQKTAQEA
+1873 ATQKTAQEA

-1892 VASMKD
+1892 VTGLKN

-1923 VNETGSAAD
+1923 VNEAGSAAD
-1932 AAYGKLYNN
+1932 ATYGKLYNN

-1949 TDLATKKSA
+1949 TDLTTKKSA

-2006 DANQAIQNELKSYSD
+2006 DANQAIQDELKSYSD

-2107 SDGYFVLGGDRMV
+2107 SDGYFVLGGDRLV
-2120 FEPTTSSLTVRG
+2120 FDPTNSSLTVRG

-2207 YGESYVQLGN
+2207 YGESYVVIGN
-2217 ESSYNNNY
+2217 SVDYDGTY
-2225 GNLTIN
+2225 G
-2231 AKVSSGLVR
+2231 GLIVKAR
-2240 AISVGAWGGTDN
+2240 DTQTTAVGISIFAWGTPSS
-2252 IAIEIWDGDIRLNAD
+2252 IAIDIQRGDLFLGSSS
-2267 AKIRGIA
+2267 KIHGFA
-2274 TSTKYL
+2274 TSTKY
-2280 FSAGSTYLTRED
+2280 FTSGSIVLEKQH
-2292 DYIEYNGSETTHI
+2292 DYVEYGGSSEGSI
-2305 YLPSTNNDG
+2305 LLPDGQDG
-2314 KVIWIKKS
+2314 KVVWVKKS
-2322 GSGNIIVHAYNAAHY
+2322 GSGNLVVRSRTLGKI
-2337 IRMGSGPVKDV
+2337 IRMGSSLVDRV
-2348 TINWNSECKFT
+2348 VINWTTECKFT
-2359 FINSTKFWNYA
+2359 FIGSTGYWNYA

>member
-1 MIEIYDRSNAV
+1 
-12 LIEVPILDTSVRHHA
+12 
-27 LMGDNYVRLDFELAE
+27 MGDYYIQLPFSLKNQT
-42 SIEFPKGCYIFYE
+42 SFPRGSYIIYKG
-55 GFRFEIFTDVDPDF
+55 RKFEIMSNVTPEFD
-69 NEETGGWKY
+69 NNTGGYKY
-78 SIQFEG
+78 TLNFWAQQNHMKRCCVQWLAGEVSE
-84 VEGHL
+84 
-89 KKYNVFYRGQGFV
+89 
-102 EAVFALTTT
+102 TTFSDT
-111 LTSFGNLI
+111 TDLASFGNLI
-119 AACINHEL
+119 ADNMNRFL
-127 GSSNWVVKNVP
+127 GGTNWKVGAVP
-138 EDLTEITKSI
+138 ADFEKMTKLVSFAGDSCWDGLTN
-148 SFSGDK
+148 
-154 LYDALGMIADEFD
+154 IAKIFEV
-167 CEWWIE
+167 EWWTIE
-173 QNGDLVYI
+173 NGAEVWIY
-181 CFGKLEFGSE
+181 FGKLELGSPE
-191 EIFRRGEVVATMPRR
+191 RFERGEVVSSIPAKK
-206 SGDNS
+206 GDDS
-211 NYGTRFYV
+211 NYGTRFLV

-224 NLTSDYGQAS
+224 NIPNDYGNTQ

-240 HISEIRLRLPDGI
+240 HVSEKRLHLPNGMQ
-253 PYIDAWE
+253 YIDAWE
-260 PLDRKDI
+260 NIASGDV
-267 VEQLVFFDDVFPKN
+267 VEKVVYFEDVYPKN
-281 TETVTSVETE
+281 TDTITDITTIK
-291 ERIDDEGKK
+291 RKLEGSESSDT
-300 FTAYIMYVAN
+300 FDAYVMTCAN
-310 TPFTPADI
+310 TPFLPSDTI
-318 IEGET
+318 VGET
-323 IRCMFESGPLEGREF
+323 LRCVFTSGSLKDQEF
-338 ELSINTK
+338 EIALIDNDNNVIDPEK
-345 AFDKK
+345 WKPEDGFNKK
-350 FEIIAVTEGDGD
+350 FEVIAKTENSGDGNVL
-362 GSITIPN
+362 IIPN
-369 ENLKPEPG
+369 KDLHPEVG
-377 NKFILTGVKLPKQR
+377 DTMVLTGIELPKER
-391 TTEAEQELLKLGKT
+391 IAEAEQDLLKVGKS
-405 WAKKNS
+405 WAIKNS
-411 SDTSVYECSTNP
+411 SDTNVYDCPTNP
-423 VYCQINDKNYDLGQ
+423 VYCQLNDKNYEAGQ
-437 KVKLI
+437 KVLLV
-442 GDRFGSIGRSSR
+442 GSNFGIDGRQSR
-454 IQAYEK
+454 IQGFEK
-460 KLVNPYEATYTVG
+460 KLYNEYIATYTVG

-576 VDAKGSVTAQGNVES
+576 VGAKGSVTAQGNVES

-847 KNLSEWPDVKQDIDT
+847 KNLSEWPEVKQDIDT

-888 DEAFADGIVD
+888 DEAFADGIVN
-898 RAEAASIEKYTNTV
+898 RAEAASIEKYINTV

-932 TGTAKTNLAAAKTA
+932 TGTAKTNLAAAKIA

-1049 PTLNNAPANEWAST
+1049 PTLNNAPANEWTST

-1156 ANKADGSTASESD
+1156 ANKAEGSTASESD

-1287 AVDAVQIGGV
+1287 AVDAVQIGSVNLIDGSEEITISAHSSQTHTYKAFPLHIRPGDEFALSVESIEILAGAPEGFTV
-1297 NILNGTKNFS
+1297 NIVDSTYNKSLALGELTLDKRTAVYKIPENVIEQDGWFLMYAGK
-1307 DHWSGEGQILSE
+1307 SG
-1319 QYLGLNVVYCKVPT
+1319 K
-1333 SADYAEVRQQVN
+1333 
-1345 VPFTP
+1345 
-1350 SEEYT
+1350 
-1355 LSFWAK
+1355 
-1361 GEGYVHTYCHPVI
+1361 
-1374 SQRIIATNGDASV
+1374 TNGVSV
-1387 GSAVDTRMRY
+1387 TYREAMLVKGNRPA
-1397 VLTSEWKRFFVTFL
+1397 LTW
-1411 TLGTVSPS
+1411 SPS
-1419 GDNRVLFR
+1419 L
-1427 IHSGNNEVY
+1427 
-1436 LCGVKLEQGNKA
+1436 
-1448 TAYSIS
+1448 
-1454 DNDQKEYSDKAVD
+1454 NDQKEYSDKALD
-1467 AVQFGISNLISGG
+1467 A
-1480 KRITGST
+1480 
-1487 SLFCLTKSDMMVK
+1487 
-1500 NVHPGEVY
+1500 
-1508 TASFINNIDNPM
+1508 
-1520 RIFIGQKKS
+1520 
-1529 DGSRLGDFIG
+1529 
-1539 SVAGKGEKSVVTCTM
+1539 
-1554 KEGIEYFF
+1554 
-1562 VGIWNKN
+1562 
-1569 KDAVTPIGDYDVSDM
+1569 
-1584 MVVQGNKA
+1584 
-1592 PGGWVPSV
+1592 
-1600 EEVQDQIDAAQ
+1600 
-1611 ESAGKANA
+1611 
-1619 MLADIASD
+1619 LADIAND

-1635 QDAKREWDIIQG
+1635 QDAKREWEIIQG

-1715 YSSGQFRITTI
+1715 YSSGQFRITMI
-1726 DATALDPDTYYPV
+1726 DAEALDPDTYYPV
-1739 TFTLYNAT
+1739 TFTLFSTT
-1747 DYKATFN
+1747 DYKATFE
-1754 IGTVLGASGTPPWA
+1754 IGTVLGASGKPPWA

-1808 VGSIGQVIEISME
+1808 VGSIGQVIEVSME

-1830 YTVRTSGFPFI
+1830 YTVRTSGVPFI
-1841 ELHPSGYHWNSGSSS
+1841 ELHPSGYHWTSGSSS
-1856 GDLPTRTSIET
+1856 GDLLTRTSIET

-1965 LLNAISA
+1965 LLNAIST

-1983 VRNVNAQYTEFNAAY
+1983 VKNVNAQYTEFNAAY
-1998 KDFTRAIE
+1998 KDFTVSIE
-2006 DANQAIQNELKSYSD
+2006 VANQAIQDELKSYSD

-2107 SDGYFVLGGDRMV
+2107 SDGYFVLGGDRLV
-2120 FEPTTSSLTVRG
+2120 FDPTNSSLTVRG

-2322 GSGNIIVHAYNAAHY
+2322 GSGNIIVHAYNATHY

-2348 TINWNSECKFT
+2348 TISWNGECKFT

-2370 NYNN
+2370 NYNI

>member
-1 MIEIYDRSNAV
+1 
-12 LIEVPILDTSVRHHA
+12 
-27 LMGDNYVRLDFELAE
+27 MGDYYIQLPFSLKNQT
-42 SIEFPKGCYIFYE
+42 SFPRGSYIIYKG
-55 GFRFEIFTDVDPDF
+55 RKFEIMSNVTPEFD
-69 NEETGGWKY
+69 NNTGGYKY
-78 SIQFEG
+78 TLNFWAQQNHMKRCCVQWLAGEVSE
-84 VEGHL
+84 
-89 KKYNVFYRGQGFV
+89 
-102 EAVFALTTT
+102 TTFSDT
-111 LTSFGNLI
+111 TDLASFGNLI
-119 AACINHEL
+119 ADNMNRFL
-127 GSSNWVVKNVP
+127 GGTNWKVGAVP
-138 EDLTEITKSI
+138 ADLDKMTKLV
-148 SFSGDK
+148 SFAGDSCWDG
-154 LYDALGMIADEFD
+154 LANIAKVFEV
-167 CEWWIE
+167 EWWTIE
-173 QNGDLVYI
+173 NGAEVWIY
-181 CFGKLEFGSE
+181 FGKLELGSPE
-191 EIFRRGEVVATMPRR
+191 RFERGEVVSSIPAKK
-206 SGDNS
+206 GDDS
-211 NYGTRFYV
+211 NYGTRFFV

-224 NLTSDYGQAS
+224 NIPNDYGNTQ

-240 HISEIRLRLPDGI
+240 HVSEKRLHLPNGMQ
-253 PYIDAWE
+253 YIDAWE
-260 PLDRKDI
+260 NIASGDV
-267 VEQLVFFDDVFPKN
+267 VEKVVYFEDVYPKN
-281 TETVTSVETE
+281 TDTITDITTIK
-291 ERIDDEGKK
+291 RKLEGSESSDT
-300 FTAYIMYVAN
+300 FDAYVMTCAN
-310 TPFTPADI
+310 TPFLPSDTI
-318 IEGET
+318 VGET
-323 IRCMFESGPLEGREF
+323 LRCVFTSGSLKDQEF
-338 ELSINTK
+338 EIALIDNDNNVIDPEK
-345 AFDKK
+345 WKPEDGFNKK
-350 FEIIAVTEGDGD
+350 FEVIAKTENSGDGNVL
-362 GSITIPN
+362 IIPN
-369 ENLKPEPG
+369 KDLHPEVG
-377 NKFILTGVKLPKQR
+377 DTMVLTGIELPKER
-391 TTEAEQELLKLGKT
+391 IAEAEQDLLKVGKS
-405 WAKKNS
+405 WAIKNS
-411 SDTSVYECSTNP
+411 SDTNVYDCPTNP
-423 VYCQINDKNYDLGQ
+423 VYCQLNDKNYEAGQ
-437 KVKLI
+437 KVLLV
-442 GDRFGSIGRSSR
+442 GSNFGVDGRQSR
-454 IQAYEK
+454 IQGFEK
-460 KLVNPYEATYTVG
+460 KLYNEYIATYTVG

-847 KNLSEWPDVKQDIDT
+847 KNLSEWPEVKQDIDT

-877 NTTVASMKDFT
+877 NTTVTGLKNFT

-1036 IDGSITSYEGTEV
+1036 IDGSITSYEGTEM
-1049 PTLNNAPANEWAST
+1049 PTLNNAPANEWTST

-1212 DDATTYGVSI
+1212 DDATTYSVSI

-1333 SADYAEVRQQVN
+1333 SADYAEVRRQVN

-1361 GEGYVHTYCHPVI
+1361 GEGYVHTYCHPSI
-1374 SQRIIATNGDASV
+1374 TQIIIATNGDASV
-1387 GSAVDTRMRY
+1387 GSVIDAHMRY

-1427 IHSGNNEVY
+1427 VHSGNNEVY
-1436 LCGVKLEQGNKA
+1436 LCGAKLEQGNKA

-1454 DNDQKEYSDKAVD
+1454 DNDQKEYSDKALD
-1467 AVQFGISNLISGG
+1467 A
-1480 KRITGST
+1480 
-1487 SLFCLTKSDMMVK
+1487 
-1500 NVHPGEVY
+1500 
-1508 TASFINNIDNPM
+1508 
-1520 RIFIGQKKS
+1520 
-1529 DGSRLGDFIG
+1529 
-1539 SVAGKGEKSVVTCTM
+1539 
-1554 KEGIEYFF
+1554 
-1562 VGIWNKN
+1562 
-1569 KDAVTPIGDYDVSDM
+1569 
-1584 MVVQGNKA
+1584 
-1592 PGGWVPSV
+1592 
-1600 EEVQDQIDAAQ
+1600 
-1611 ESAGKANA
+1611 
-1619 MLADIASD
+1619 LADIASD

-1635 QDAKREWDIIQG
+1635 QDAKREWEIIQG

-1701 YYDAKTTLLKNIQY
+1701 YYDVKTTLLKNIQY

-1747 DYKATFN
+1747 DYKATFD
-1754 IGTVLGASGTPPWA
+1754 IGTVLGTSGKPPWA

-1773 FSCNCA
+1773 FSCNCV
-1779 WESNGNRWGTLPVK
+1779 WESNGNRWGTIPVK
-1793 RYIHSFAYSFAESTP
+1793 RYIHSFAYSFAGSTP
-1808 VGSIGQVIEISME
+1808 VGSIGQVIEVSME

-1830 YTVRTSGFPFI
+1830 YKVRTSGVPFI
-1841 ELHPSGYHWNSGSSS
+1841 ELHPSGYHWTSGSSS

-2107 SDGYFVLGGDRMV
+2107 SDGYFVLGGDRLV
-2120 FEPTTSSLTVRG
+2120 FEPTNSSLTVRG
-2132 AIYASSGEFRGKVY
+2132 TIYASSGEFRGKVY

-2162 FTGTVHASA
+2162 FTGIVHASA

-2185 GDFVIDNGNLL
+2185 GDFVIDSGNLL

-2225 GNLTIN
+2225 GNLTIS
-2231 AKVSSGLVR
+2231 AKASSGLVR

-2252 IAIEIWDGDIRLNAD
+2252 IAIDIWNGDFRLNAD

-2292 DYIEYNGSETTHI
+2292 DYIEYNGSGTTHI

-2322 GSGNIIVHAYNAAHY
+2322 GSGNVIVHAYNATHY